1 MKDEHTSKNKAS
13 FQPDRKNK
21 YSIRKFTV
29 GTASIL
35 VGAILLFGVNT
46 QDAKAAET
54 STTSTVNATT
64 PDKDTNVEVN
74 HADAVVNETAVTTS
88 SETTK
93 TDETKEVLQ
102 TEVETTPTNE
112 SKVSTEKVTSANQE
126 VVAPTVEKE
135 AASTPKPQE
144 VSTEKASVETNT
156 AVQKVAET
164 PKVEVPQSILEIQQV
179 QDLNT
184 AAEFYA
190 QSSGVSIE
198 EAQTLIQELNLDS
211 QATPEEIQQ
220 ALLYQ
225 LSHEYETWYK
235 PAVREDLTTEAEQVA
250 DNPDFVKYAVTL
262 PIEPIIIDADAIKN
276 GYVRSGS
283 DELSKTNLI
292 SGRAWMADQGI
303 PSVGT
308 NGLAP
313 VPVNTPVYLQWMD
326 KDGSISPIYRAY
338 THNRNRDDS
347 AQDGPGAYAFDLRQ
361 GWTDATGKHHVYKA
375 FKGQKYRFA
384 IPDFTLPNGNRATML
399 RQAGGFYPGVFVDT
413 FTDNNMGQTPV
424 VGKNIGR
431 TGIFMAEVPV
441 GNYMTKPKNQWITS
455 EGNHSF
461 PEILAIDGY
470 NVVRGK
476 VWIESS
482 GGDRAN
488 SATGPNYNPNLGD
501 RVAAGYKVV
510 LSSLTSQ
517 GAAAYRN
524 EVQRVPVHERAAAAK
539 RLLTEHPEYISATV
553 VSVVDGNGVYAAKFP
568 NGTLD
573 VDHIYGFVL
582 NTKGKLVQ
590 TYSGFTSPEFRKAN
604 QNISFAPISAPYSG
618 VQQWANVNF
627 AVVLSPSDTI
637 DLHTVPYNATNN
649 PAAPGSRVNVK
660 LPNGDVPP
668 MPTHIEWR
676 DPSGQT
682 VHRGPD
688 FTTPKRG
695 EQVSGFTIPK
705 EAQEGDIYTAVLVSG
720 GNDIAGSSVIVH
732 ITEAN
737 KYPPKAQTVTKE
749 FGQPATEEDV
759 MSHVT
764 FPKYPTHLKKPTITI
779 DHPDKLPDGNTPGK
793 VLVPVTVTY
802 PDGSVAHV
810 NVPVVTK
817 AQLDKDKY
825 TPTAG
830 SIEKD
835 FGHKATVDEIK
846 GKVSVPDF
854 PAGGNQPTYTVDE
867 TKIPNGQTPGTVN
880 VPVTVHYPDNSTEVI
895 EVPVTT
901 KAQPDNDKYQPTTEA
916 IHKPFG
922 QKTDENEVK
931 SKVSVPNFPGNVDQ
945 PTYAVDTSK
954 IPDGQIPGTVN
965 VPVTVTY
972 PDGTSEVVNVPVITG
987 PKDSDTYQPT
997 TGEITKPYGQA
1008 TTEQEVKAKVTVPN
1022 FPAEKGTL
1030 TITVDT
1036 SKLPNGQT
1044 SGEFQVP
1051 VTVTYPDKTTDTV
1064 NVKVTVGVQPDN
1076 DKYQPTAGEITKPYG
1091 TPTTEEEVQG
1101 KVSVPDFPKTGEQP
1115 VITVDT
1121 NNLPNGQTS
1130 GVFQVPVTVTYPDKT
1145 TDTVNVKVTVGPK
1158 DSDTYQPTTG
1168 SITKPFGQGTTEQ
1181 EIKAK
1186 VTVPN
1191 FPVEKGTPTI
1201 TVDNPGQIPN
1211 GQTPGTVDVPVT
1223 VTYPDGTKDHV
1234 TVPVTIG
1241 EQPQKDKYEPATG
1254 EITKP
1259 YGTPTTEE
1267 EVKGKVSV
1275 PDFPKEG
1282 TQPVITVDTSKLP
1295 NGQTPGTVDVP
1306 VTVTYPDGT
1315 KDNVKV
1321 PVTVGEQPQKDKYE
1335 PTVGEITKPYG
1346 TPTTEE
1352 EVKGKVSVPDFPKE
1366 KGTPTVTVDNPA
1378 QIPNGQTPGT
1388 VDVSVTVTYP
1398 DGTKDNVKVPV
1409 TVGEQPQKDKYEP
1422 TVGEITKPYGTP
1434 TTEEE
1439 VKGKVSVPDFPE
1451 EKGTPTVT
1459 VDNPAQIPN
1468 GQTPGTVEVP
1478 VTVTYPDGTKDH
1490 VTVPVTVGEQPQKDK
1505 YEPTVGEITKSYGT
1519 PTTAEE
1525 VQGKV
1530 SVPDFPKEKG
1540 TPVVTIA
1547 DPTKLPNGQTSGVF
1561 QVPVTVTYPDKTTD
1575 TVNVKVTVGPKDS
1588 DTYQPTTGEITKHFG
1603 EKATPDEV
1611 KSKVTVPGYP
1621 ENGQP
1626 YTVSV
1631 DESKIPDGQTPGEV
1645 EVPVTVTYPDKTTD
1659 VVNVKVTT
1667 GPKDSDTYEPTTQ
1680 PITKPYG
1687 TPTTAEEVKG
1697 KVSIPNFP
1705 KEGDQP
1711 VITVD
1716 TNNLPNGKTSGK
1728 FEVPVTVTY
1737 PDKTTDTVIVKVT
1750 VGPKDS
1756 DTYEPTVQPIKKP
1769 YGQNTTEQE
1778 VKDKVTVPN
1787 FPVEKGTPTITVDN
1801 PAQIP
1806 NGQTPG
1812 TVEVP
1817 VTVTYPDG
1825 TKDHVKVPVTVGEQ
1839 PQKDKYEPTAG
1850 EITKP
1855 YGTPT
1860 TEDEVKGKVS
1870 VPNFPKEGVQP
1881 VISVDTTKVPNGKTS
1896 GEFEVPVTVTY
1907 PDKTTDTVN
1916 VKVTVGPKDSD
1927 TYEPKFENIT
1937 KPFGQNTTEQEV
1949 KDKVTVPDFP
1959 TDKGTPVVTVD
1970 DPTKIPN
1977 GQTPGVF
1984 DVPVTVTYPDKTTDK
1999 VTVKVTVGEQPD
2011 NVKYDPKAG
2020 EINKHFGEKATPD
2033 EVKSK
2038 VTVPGYPENGQ
2049 PYTVTVDETKIPDG
2063 QTPGEAEVPVTVTY
2077 PDKTTDVIN
2086 VKVTT
2091 GPKDSNV
2098 YEPTTGEINKPYG
2111 TPTTEDEVKGK
2122 VSVPNFPE
2130 EGTQPVIT
2138 VDTSKVPDGQTSGE
2152 FEVPVT
2158 VTYPD
2163 KSTDVVKVK
2172 VTVGPKDSVTY
2183 EPTTQ
2188 PIVKPFGTPTSEDEV
2203 KGNVT
2208 IPNFPKEGTQPVI
2221 TIDDETKVPN
2231 GQTPG
2236 VFDVPVTVTYPDKTT
2251 DKVTV
2256 KVTVGEQPDN
2266 VKYDPKA
2273 GEIIKHFGDKAI
2285 PDEVKS
2291 KVTVPG
2297 YPENGQPYTVTV
2309 DETKI
2314 PDGQTPGEVEVPVTV
2329 TYPDNTTD
2337 IVNVKV
2343 TTGPK
2348 DSDTYEPTTQ
2358 PITKPYGQ
2366 GTTEQEVKDKVT
2378 VPNFPTDKGTPV
2390 VTVDDPTKLPDGNTH
2405 GVFDV
2410 PVTVTYP
2417 DKTTDKVTVKVT
2429 VGDQP
2434 QKDIY
2439 EPTAEEITKPYG
2451 SATTEDEVKGKVS
2464 VPDFPKEGDQPV
2476 ITVDTTKI
2484 PDGQTP
2490 GEFEVPVTV
2499 TYPDN
2504 TTDTVNVK
2512 VTVGPKDSDTYEP
2525 VTQPITKP
2533 YGQGTTEQEVKDKVT
2548 VPNFP
2553 NDKGTPVVTVDDP
2566 TKLPDGNTHG
2576 TFDVPVTVTYPD
2588 KTIDKVTV
2596 KVTVGDQPQKD
2607 IYEPTA
2613 GEIVKPYGTPTTE
2626 DEVKG
2631 KVSVPNFPKEGDQPV
2646 IIVDTTKVPDG
2657 QTPGEFEVPVT
2668 VTYPDKTTDT
2678 VNVKV
2683 TIGQKDSD
2691 IYEPTVQPITKPFGQ
2706 GTTEQEV
2713 KDKVTVPN
2721 FPADK
2726 GTPVVTVDDP
2736 TKVPNG
2742 QTPGEF
2748 DVPVTV
2754 TYPDGTKDHVT
2765 VKVTVTPQPQN
2776 DKYEPTAGE
2785 ITKPYGT
2792 PTTAGE
2798 VKGKVSVPDFPKE
2811 GDQPVI
2817 TVDTTKVPDGKT
2829 SGEFEVPVTVT
2840 YPDKTTDTVIVKVTV
2855 GPKDSDTYE
2864 PKFENITKPFGQGT
2878 TEQEVKDKVTV
2889 PNFPADKGTPVV
2901 TVDEPTKLPDGNT
2914 HGVFDVPVTVTYPD
2928 GTKDHVVV
2936 KVTVGDQPENVKYDP
2951 KAGEVT
2957 KHYGETTTPDE
2968 VKEKVTVPGYP
2979 ENGQPFTVTVDETK
2993 IPDGKTSGE
3002 FEVPVTVT
3010 YPDKT
3015 TDVVNVKVT
3024 VGPKDSDTY
3033 EPTVQPITKPF
3044 GQGTTEQEVKD
3055 KVTVPNFPADK
3066 GTPVVTVDD
3075 PAQIPNGQ
3083 TPGTVDVPVTVTYPD
3098 GTKDH
3103 VIVKVTVTPQ
3113 PQNKKY
3119 EPTAGEIIKP
3129 YGTPTTEDEIKG
3141 KVSVPDFP
3149 EEGDQPVI
3157 TVDTT
3162 KVPDGKTSG
3171 EFEVPVTVTYPDK
3184 TTDTVNVKVTVG
3196 PKDSDTYEPI
3206 TQPIEKPFGQGT
3218 TEEEVK
3224 DKVTVPNFPADKG
3237 TPVVTVDDPTK
3248 VPNGQTPGELDV
3260 PVTVTYP
3267 DGTKDHVTVKV
3278 TVTPQPQN
3286 AKYEPTAG
3294 EIVKP
3299 YGSATTEDEVKGK
3312 VSIPDFPKEG
3322 DQPVITV
3329 DTTKVPDGKTSGEFE
3344 VPVAVT
3350 YPDGTKDHVT
3360 VKVTVTPQ
3368 PQNDKY
3374 EPIAGEVVKPYGT
3387 PTTED
3392 EVKGKVSIP
3401 DFPKEGNQP
3410 VITVDTTKAPDGK
3423 TSGEFEVPVTVT
3435 YPDKTTDVV
3444 NVKVTVGPKDSDTYE
3459 PVTQPITKPFGQG
3472 TTEQEVKDKVTVPN
3486 FPADK
3491 GTPTVTVDDSAQ
3503 VPDGQTPGTFEVP
3516 VTVTYPDGTKDHMV
3530 VKVTVEPKESDTYE
3544 PTVKPIEKPFGQGTT
3559 EQEVKDKVTVPNFP
3573 ADKGTPVVTV
3583 DDPTKVPNG
3592 QTPGTFEVPVTVTY
3606 PDGTKDHVIVKVT
3619 VTPQP
3624 QNDKYEPIAGEIT
3637 KPYGTPTTE
3646 DEIKGKVSVPDF
3658 PKDGDQPV
3666 ISVDTTKVPD
3676 GKTSGEFEVPVTV
3689 TYPDKTTDTITVK
3702 VTVEPKDSDVYEP
3715 VVEEITKSYGTP
3727 TTEDEVKGKVSIP
3740 DFPKDGDQPVITVDT
3755 TKVPDGKTSGEFEVP
3770 VTVTYPDGTKDH
3782 VVVKVTVNPKDSD
3795 TYEPT
3800 VKPIEKPFGQ
3810 GTTEQEVKDKVTVP
3824 NYPADK
3830 GTPVV
3835 TVDDPTKVPNG
3846 QTPGTFEIPVTV
3858 TYPDGTKDHTTVKVT
3873 VEPKDSDVYE
3883 PVVEEITKPYGTPT
3897 TSEEVIGKVTVP
3909 NFPTDGG
3916 KVVVTIDDPTKVP
3929 NGSTSGV
3936 FEVPVTVTYP
3946 DGTKDHVT
3954 VKVVVTPQPENDKY
3968 EPVSKDIEKPYNQ
3981 PTTESEI
3988 VNQVTVPGYPTEG
4001 NQPKVTVDN
4010 PTLIPDGKVPGE
4022 YEVPVTVTYP
4032 DGTKDHVSVKVVVGP
4047 KDSDVFEPVAGKVE
4061 KPYGAPTTIDDVVSK
4076 VTVPGYP
4083 TEGNQPK
4090 VTVDNPTL
4098 IPDGKTPGEYEVPVT
4113 VTYPDGTKDHVSV
4126 KVVIGPKDSDVFE
4139 PVAGKVEKPYGTP
4152 TTIDDVVS
4160 KVTVP
4165 GYSKVDNP
4173 YKVTVDNPS
4182 VLPNGNT
4189 PGVYDVPVTVTYPD
4203 GSIDHVT
4210 VKVTVNPQPENDKYE
4225 PVSKDIEKPYNQPT
4239 TESEIVNQVT
4249 VPGYPTE
4256 GNQPKVTVDNPTLIP
4271 DGKVPG
4277 EYEVPVTVT
4286 YPDGTKDH
4294 VTVKVTVNPQPE
4306 NDKYEPVSKD
4316 IEKPYNQP
4324 TTESEIV
4331 NQVTV
4336 PGYPTEGNQPKITV
4350 DNPTL
4355 IPDGKVP
4362 GEYEVPVTVTYPDGT
4377 KDHVSVKVVVGPKD
4391 SDVFEPVAGKVE
4403 KPYGT
4408 PTTIDDV
4415 VSRVTVPGYS
4425 KVDNPY
4431 KVTVD
4436 DPSVLPNGQ
4445 TPGVYDVPVTVT
4457 YPDGSTDHIIVKVVV
4472 GPKDSDVYEP
4482 TAEPIEKP
4490 YGSHTTIDEI
4500 VGKVTVPGYPDTEK
4514 PYKVTVDDPSLIPSG
4529 SIPGNYD
4536 VPVTVTYPDGTKDY
4550 INVTITVHPQP
4561 DADVYNPGY
4570 NDVQVNPG
4578 VSIEI
4583 PQVKDDVPTGTHFEI
4598 PNESGVDKDW
4608 TVTVNP
4614 DTGKITVTVPENA
4627 TEGDVVTV
4635 TVKVTYPDGST
4646 ENVTVDVTVHDSIAP
4661 EAPVVNPIEAGDRTV
4676 TGTGNEPGTTVTVTF
4691 PDESTV
4697 TTKVDKDGNWKV
4709 DVPTNVTLKDGD
4721 TVKAVITD
4729 EAGNV
4734 SKETVTSVKDTVAP
4748 EAPVVNGIHTGDKVV
4763 TGTAEPGTTVNV
4775 TFPDGTTVTVKVGQ
4789 DGTWSV
4795 DVPSNVTLKDG
4806 DKVTA
4811 VAIDEAGNVSKTSTA
4826 IVVGDKEVA
4835 PVPNKEKIKTPKSD
4849 VNVTSTINTNH
4860 KASNVEVSKVKDKP
4874 SNKTA
4879 EKAKSTAKAL
4889 PDTGKETTNSGLL
4902 FGGLFA
4908 ALGSILLF
4916 RRRRHHDENK

>member
-54 STTSTVNATT
+54 STTSTINATT

-88 SETTK
+88 SEITTP
-93 TDETKEVLQ
+93 DETKEVPK
-102 TEVETTPTNE
+102 TEVESLPT
-112 SKVSTEKVTSANQE
+112 KVSNDSTEKATSDHQE

-135 AASTPKPQE
+135 ATAAPKSQE
-144 VSTEKASVETNT
+144 VSTETAPFETNT
-156 AVQKVAET
+156 TVQKVAET
-164 PKVEVPQSILEIQQV
+164 PKVEVPQSILDIQQV

-198 EAQTLIQELNLDS
+198 EAKTLIQELNLDS

-338 THNRNRDDS
+338 THNKNRDDS
-347 AQDGPGAYAFDLRQ
+347 AQDGPGAFAFDLRQ

-384 IPDFTLPNGNRATML
+384 IPDFTLPNGNKATML

-455 EGNHSF
+455 EGNHSY
-461 PEILAIDGY
+461 PELLAVDGY

-539 RLLTEHPEYISATV
+539 RLLTAHPEYISATV

-604 QNISFAPISAPYSG
+604 QNISFVPISAPYSG

-637 DLHTVPYNATNN
+637 DLHTVPYNATDN

-682 VHRGPD
+682 VHRAPD

-764 FPKYPTHLKKPTITI
+764 FPKYPAHLKKPTITI

-817 AQLDKDKY
+817 AQSDKDKY

-830 SIEKD
+830 SVEKD
-835 FGHKATVDEIK
+835 FGHKATPGEIT

-867 TKIPNGQTPGTVN
+867 TTIPDGQTPGTVN
-880 VPVTVHYPDNSTEVI
+880 VPVTVHYPDNSSEVI

-901 KAQPDNDKYQPTTEA
+901 KVQPDNDKYQPATEA

-931 SKVSVPNFPGNVDQ
+931 SKVSVPNFPGNGNQ
-945 PTYAVDTSK
+945 PTYTVDTST
-954 IPDGQIPGTVN
+954 IPDGQTPGTVN
-965 VPVTVTY
+965 VPVTVQY

-1008 TTEQEVKAKVTVPN
+1008 TTEQEVKDKVAVPN
-1022 FPAEKGTL
+1022 FPKDKGTP

-1091 TPTTEEEVQG
+1091 TPTTSNDVTG
-1101 KVSVPDFPKTGEQP
+1101 KVSVPNFPKTGAQP

-1168 SITKPFGQGTTEQ
+1168 SITKPYGQATTEQ
-1181 EIKAK
+1181 EVKDK
-1186 VTVPN
+1186 VAVPN
-1191 FPVEKGTPTI
+1191 FPKDKGTPTI
-1201 TVDNPGQIPN
+1201 TVDTNN
-1211 GQTPGTVDVPVT
+1211 
-1223 VTYPDGTKDHV
+1223 
-1234 TVPVTIG
+1234 
-1241 EQPQKDKYEPATG
+1241 
-1254 EITKP
+1254 
-1259 YGTPTTEE
+1259 
-1267 EVKGKVSV
+1267 
-1275 PDFPKEG
+1275 
-1282 TQPVITVDTSKLP
+1282 
-1295 NGQTPGTVDVP
+1295 
-1306 VTVTYPDGT
+1306 
-1315 KDNVKV
+1315 
-1321 PVTVGEQPQKDKYE
+1321 
-1335 PTVGEITKPYG
+1335 
-1346 TPTTEE
+1346 
-1352 EVKGKVSVPDFPKE
+1352 
-1366 KGTPTVTVDNPA
+1366 
-1378 QIPNGQTPGT
+1378 
-1388 VDVSVTVTYP
+1388 
-1398 DGTKDNVKVPV
+1398 
-1409 TVGEQPQKDKYEP
+1409 
-1422 TVGEITKPYGTP
+1422 
-1434 TTEEE
+1434 
-1439 VKGKVSVPDFPE
+1439 
-1451 EKGTPTVT
+1451 
-1459 VDNPAQIPN
+1459 
-1468 GQTPGTVEVP
+1468 
-1478 VTVTYPDGTKDH
+1478 
-1490 VTVPVTVGEQPQKDK
+1490 
-1505 YEPTVGEITKSYGT
+1505 
-1519 PTTAEE
+1519 
-1525 VQGKV
+1525 
-1530 SVPDFPKEKG
+1530 
-1540 TPVVTIA
+1540 
-1547 DPTKLPNGQTSGVF
+1547 LPNGQTSGEF

-1588 DTYQPTTGEITKHFG
+1588 DTYQPTTG
-1603 EKATPDEV
+1603 
-1611 KSKVTVPGYP
+1611 S
-1621 ENGQP
+1621 
-1626 YTVSV
+1626 
-1631 DESKIPDGQTPGEV
+1631 
-1645 EVPVTVTYPDKTTD
+1645 
-1659 VVNVKVTT
+1659 
-1667 GPKDSDTYEPTTQ
+1667 
-1680 PITKPYG
+1680 ITKPYG
-1687 TPTTAEEVKG
+1687 QGTTEQEVKD
-1697 KVSIPNFP
+1697 KVAVPNFP
-1705 KEGDQP
+1705 KEKGTP
-1711 VITVD
+1711 TITVD
-1716 TNNLPNGKTSGK
+1716 TSKLPNGQTSGE
-1728 FEVPVTVTY
+1728 FQVPVTVTY
-1737 PDKTTDTVIVKVT
+1737 PDKTTDTVNVKVT

-1756 DTYEPTVQPIKKP
+1756 DTYQPTTGSITKP
-1769 YGQNTTEQE
+1769 YGQGTTEQE
-1778 VKDKVTVPN
+1778 VKDKVTVPD
-1787 FPVEKGTPTITVDN
+1787 FPKDKGTPTIKVDN

-1839 PQKDKYEPTAG
+1839 PQRDKYEPTVGEITKPYGTPTTAEEVQEKVSVPEFPKEKGTPVVTITDPTKLPNGQTSGVFQVPVTVTYPDKTTDTVNVKVTVGPKNSETYQPTTGEITKPYGTPTTVEEVKGKVNVPNFPKEGTQPVITVDTNKLPNGQVSGETQVPVTVTYPDKTTDTVNVKVTVGPKDSDTYEPTIQPIKKPFGQNTTEQEVKDKVTVPDFPTDKGTPTVKVDNPAQIPNGQTPGTVDIPVTVTYPDGTKDHVKVPVTVGDQPQNDKYEPTAG

-1860 TEDEVKGKVS
+1860 TENEVKDKVS
-1870 VPNFPKEGVQP
+1870 IPNFPKEGDQP
-1881 VISVDTTKVPNGKTS
+1881 VISVDTTKVPDGKTS

-1916 VKVTVGPKDSD
+1916 VKVTVGPKNSD

-1970 DPTKIPN
+1970 DSTKIPN
-1977 GQTPGVF
+1977 GQTSGVF

-2020 EINKHFGEKATPD
+2020 EITKHFGEKATPD

-2038 VTVPGYPENGQ
+2038 VTVPGYPENSQ
-2049 PYTVTVDETKIPDG
+2049 PYTVTVDEAKIPDG
-2063 QTPGEAEVPVTVTY
+2063 QTPGEVEVPATVTY
-2077 PDKTTDVIN
+2077 PDKTTDIVN

-2091 GPKDSNV
+2091 GPKDSDT
-2098 YEPTTGEINKPYG
+2098 YEPTTGEIKKPYG
-2111 TPTTEDEVKGK
+2111 TPTTEEEIKGK
-2122 VSVPNFPE
+2122 VSVPDFPK
-2130 EGTQPVIT
+2130 EGDQPVIT

-2163 KSTDVVKVK
+2163 KTTDVVKVK

-2183 EPTTQ
+2183 EPITQ
-2188 PIVKPFGTPTSEDEV
+2188 PIVKPFGTPTTADEV

-2208 IPNFPKEGTQPVI
+2208 IPNLPKEGTQPVI

-2273 GEIIKHFGDKAI
+2273 GEIVKHFGEKAT

-2297 YPENGQPYTVTV
+2297 YPENGQPYTVTI

-2329 TYPDNTTD
+2329 TYPDKTTD

-2358 PITKPYGQ
+2358 PITKPFGQGTTEQEVKDKVTVPNFPADKGTPVVTVDDPTKLPDGNTHGVFDVPVTVTYPDKTTDKVTVKVTVGDQPQKDIYEPTTGEITKPYGTPTTEDEVKGKVSVPDFPKEGNQPVITVDTTKIPNGQTSGEFEVPVTVTYPDKTTDTVNVKVTVGPKDSDTYEPTVQPITKPYGQ

-2378 VPNFPTDKGTPV
+2378 VPNFPVDKGTPV

-2439 EPTAEEITKPYG
+2439 EPTAGEIVKPYG
-2451 SATTEDEVKGKVS
+2451 TPTTEDEVKGKVS

-2490 GEFEVPVTV
+2490 GEFEVPATV
-2499 TYPDN
+2499 TYPDK

-2525 VTQPITKP
+2525 VTQSITKP

-2553 NDKGTPVVTVDDP
+2553 VDKGTPVVTVDDP

-2576 TFDVPVTVTYPD
+2576 VFDVPVTVTYPD
-2588 KTIDKVTV
+2588 KTTDKVTV
-2596 KVTVGDQPQKD
+2596 KVTVGEQPQKD

-2613 GEIVKPYGTPTTE
+2613 GEITKPYGSATTEEEVKGKVSVPGFPQEGDQPIITVDTTKVPDGKTSGKFEVPVTVTYPDKTTDTVNVKVTVGPKDSDTYEPKFENITKPYGQGTTEQEVKDKVTVPNFPADKGTPVVTVDDPTKLPDGNTHGVFDVPVTVTYPDGTKDHVVVKVTVGDQPDNVKYDPKAGEVTKHYGETTTPDEVKGKVTVPGYPENVQPFTVTVDETKIPDGKTSSEFEVPVTVTYPDGTKDHVVVKVTVNPQPQNDKYEPTAGEITKPYGTATTEDEVKGKVSVPDFPKEGDQPVITVDTTKVPDGKTSGEFEVPVTVTYPDKTTDVVKVKVTVGPKDSDTYEPTVKPIEKPFGQGTTEGEVKGKVTVPNFPADKGTPVVTVDDPTKIPNGQTPGEFDVPVTVTYPDGTRDHVTVKVTVTPQPQNDKYEPTAEEIVKPYGTPTTE

-2631 KVSVPNFPKEGDQPV
+2631 KVSVPDFPKEEDQPVITVDTTKIPNGQTPGEFEVPVTVTYPDKTTDVVKVKVTVGPKDSDTYEPTVKPIEKPFGQGTTEGEVKGKVTVPNFPADKGTPVVTVDDPTKIPNGQTPGEFDVPVTVTYPDGTRDHVTVKVTVTPQPQNDKYEPTAGEITKPYGSATTEDEVKGKVSVPDFPKEGDQPV
-2646 IIVDTTKVPDG
+2646 ITVDTTKVPDG
-2657 QTPGEFEVPVT
+2657 KTSGEFEVPVT

-2683 TIGQKDSD
+2683 TVGPKNSD
-2691 IYEPTVQPITKPFGQ
+2691 TYEPTVQPIEKPFGL

-2754 TYPDGTKDHVT
+2754 TYPDGTKDHVV

-2776 DKYEPTAGE
+2776 EKYEPTAGE

-2792 PTTAGE
+2792 PTTPEE
-2798 VKGKVSVPDFPKE
+2798 VKGKVSVPDFPK
-2811 GDQPVI
+2811 
-2817 TVDTTKVPDGKT
+2817 
-2829 SGEFEVPVTVT
+2829 
-2840 YPDKTTDTVIVKVTV
+2840 
-2855 GPKDSDTYE
+2855 
-2864 PKFENITKPFGQGT
+2864 
-2878 TEQEVKDKVTV
+2878 
-2889 PNFPADKGTPVV
+2889 
-2901 TVDEPTKLPDGNT
+2901 
-2914 HGVFDVPVTVTYPD
+2914 
-2928 GTKDHVVV
+2928 
-2936 KVTVGDQPENVKYDP
+2936 
-2951 KAGEVT
+2951 
-2957 KHYGETTTPDE
+2957 
-2968 VKEKVTVPGYP
+2968 
-2979 ENGQPFTVTVDETK
+2979 
-2993 IPDGKTSGE
+2993 
-3002 FEVPVTVT
+3002 
-3010 YPDKT
+3010 
-3015 TDVVNVKVT
+3015 
-3024 VGPKDSDTY
+3024 
-3033 EPTVQPITKPF
+3033 
-3044 GQGTTEQEVKD
+3044 
-3055 KVTVPNFPADK
+3055 
-3066 GTPVVTVDD
+3066 
-3075 PAQIPNGQ
+3075 
-3083 TPGTVDVPVTVTYPD
+3083 
-3098 GTKDH
+3098 
-3103 VIVKVTVTPQ
+3103 
-3113 PQNKKY
+3113 
-3119 EPTAGEIIKP
+3119 
-3129 YGTPTTEDEIKG
+3129 
-3141 KVSVPDFP
+3141 
-3149 EEGDQPVI
+3149 EGDQPVI

-3196 PKDSDTYEPI
+3196 PKDSDTYEP
-3206 TQPIEKPFGQGT
+3206 T
-3218 TEEEVK
+3218 
-3224 DKVTVPNFPADKG
+3224 
-3237 TPVVTVDDPTK
+3237 
-3248 VPNGQTPGELDV
+3248 
-3260 PVTVTYP
+3260 
-3267 DGTKDHVTVKV
+3267 
-3278 TVTPQPQN
+3278 
-3286 AKYEPTAG
+3286 
-3294 EIVKP
+3294 
-3299 YGSATTEDEVKGK
+3299 
-3312 VSIPDFPKEG
+3312 
-3322 DQPVITV
+3322 
-3329 DTTKVPDGKTSGEFE
+3329 
-3344 VPVAVT
+3344 
-3350 YPDGTKDHVT
+3350 
-3360 VKVTVTPQ
+3360 
-3368 PQNDKY
+3368 
-3374 EPIAGEVVKPYGT
+3374 
-3387 PTTED
+3387 
-3392 EVKGKVSIP
+3392 
-3401 DFPKEGNQP
+3401 
-3410 VITVDTTKAPDGK
+3410 
-3423 TSGEFEVPVTVT
+3423 
-3435 YPDKTTDVV
+3435 
-3444 NVKVTVGPKDSDTYE
+3444 
-3459 PVTQPITKPFGQG
+3459 TQPITKPFGQG

-3491 GTPTVTVDDSAQ
+3491 GTPIVTVDDSTK
-3503 VPDGQTPGTFEVP
+3503 VPNGQTPGTFDVP
-3516 VTVTYPDGTKDHMV
+3516 VTVTYPDGTKDYV
-3530 VKVTVEPKESDTYE
+3530 TVKVTVNPQPQNDKYE
-3544 PTVKPIEKPFGQGTT
+3544 PTAGEITKPYGTPT
-3559 EQEVKDKVTVPNFP
+3559 TPEEVKEKVSVPDFP
-3573 ADKGTPVVTV
+3573 KDGGKVVVTI
-3583 DDPTKVPNG
+3583 DDPTTVPSGNASG
-3592 QTPGTFEVPVTVTY
+3592 VFEVPVTVTY
-3606 PDGTKDHVIVKVT
+3606 PDGTKDHVTVKIV

-3624 QNDKYEPIAGEIT
+3624 ENAKYEPVSKDIE
-3637 KPYGTPTTE
+3637 KPYNQPTTVN
-3646 DEIKGKVSVPDF
+3646 EIVNQVTVPDYPTTGNQ
-3658 PKDGDQPV
+3658 PKV
-3666 ISVDTTKVPD
+3666 TVDNPALIPD
-3676 GKTSGEFEVPVTV
+3676 GKVPGE
-3689 TYPDKTTDTITVK
+3689 Y
-3702 VTVEPKDSDVYEP
+3702 
-3715 VVEEITKSYGTP
+3715 
-3727 TTEDEVKGKVSIP
+3727 
-3740 DFPKDGDQPVITVDT
+3740 
-3755 TKVPDGKTSGEFEVP
+3755 
-3770 VTVTYPDGTKDH
+3770 
-3782 VVVKVTVNPKDSD
+3782 
-3795 TYEPT
+3795 
-3800 VKPIEKPFGQ
+3800 
-3810 GTTEQEVKDKVTVP
+3810 
-3824 NYPADK
+3824 
-3830 GTPVV
+3830 
-3835 TVDDPTKVPNG
+3835 
-3846 QTPGTFEIPVTV
+3846 
-3858 TYPDGTKDHTTVKVT
+3858 
-3873 VEPKDSDVYE
+3873 
-3883 PVVEEITKPYGTPT
+3883 
-3897 TSEEVIGKVTVP
+3897 
-3909 NFPTDGG
+3909 
-3916 KVVVTIDDPTKVP
+3916 
-3929 NGSTSGV
+3929 
-3936 FEVPVTVTYP
+3936 EVPVTVTYP

-3968 EPVSKDIEKPYNQ
+3968 EPVSKDIEKPYNH
-3981 PTTESEI
+3981 PTTVNEI
-3988 VNQVTVPGYPTEG
+3988 VNQVTVPDYPTEG

-4010 PTLIPDGKVPGE
+4010 PALIPDGKVPGE

-4032 DGTKDHVSVKVVVGP
+4032 DGTKDHVSVKV
-4047 KDSDVFEPVAGKVE
+4047 
-4061 KPYGAPTTIDDVVSK
+4061 
-4076 VTVPGYP
+4076 TV
-4083 TEGNQPK
+4083 
-4090 VTVDNPTL
+4090 
-4098 IPDGKTPGEYEVPVT
+4098 
-4113 VTYPDGTKDHVSV
+4113 
-4126 KVVIGPKDSDVFE
+4126 GPKDSDVFE

-4152 TTIDDVVS
+4152 TTIEDVVS

-4203 GSIDHVT
+4203 GSTDHVT

-4225 PVSKDIEKPYNQPT
+4225 PVSKDIEKPYNHPT
-4239 TESEIVNQVT
+4239 TVNEITNQVT
-4249 VPGYPTE
+4249 VPGYPDTE
-4256 GNQPKVTVDNPTLIP
+4256 NPYKVTVDNPTLIP
-4271 DGKVPG
+4271 SGSISGVYD
-4277 EYEVPVTVT
+4277 
-4286 YPDGTKDH
+4286 
-4294 VTVKVTVNPQPE
+4294 
-4306 NDKYEPVSKD
+4306 
-4316 IEKPYNQP
+4316 
-4324 TTESEIV
+4324 
-4331 NQVTV
+4331 
-4336 PGYPTEGNQPKITV
+4336 
-4350 DNPTL
+4350 
-4355 IPDGKVP
+4355 
-4362 GEYEVPVTVTYPDGT
+4362 VPVTVTYPDGT
-4377 KDHVSVKVVVGPKD
+4377 KDHVSVKVTVGPKA

-4408 PTTIDDV
+4408 PTTIEDV
-4415 VSRVTVPGYS
+4415 TSKVIVPGYS

-4436 DPSVLPNGQ
+4436 NPSVLPNGN
-4445 TPGVYDVPVTVT
+4445 TSGVYDVPVT
-4457 YPDGSTDHIIVKVVV
+4457 
-4472 GPKDSDVYEP
+4472 
-4482 TAEPIEKP
+4482 
-4490 YGSHTTIDEI
+4490 
-4500 VGKVTVPGYPDTEK
+4500 
-4514 PYKVTVDDPSLIPSG
+4514 
-4529 SIPGNYD
+4529 
-4536 VPVTVTYPDGTKDY
+4536 
-4550 INVTITVHPQP
+4550 
-4561 DADVYNPGY
+4561 
-4570 NDVQVNPG
+4570 
-4578 VSIEI
+4578 
-4583 PQVKDDVPTGTHFEI
+4583 
-4598 PNESGVDKDW
+4598 
-4608 TVTVNP
+4608 
-4614 DTGKITVTVPENA
+4614 
-4627 TEGDVVTV
+4627 
-4635 TVKVTYPDGST
+4635 VTYPDGST

-4676 TGTGNEPGTTVTVTF
+4676 TGTGKEPGSTVTVAF
-4691 PDESTV
+4691 PDGSTV

-4709 DVPTNVTLKDGD
+4709 DVPEAVTLKDGD
-4721 TVKAVITD
+4721 NVKAVITD

-4734 SKETVTSVKDTVAP
+4734 SKETVTPVKDTVAP
-4748 EAPVVNGIHTGDKVV
+4748 EAPVVNVIHAGDKVV
-4763 TGTAEPGTTVNV
+4763 TGTAEPGTTVTV
-4775 TFPDGTTVTVKVGQ
+4775 TFPNGTVVTVKVGQ

-4795 DVPSNVTLKDG
+4795 DVPSNVMLKDG
-4806 DKVTA
+4806 DKVTV
-4811 VAIDEAGNVSKTSTA
+4811 VATDKAGNISKSSTA
-4826 IVVGDKEVA
+4826 IVVGDKEVVPA
-4835 PVPNKEKIKTPKSD
+4835 PNKEKINTPESGGTNTIDTNTTDGNNKS
-4849 VNVTSTINTNH
+4849 
-4860 KASNVEVSKVKDKP
+4860 SKVGVSTVKDES

-4879 EKAKSTAKAL
+4879 DKSKAKSTAKAL
-4889 PDTGKETTNSGLL
+4889 PDTGKDTVNSGVL

-4916 RRRRHHDENK
+4916 RRRRNHDDNK

>member
-54 STTSTVNATT
+54 STTFTINATT

-88 SETTK
+88 SEITTP
-93 TDETKEVLQ
+93 DETKEVPK
-102 TEVETTPTNE
+102 TEVESLPT
-112 SKVSTEKVTSANQE
+112 KVSNDSTEKATSDHQE

-135 AASTPKPQE
+135 ATAAPKSQE
-144 VSTEKASVETNT
+144 VSTETAPFETNT
-156 AVQKVAET
+156 TVQKVAET
-164 PKVEVPQSILEIQQV
+164 PKVEVPQSILDIQQV

-198 EAQTLIQELNLDS
+198 EAKTLIQELNLDS

-338 THNRNRDDS
+338 THNKNRDDS
-347 AQDGPGAYAFDLRQ
+347 AQDGPGAFAFDLRQ

-384 IPDFTLPNGNRATML
+384 IPDFTLPNGNKATML

-455 EGNHSF
+455 EGNHSY
-461 PEILAIDGY
+461 PELLAVDGY

-539 RLLTEHPEYISATV
+539 RLLTAHPEYISATV

-604 QNISFAPISAPYSG
+604 QNISFVPISEPYSG

-637 DLHTVPYNATNN
+637 DLHTVPYNATDN

-682 VHRGPD
+682 VHRAPD

-764 FPKYPTHLKKPTITI
+764 FPKYPAHLKKPTITI

-817 AQLDKDKY
+817 AQSDKDKY

-830 SIEKD
+830 SVEKD
-835 FGHKATVDEIK
+835 FGHKATPGEIT

-867 TKIPNGQTPGTVN
+867 TTIPDGQTPGTVN
-880 VPVTVHYPDNSTEVI
+880 VPVTVHYPDNSSEVI

-901 KAQPDNDKYQPTTEA
+901 KVQPDNDKYQPATEA

-931 SKVSVPNFPGNVDQ
+931 SKVSVPNFPGNGNQ
-945 PTYAVDTSK
+945 PTYTVDTST
-954 IPDGQIPGTVN
+954 IPDGQTPGTVN
-965 VPVTVTY
+965 VPVTVQY

-1008 TTEQEVKAKVTVPN
+1008 TTEQEVKDKVAVPN
-1022 FPAEKGTL
+1022 FPKDKGTP

-1091 TPTTEEEVQG
+1091 TPTTSNDVTG
-1101 KVSVPDFPKTGEQP
+1101 KVSVPNFPKTGAQP

-1168 SITKPFGQGTTEQ
+1168 SITKPYGQATTEQ
-1181 EIKAK
+1181 EVKDK
-1186 VTVPN
+1186 VAVPN
-1191 FPVEKGTPTI
+1191 FPKDKGTPTI
-1201 TVDNPGQIPN
+1201 TVDTNN
-1211 GQTPGTVDVPVT
+1211 
-1223 VTYPDGTKDHV
+1223 
-1234 TVPVTIG
+1234 
-1241 EQPQKDKYEPATG
+1241 
-1254 EITKP
+1254 
-1259 YGTPTTEE
+1259 
-1267 EVKGKVSV
+1267 
-1275 PDFPKEG
+1275 
-1282 TQPVITVDTSKLP
+1282 
-1295 NGQTPGTVDVP
+1295 
-1306 VTVTYPDGT
+1306 
-1315 KDNVKV
+1315 
-1321 PVTVGEQPQKDKYE
+1321 
-1335 PTVGEITKPYG
+1335 
-1346 TPTTEE
+1346 
-1352 EVKGKVSVPDFPKE
+1352 
-1366 KGTPTVTVDNPA
+1366 
-1378 QIPNGQTPGT
+1378 
-1388 VDVSVTVTYP
+1388 
-1398 DGTKDNVKVPV
+1398 
-1409 TVGEQPQKDKYEP
+1409 
-1422 TVGEITKPYGTP
+1422 
-1434 TTEEE
+1434 
-1439 VKGKVSVPDFPE
+1439 
-1451 EKGTPTVT
+1451 
-1459 VDNPAQIPN
+1459 
-1468 GQTPGTVEVP
+1468 
-1478 VTVTYPDGTKDH
+1478 
-1490 VTVPVTVGEQPQKDK
+1490 
-1505 YEPTVGEITKSYGT
+1505 
-1519 PTTAEE
+1519 
-1525 VQGKV
+1525 
-1530 SVPDFPKEKG
+1530 
-1540 TPVVTIA
+1540 
-1547 DPTKLPNGQTSGVF
+1547 LPNGQTSGEF

-1588 DTYQPTTGEITKHFG
+1588 DTYQPTTG
-1603 EKATPDEV
+1603 
-1611 KSKVTVPGYP
+1611 S
-1621 ENGQP
+1621 
-1626 YTVSV
+1626 
-1631 DESKIPDGQTPGEV
+1631 
-1645 EVPVTVTYPDKTTD
+1645 
-1659 VVNVKVTT
+1659 
-1667 GPKDSDTYEPTTQ
+1667 
-1680 PITKPYG
+1680 ITKPYG
-1687 TPTTAEEVKG
+1687 QG
-1697 KVSIPNFP
+1697 
-1705 KEGDQP
+1705 
-1711 VITVD
+1711 
-1716 TNNLPNGKTSGK
+1716 
-1728 FEVPVTVTY
+1728 
-1737 PDKTTDTVIVKVT
+1737 
-1750 VGPKDS
+1750 
-1756 DTYEPTVQPIKKP
+1756 
-1769 YGQNTTEQE
+1769 TTEQE
-1778 VKDKVTVPN
+1778 VKDKVTVPD
-1787 FPVEKGTPTITVDN
+1787 FPKDKGTPTIKVDN

-1839 PQKDKYEPTAG
+1839 PQRDKYEPTVGEITKPYGTPTTAEEVQEKVSVPEFPKEKGTPVVTITDPTKLPNGQTSGVFQVPVTVTYPDKTTDTVNVKVTVGPKNSETYQPTTGEITKPYGTPTTVEEVKGKVNVPNFPKEGTQPVITVDTNKLPNGQVSGETQVPVTVTYPDKTTDTVNVKVTVGPKDSDTYEPTIQPIKKPFGQNTTEQEVKDKVTVPDFPTDKGTPTVKVDNPAQIPNGQTPGTVDIPVTVTYPDGTKDHVKVPVTVGDQPQNDKYEPTAG

-1860 TEDEVKGKVS
+1860 TENEVKDKVS
-1870 VPNFPKEGVQP
+1870 IPNFPKEGDQP
-1881 VISVDTTKVPNGKTS
+1881 VISVDTTKVPDGKTS

-1916 VKVTVGPKDSD
+1916 VKVTVGPKNSD

-1970 DPTKIPN
+1970 DSTKIPN
-1977 GQTPGVF
+1977 GQTSGVF

-2020 EINKHFGEKATPD
+2020 EITKHFGEKATPD

-2038 VTVPGYPENGQ
+2038 VTVPGYPENSQ
-2049 PYTVTVDETKIPDG
+2049 PYTVTVDEAKIPDG
-2063 QTPGEAEVPVTVTY
+2063 QTPGEVEVPATVTY
-2077 PDKTTDVIN
+2077 PDKTTDIVN

-2091 GPKDSNV
+2091 GPKDSDT
-2098 YEPTTGEINKPYG
+2098 YEPTTGEIKKPYG
-2111 TPTTEDEVKGK
+2111 TPTTEEEIKGK
-2122 VSVPNFPE
+2122 VSVPDFPK
-2130 EGTQPVIT
+2130 EGDQPVIT

-2163 KSTDVVKVK
+2163 KTTDVVKVK

-2183 EPTTQ
+2183 EPITQ
-2188 PIVKPFGTPTSEDEV
+2188 PIVKPFGTPTTADEV

-2208 IPNFPKEGTQPVI
+2208 IPNLPKEGTQPVI

-2273 GEIIKHFGDKAI
+2273 GEIVKHFGEKAT

-2297 YPENGQPYTVTV
+2297 YPENGQPYTVTI

-2329 TYPDNTTD
+2329 TYPDKTTD

-2358 PITKPYGQ
+2358 PITKPFGQGTTEQEVKDKVTVPNFPADKGTPVVTVDDPTKLPDGNTHGVFDVPVTVTYPDKTTDKVTVKVTVGDQPQKDIYEPTTGEITKPYGTPTTEDEVKDKVSVPDFPKEGNQPVITVDTTKIPNGQTSGEFEVPVTVTYPDKTTDTVNVKVTVGPKDSDTYEPTVQPITKPYGQ

-2378 VPNFPTDKGTPV
+2378 VPNFPVDKGTPV

-2439 EPTAEEITKPYG
+2439 EPTAGEIVKPYG
-2451 SATTEDEVKGKVS
+2451 TPTTEDEVKGKVS

-2490 GEFEVPVTV
+2490 GEFEVPATV
-2499 TYPDN
+2499 TYPDK

-2525 VTQPITKP
+2525 VTQSITKP
-2533 YGQGTTEQEVKDKVT
+2533 Y
-2548 VPNFP
+2548 
-2553 NDKGTPVVTVDDP
+2553 
-2566 TKLPDGNTHG
+2566 
-2576 TFDVPVTVTYPD
+2576 
-2588 KTIDKVTV
+2588 
-2596 KVTVGDQPQKD
+2596 
-2607 IYEPTA
+2607 
-2613 GEIVKPYGTPTTE
+2613 
-2626 DEVKG
+2626 
-2631 KVSVPNFPKEGDQPV
+2631 
-2646 IIVDTTKVPDG
+2646 
-2657 QTPGEFEVPVT
+2657 
-2668 VTYPDKTTDT
+2668 
-2678 VNVKV
+2678 
-2683 TIGQKDSD
+2683 
-2691 IYEPTVQPITKPFGQ
+2691 GQ

-2726 GTPVVTVDDP
+2726 GTPVVTVDD
-2736 TKVPNG
+2736 
-2742 QTPGEF
+2742 
-2748 DVPVTV
+2748 
-2754 TYPDGTKDHVT
+2754 
-2765 VKVTVTPQPQN
+2765 
-2776 DKYEPTAGE
+2776 
-2785 ITKPYGT
+2785 
-2792 PTTAGE
+2792 
-2798 VKGKVSVPDFPKE
+2798 
-2811 GDQPVI
+2811 
-2817 TVDTTKVPDGKT
+2817 
-2829 SGEFEVPVTVT
+2829 
-2840 YPDKTTDTVIVKVTV
+2840 
-2855 GPKDSDTYE
+2855 
-2864 PKFENITKPFGQGT
+2864 
-2878 TEQEVKDKVTV
+2878 
-2889 PNFPADKGTPVV
+2889 
-2901 TVDEPTKLPDGNT
+2901 PTKLPDGNT

-2957 KHYGETTTPDE
+2957 KHYGETTTLDE

-2993 IPDGKTSGE
+2993 IPDGQTSGE

-3015 TDVVNVKVT
+3015 TDTVNVKVT

-3033 EPTVQPITKPF
+3033 EPTVKPIEKPF

-3075 PAQIPNGQ
+3075 STKVPNGQ
-3083 TPGTVDVPVTVTYPD
+3083 TPGEFDVPVTVTYPD

-3103 VIVKVTVTPQ
+3103 VTVKVTVTPQ
-3113 PQNKKY
+3113 PQNDKY
-3119 EPTAGEIIKP
+3119 EPTAEEIVKP
-3129 YGTPTTEDEIKG
+3129 YGTPTTEDEVKG

-3149 EEGDQPVI
+3149 KEEDQPII

-3196 PKDSDTYEPI
+3196 PKDSDTYEP
-3206 TQPIEKPFGQGT
+3206 TVQPIEKPFGQGT
-3218 TEEEVK
+3218 TEQEVK
-3224 DKVTVPNFPADKG
+3224 DKVTVPNFPVDKG
-3237 TPVVTVDDPTK
+3237 TPVVTVEDPTNLPDGNTHG
-3248 VPNGQTPGELDV
+3248 VFDV

-3267 DGTKDHVTVKV
+3267 DGTKDHVVVKV
-3278 TVTPQPQN
+3278 TVGDQPDNVKYDPKAGEVTKHYGETTTPDEVKGKVTVPGYPENVQPFTVTVDETKIPDGKTSSEFEVPVTVTYPDGTKDHVVVKVTVNPQPQN
-3286 AKYEPTAG
+3286 DKYEPTAG
-3294 EIVKP
+3294 EITKP
-3299 YGSATTEDEVKGK
+3299 YGTATTEDEVKGK
-3312 VSIPDFPKEG
+3312 VSVPDFPKEG

-3344 VPVAVT
+3344 VPV
-3350 YPDGTKDHVT
+3350 
-3360 VKVTVTPQ
+3360 
-3368 PQNDKY
+3368 
-3374 EPIAGEVVKPYGT
+3374 
-3387 PTTED
+3387 
-3392 EVKGKVSIP
+3392 
-3401 DFPKEGNQP
+3401 
-3410 VITVDTTKAPDGK
+3410 
-3423 TSGEFEVPVTVT
+3423 TVT

-3444 NVKVTVGPKDSDTYE
+3444 KVKVTVG
-3459 PVTQPITKPFGQG
+3459 
-3472 TTEQEVKDKVTVPN
+3472 
-3486 FPADK
+3486 
-3491 GTPTVTVDDSAQ
+3491 
-3503 VPDGQTPGTFEVP
+3503 
-3516 VTVTYPDGTKDHMV
+3516 
-3530 VKVTVEPKESDTYE
+3530 
-3544 PTVKPIEKPFGQGTT
+3544 
-3559 EQEVKDKVTVPNFP
+3559 
-3573 ADKGTPVVTV
+3573 
-3583 DDPTKVPNG
+3583 
-3592 QTPGTFEVPVTVTY
+3592 
-3606 PDGTKDHVIVKVT
+3606 
-3619 VTPQP
+3619 
-3624 QNDKYEPIAGEIT
+3624 
-3637 KPYGTPTTE
+3637 
-3646 DEIKGKVSVPDF
+3646 
-3658 PKDGDQPV
+3658 
-3666 ISVDTTKVPD
+3666 
-3676 GKTSGEFEVPVTV
+3676 
-3689 TYPDKTTDTITVK
+3689 
-3702 VTVEPKDSDVYEP
+3702 
-3715 VVEEITKSYGTP
+3715 
-3727 TTEDEVKGKVSIP
+3727 
-3740 DFPKDGDQPVITVDT
+3740 
-3755 TKVPDGKTSGEFEVP
+3755 
-3770 VTVTYPDGTKDH
+3770 
-3782 VVVKVTVNPKDSD
+3782 
-3795 TYEPT
+3795 
-3800 VKPIEKPFGQ
+3800 
-3810 GTTEQEVKDKVTVP
+3810 
-3824 NYPADK
+3824 
-3830 GTPVV
+3830 
-3835 TVDDPTKVPNG
+3835 
-3846 QTPGTFEIPVTV
+3846 
-3858 TYPDGTKDHTTVKVT
+3858 
-3873 VEPKDSDVYE
+3873 
-3883 PVVEEITKPYGTPT
+3883 
-3897 TSEEVIGKVTVP
+3897 
-3909 NFPTDGG
+3909 
-3916 KVVVTIDDPTKVP
+3916 
-3929 NGSTSGV
+3929 
-3936 FEVPVTVTYP
+3936 
-3946 DGTKDHVT
+3946 
-3954 VKVVVTPQPENDKY
+3954 
-3968 EPVSKDIEKPYNQ
+3968 
-3981 PTTESEI
+3981 
-3988 VNQVTVPGYPTEG
+3988 
-4001 NQPKVTVDN
+4001 
-4010 PTLIPDGKVPGE
+4010 
-4022 YEVPVTVTYP
+4022 
-4032 DGTKDHVSVKVVVGP
+4032 
-4047 KDSDVFEPVAGKVE
+4047 
-4061 KPYGAPTTIDDVVSK
+4061 
-4076 VTVPGYP
+4076 
-4083 TEGNQPK
+4083 
-4090 VTVDNPTL
+4090 
-4098 IPDGKTPGEYEVPVT
+4098 
-4113 VTYPDGTKDHVSV
+4113 
-4126 KVVIGPKDSDVFE
+4126 
-4139 PVAGKVEKPYGTP
+4139 
-4152 TTIDDVVS
+4152 
-4160 KVTVP
+4160 
-4165 GYSKVDNP
+4165 
-4173 YKVTVDNPS
+4173 
-4182 VLPNGNT
+4182 
-4189 PGVYDVPVTVTYPD
+4189 
-4203 GSIDHVT
+4203 
-4210 VKVTVNPQPENDKYE
+4210 
-4225 PVSKDIEKPYNQPT
+4225 
-4239 TESEIVNQVT
+4239 
-4249 VPGYPTE
+4249 
-4256 GNQPKVTVDNPTLIP
+4256 
-4271 DGKVPG
+4271 
-4277 EYEVPVTVT
+4277 
-4286 YPDGTKDH
+4286 
-4294 VTVKVTVNPQPE
+4294 
-4306 NDKYEPVSKD
+4306 
-4316 IEKPYNQP
+4316 
-4324 TTESEIV
+4324 
-4331 NQVTV
+4331 
-4336 PGYPTEGNQPKITV
+4336 
-4350 DNPTL
+4350 
-4355 IPDGKVP
+4355 
-4362 GEYEVPVTVTYPDGT
+4362 
-4377 KDHVSVKVVVGPKD
+4377 
-4391 SDVFEPVAGKVE
+4391 
-4403 KPYGT
+4403 
-4408 PTTIDDV
+4408 
-4415 VSRVTVPGYS
+4415 
-4425 KVDNPY
+4425 
-4431 KVTVD
+4431 
-4436 DPSVLPNGQ
+4436 
-4445 TPGVYDVPVTVT
+4445 
-4457 YPDGSTDHIIVKVVV
+4457 
-4472 GPKDSDVYEP
+4472 
-4482 TAEPIEKP
+4482 
-4490 YGSHTTIDEI
+4490 
-4500 VGKVTVPGYPDTEK
+4500 
-4514 PYKVTVDDPSLIPSG
+4514 
-4529 SIPGNYD
+4529 
-4536 VPVTVTYPDGTKDY
+4536 
-4550 INVTITVHPQP
+4550 
-4561 DADVYNPGY
+4561 
-4570 NDVQVNPG
+4570 
-4578 VSIEI
+4578 
-4583 PQVKDDVPTGTHFEI
+4583 
-4598 PNESGVDKDW
+4598 
-4608 TVTVNP
+4608 
-4614 DTGKITVTVPENA
+4614 
-4627 TEGDVVTV
+4627 
-4635 TVKVTYPDGST
+4635 
-4646 ENVTVDVTVHDSIAP
+4646 
-4661 EAPVVNPIEAGDRTV
+4661 
-4676 TGTGNEPGTTVTVTF
+4676 
-4691 PDESTV
+4691 
-4697 TTKVDKDGNWKV
+4697 
-4709 DVPTNVTLKDGD
+4709 
-4721 TVKAVITD
+4721 
-4729 EAGNV
+4729 
-4734 SKETVTSVKDTVAP
+4734 
-4748 EAPVVNGIHTGDKVV
+4748 
-4763 TGTAEPGTTVNV
+4763 
-4775 TFPDGTTVTVKVGQ
+4775 
-4789 DGTWSV
+4789 
-4795 DVPSNVTLKDG
+4795 
-4806 DKVTA
+4806 
-4811 VAIDEAGNVSKTSTA
+4811 
-4826 IVVGDKEVA
+4826 
-4835 PVPNKEKIKTPKSD
+4835 
-4849 VNVTSTINTNH
+4849 
-4860 KASNVEVSKVKDKP
+4860 
-4874 SNKTA
+4874 
-4879 EKAKSTAKAL
+4879 
-4889 PDTGKETTNSGLL
+4889 
-4902 FGGLFA
+4902 
-4908 ALGSILLF
+4908 
-4916 RRRRHHDENK
+4916 

>member
-54 STTSTVNATT
+54 STTSTINATT

-88 SETTK
+88 SEITTP
-93 TDETKEVLQ
+93 DETKEVPK
-102 TEVETTPTNE
+102 TEVESLPTKASND
-112 SKVSTEKVTSANQE
+112 STEKATSDHQE
-126 VVAPTVEKE
+126 VVDPTVEKE
-135 AASTPKPQE
+135 ATAAPKSQE
-144 VSTEKASVETNT
+144 VSTETAPFETNT
-156 AVQKVAET
+156 TVQKVAET
-164 PKVEVPQSILEIQQV
+164 PKVEVPQSILDIQQV

-338 THNRNRDDS
+338 THNKNRDDS
-347 AQDGPGAYAFDLRQ
+347 AQDGPGAFAFDLRQ

-384 IPDFTLPNGNRATML
+384 IPDFTLPNGNKATML

-455 EGNHSF
+455 EGNHSY
-461 PEILAIDGY
+461 PELLAVDGY

-539 RLLTEHPEYISATV
+539 RLLTAHPEYISATV

-604 QNISFAPISAPYSG
+604 QNISFVPISAPYSG

-637 DLHTVPYNATNN
+637 DLHTVPYNATDN

-682 VHRGPD
+682 VHRAPD

-817 AQLDKDKY
+817 AQSDKDKY

-830 SIEKD
+830 SVEKD
-835 FGHKATVDEIK
+835 FGHKATPGEIT

-854 PAGGNQPTYTVDE
+854 PTGGNQPTYTVDE
-867 TKIPNGQTPGTVN
+867 TTIPDGQTPGTVN
-880 VPVTVHYPDNSTEVI
+880 VPVTVHYPDNSSEVI

-901 KAQPDNDKYQPTTEA
+901 KVQPDNDKYQPTTEA

-931 SKVSVPNFPGNVDQ
+931 SKVSVPNFPGNGDQ
-945 PTYAVDTSK
+945 PTYTVDTST
-954 IPDGQIPGTVN
+954 IPDGQTPGTVN
-965 VPVTVTY
+965 VPVTVQY

-987 PKDSDTYQPT
+987 PKDSDTYQPI

-1008 TTEQEVKAKVTVPN
+1008 TTEQEVKDKVAVPN
-1022 FPAEKGTL
+1022 FPKDKGTP

-1076 DKYQPTAGEITKPYG
+1076 DKYQPTAGEIAKPYG
-1091 TPTTEEEVQG
+1091 TPTTSNDVTG
-1101 KVSVPDFPKTGEQP
+1101 KVSVPNFPKTGAQP

-1168 SITKPFGQGTTEQ
+1168 SITKPYGQATTEQ
-1181 EIKAK
+1181 EVKDK
-1186 VTVPN
+1186 VAVPN
-1191 FPVEKGTPTI
+1191 FPKDKGTPTI
-1201 TVDNPGQIPN
+1201 TVDTNN
-1211 GQTPGTVDVPVT
+1211 
-1223 VTYPDGTKDHV
+1223 
-1234 TVPVTIG
+1234 
-1241 EQPQKDKYEPATG
+1241 
-1254 EITKP
+1254 
-1259 YGTPTTEE
+1259 
-1267 EVKGKVSV
+1267 
-1275 PDFPKEG
+1275 
-1282 TQPVITVDTSKLP
+1282 
-1295 NGQTPGTVDVP
+1295 
-1306 VTVTYPDGT
+1306 
-1315 KDNVKV
+1315 
-1321 PVTVGEQPQKDKYE
+1321 
-1335 PTVGEITKPYG
+1335 
-1346 TPTTEE
+1346 
-1352 EVKGKVSVPDFPKE
+1352 
-1366 KGTPTVTVDNPA
+1366 
-1378 QIPNGQTPGT
+1378 
-1388 VDVSVTVTYP
+1388 
-1398 DGTKDNVKVPV
+1398 
-1409 TVGEQPQKDKYEP
+1409 
-1422 TVGEITKPYGTP
+1422 
-1434 TTEEE
+1434 
-1439 VKGKVSVPDFPE
+1439 
-1451 EKGTPTVT
+1451 
-1459 VDNPAQIPN
+1459 
-1468 GQTPGTVEVP
+1468 
-1478 VTVTYPDGTKDH
+1478 
-1490 VTVPVTVGEQPQKDK
+1490 
-1505 YEPTVGEITKSYGT
+1505 
-1519 PTTAEE
+1519 
-1525 VQGKV
+1525 
-1530 SVPDFPKEKG
+1530 
-1540 TPVVTIA
+1540 
-1547 DPTKLPNGQTSGVF
+1547 LPNGQTSGEF

-1588 DTYQPTTGEITKHFG
+1588 DTYQPTTG
-1603 EKATPDEV
+1603 
-1611 KSKVTVPGYP
+1611 S
-1621 ENGQP
+1621 
-1626 YTVSV
+1626 
-1631 DESKIPDGQTPGEV
+1631 
-1645 EVPVTVTYPDKTTD
+1645 
-1659 VVNVKVTT
+1659 
-1667 GPKDSDTYEPTTQ
+1667 
-1680 PITKPYG
+1680 ITKPYG
-1687 TPTTAEEVKG
+1687 QG
-1697 KVSIPNFP
+1697 
-1705 KEGDQP
+1705 
-1711 VITVD
+1711 
-1716 TNNLPNGKTSGK
+1716 
-1728 FEVPVTVTY
+1728 
-1737 PDKTTDTVIVKVT
+1737 
-1750 VGPKDS
+1750 
-1756 DTYEPTVQPIKKP
+1756 
-1769 YGQNTTEQE
+1769 TTEQE
-1778 VKDKVTVPN
+1778 VKDKVTVPD
-1787 FPVEKGTPTITVDN
+1787 FPKDKGTPTIKVDN

-1839 PQKDKYEPTAG
+1839 PQKDKYEPTVGEITKPYGTPTTAEEVQEKVSVPEFPKEKGTPVVTITDPTKLPNGQTSGVFQVPVTVTYPDKTTDTVNVKVTVGPKDSDTYEPTIQPIKKPFGQNTTEQEVEDKVTVPDFPTDKGTPTVKVDNPTQIPNGQTPGTVEVPVTVTYPDGTKDHVKVPVTVGEQPQKDKYEPTVQPITKPYGQGTTEQEVKDKVTVPDFPKEKGTPTIKVDNPTQIPNGQTPGTVDVPVTVTYPDGTKDHVKVPVTVGEQPQKDKYEPTVQPITKPFGQGTTEQEVKDKVTVPDFPKDKGTPTVKVDNPAQIPNGQTPGTVDVPVTVTYPDGTKDHVKVSVTVGEQPQKDKYEPTAG

-1860 TEDEVKGKVS
+1860 TEQEVKGKVS
-1870 VPNFPKEGVQP
+1870 VPNFPKEGDQPVITVDTSKLPNGQTSGETQVPVTVTYPDKTTDTVNVKVTVGPKNSETYQPTTGEITKHFGEKATPDEVKSKVTVPGYPENGQPYTVSVDEAKIPDGQTPGEVEVPVTVTYPDNTTDIVNVKVTTGPKDSDTYEPTIQPIKKPFGQGTTEQEVKDKVTVPDFPKEKGTPTVTVDNPAQIPNGQTPGTVDVPVTVTYPDGTKDHVKVPVTVGEQPQKDKYEPTVQPIKKPFGQGTTEQEVKDKVTVPDFPNEKGTPTVTVDNPAQIPNGQTPGTVDVPVTVTYPDGTKDHVKVPVTVGDQPQKDKYEPTAGEITKPYGTPTTENEVKDKVSIPNFPKEGDQP
-1881 VISVDTTKVPNGKTS
+1881 VISVDTTKVPDGKTS

-1916 VKVTVGPKDSD
+1916 VKVTVGPKNSD

-1977 GQTPGVF
+1977 GQTSGVF

-2020 EINKHFGEKATPD
+2020 EITKHFGEKATPD

-2038 VTVPGYPENGQ
+2038 VTVPGYPEN
-2049 PYTVTVDETKIPDG
+2049 
-2063 QTPGEAEVPVTVTY
+2063 
-2077 PDKTTDVIN
+2077 
-2086 VKVTT
+2086 
-2091 GPKDSNV
+2091 S
-2098 YEPTTGEINKPYG
+2098 
-2111 TPTTEDEVKGK
+2111 
-2122 VSVPNFPE
+2122 
-2130 EGTQPVIT
+2130 
-2138 VDTSKVPDGQTSGE
+2138 
-2152 FEVPVT
+2152 
-2158 VTYPD
+2158 
-2163 KSTDVVKVK
+2163 
-2172 VTVGPKDSVTY
+2172 
-2183 EPTTQ
+2183 
-2188 PIVKPFGTPTSEDEV
+2188 
-2203 KGNVT
+2203 
-2208 IPNFPKEGTQPVI
+2208 
-2221 TIDDETKVPN
+2221 
-2231 GQTPG
+2231 
-2236 VFDVPVTVTYPDKTT
+2236 
-2251 DKVTV
+2251 
-2256 KVTVGEQPDN
+2256 
-2266 VKYDPKA
+2266 
-2273 GEIIKHFGDKAI
+2273 
-2285 PDEVKS
+2285 
-2291 KVTVPG
+2291 
-2297 YPENGQPYTVTV
+2297 QPYTVTV

-2314 PDGQTPGEVEVPVTV
+2314 PDGQTPGEVEVPATV
-2329 TYPDNTTD
+2329 TYPDKTTD

-2348 DSDTYEPTTQ
+2348 DSDTYEPTT
-2358 PITKPYGQ
+2358 
-2366 GTTEQEVKDKVT
+2366 
-2378 VPNFPTDKGTPV
+2378 
-2390 VTVDDPTKLPDGNTH
+2390 
-2405 GVFDV
+2405 
-2410 PVTVTYP
+2410 
-2417 DKTTDKVTVKVT
+2417 
-2429 VGDQP
+2429 
-2434 QKDIY
+2434 
-2439 EPTAEEITKPYG
+2439 
-2451 SATTEDEVKGKVS
+2451 
-2464 VPDFPKEGDQPV
+2464 
-2476 ITVDTTKI
+2476 
-2484 PDGQTP
+2484 
-2490 GEFEVPVTV
+2490 
-2499 TYPDN
+2499 
-2504 TTDTVNVK
+2504 
-2512 VTVGPKDSDTYEP
+2512 
-2525 VTQPITKP
+2525 
-2533 YGQGTTEQEVKDKVT
+2533 
-2548 VPNFP
+2548 
-2553 NDKGTPVVTVDDP
+2553 
-2566 TKLPDGNTHG
+2566 
-2576 TFDVPVTVTYPD
+2576 
-2588 KTIDKVTV
+2588 
-2596 KVTVGDQPQKD
+2596 
-2607 IYEPTA
+2607 
-2613 GEIVKPYGTPTTE
+2613 
-2626 DEVKG
+2626 
-2631 KVSVPNFPKEGDQPV
+2631 
-2646 IIVDTTKVPDG
+2646 
-2657 QTPGEFEVPVT
+2657 
-2668 VTYPDKTTDT
+2668 
-2678 VNVKV
+2678 
-2683 TIGQKDSD
+2683 
-2691 IYEPTVQPITKPFGQ
+2691 QPITKPFGQ

-2736 TKVPNG
+2736 TKL
-2742 QTPGEF
+2742 
-2748 DVPVTV
+2748 
-2754 TYPDGTKDHVT
+2754 PDGNTHGVFD
-2765 VKVTVTPQPQN
+2765 
-2776 DKYEPTAGE
+2776 
-2785 ITKPYGT
+2785 
-2792 PTTAGE
+2792 
-2798 VKGKVSVPDFPKE
+2798 
-2811 GDQPVI
+2811 
-2817 TVDTTKVPDGKT
+2817 
-2829 SGEFEVPVTVT
+2829 VPVTVT
-2840 YPDKTTDTVIVKVTV
+2840 YPDKTTDTVNVKVTV

-2864 PKFENITKPFGQGT
+2864 PTVQPIEKPFGQGT

-2889 PNFPADKGTPVV
+2889 PNFPVDKGTPVV
-2901 TVDEPTKLPDGNT
+2901 TVEDPTNLPDGNT

-2936 KVTVGDQPENVKYDP
+2936 KVTVGDQPDNVKYDP

-2968 VKEKVTVPGYP
+2968 VKGKVTVPGYP
-2979 ENGQPFTVTVDETK
+2979 ENVQPFTVTVDETK

-3010 YPDKT
+3010 YPD
-3015 TDVVNVKVT
+3015 
-3024 VGPKDSDTY
+3024 
-3033 EPTVQPITKPF
+3033 
-3044 GQGTTEQEVKD
+3044 
-3055 KVTVPNFPADK
+3055 
-3066 GTPVVTVDD
+3066 
-3075 PAQIPNGQ
+3075 
-3083 TPGTVDVPVTVTYPD
+3083 

-3103 VIVKVTVTPQ
+3103 VVVKVTVNPQ
-3113 PQNKKY
+3113 PQNDKY
-3119 EPTAGEIIKP
+3119 EPTAGEITKP
-3129 YGTPTTEDEIKG
+3129 YGSATTEDEVKG

-3149 EEGDQPVI
+3149 KEGDQPVI

-3196 PKDSDTYEPI
+3196 PKDSDTYEP
-3206 TQPIEKPFGQGT
+3206 TVKPIEKPFGQGT
-3218 TEEEVK
+3218 TEGEVK
-3224 DKVTVPNFPADKG
+3224 GKVTVPNFPADKG

-3248 VPNGQTPGELDV
+3248 IPNGQTPGEFDV

-3267 DGTKDHVTVKV
+3267 DGTKDHVVVKV

-3286 AKYEPTAG
+3286 EKYEPTAG
-3294 EIVKP
+3294 EITKP
-3299 YGSATTEDEVKGK
+3299 YGTPTTPEEVKGK
-3312 VSIPDFPKEG
+3312 VSVPDLPKEG

-3344 VPVAVT
+3344 VPV
-3350 YPDGTKDHVT
+3350 
-3360 VKVTVTPQ
+3360 
-3368 PQNDKY
+3368 
-3374 EPIAGEVVKPYGT
+3374 
-3387 PTTED
+3387 
-3392 EVKGKVSIP
+3392 
-3401 DFPKEGNQP
+3401 
-3410 VITVDTTKAPDGK
+3410 
-3423 TSGEFEVPVTVT
+3423 TVT
-3435 YPDKTTDVV
+3435 YPDKTTDTV
-3444 NVKVTVGPKDSDTYE
+3444 NVKVTVGPKDSDTYG
-3459 PVTQPITKPFGQG
+3459 PTTQPITKPFGQG

-3491 GTPTVTVDDSAQ
+3491 GTPIVTVDDSTK
-3503 VPDGQTPGTFEVP
+3503 VPNGQTPGTFDVP
-3516 VTVTYPDGTKDHMV
+3516 VTVTYPDGTKDYV
-3530 VKVTVEPKESDTYE
+3530 TVKVTVNPQPQNDKYE
-3544 PTVKPIEKPFGQGTT
+3544 PTAGEITKPYGTPT
-3559 EQEVKDKVTVPNFP
+3559 TPEEVKEKVSVPDFP
-3573 ADKGTPVVTV
+3573 KDGGKVVVTI
-3583 DDPTKVPNG
+3583 DDPTTVPSGNASG
-3592 QTPGTFEVPVTVTY
+3592 VFEVPVTVTY
-3606 PDGTKDHVIVKVT
+3606 PDGTKDHVTVKIV

-3624 QNDKYEPIAGEIT
+3624 ENAKYEPVSKDIE
-3637 KPYGTPTTE
+3637 KPYNQPTTVN
-3646 DEIKGKVSVPDF
+3646 EIVNQVTVPDYPTTGNQ
-3658 PKDGDQPV
+3658 PKV
-3666 ISVDTTKVPD
+3666 TVDNPALIPD
-3676 GKTSGEFEVPVTV
+3676 GKVPGE
-3689 TYPDKTTDTITVK
+3689 Y
-3702 VTVEPKDSDVYEP
+3702 
-3715 VVEEITKSYGTP
+3715 
-3727 TTEDEVKGKVSIP
+3727 
-3740 DFPKDGDQPVITVDT
+3740 
-3755 TKVPDGKTSGEFEVP
+3755 
-3770 VTVTYPDGTKDH
+3770 
-3782 VVVKVTVNPKDSD
+3782 
-3795 TYEPT
+3795 
-3800 VKPIEKPFGQ
+3800 
-3810 GTTEQEVKDKVTVP
+3810 
-3824 NYPADK
+3824 
-3830 GTPVV
+3830 
-3835 TVDDPTKVPNG
+3835 
-3846 QTPGTFEIPVTV
+3846 
-3858 TYPDGTKDHTTVKVT
+3858 
-3873 VEPKDSDVYE
+3873 
-3883 PVVEEITKPYGTPT
+3883 
-3897 TSEEVIGKVTVP
+3897 
-3909 NFPTDGG
+3909 
-3916 KVVVTIDDPTKVP
+3916 
-3929 NGSTSGV
+3929 
-3936 FEVPVTVTYP
+3936 EVPVTVTYP

-3981 PTTESEI
+3981 PTTVNEI
-3988 VNQVTVPGYPTEG
+3988 VNQVTVPDYPTEG

-4010 PTLIPDGKVPGE
+4010 PALIPDGKVPGE

-4047 KDSDVFEPVAGKVE
+4047 KDSD
-4061 KPYGAPTTIDDVVSK
+4061 T
-4076 VTVPGYP
+4076 
-4083 TEGNQPK
+4083 
-4090 VTVDNPTL
+4090 
-4098 IPDGKTPGEYEVPVT
+4098 
-4113 VTYPDGTKDHVSV
+4113 
-4126 KVVIGPKDSDVFE
+4126 
-4139 PVAGKVEKPYGTP
+4139 
-4152 TTIDDVVS
+4152 
-4160 KVTVP
+4160 
-4165 GYSKVDNP
+4165 
-4173 YKVTVDNPS
+4173 
-4182 VLPNGNT
+4182 
-4189 PGVYDVPVTVTYPD
+4189 
-4203 GSIDHVT
+4203 
-4210 VKVTVNPQPENDKYE
+4210 
-4225 PVSKDIEKPYNQPT
+4225 
-4239 TESEIVNQVT
+4239 
-4249 VPGYPTE
+4249 
-4256 GNQPKVTVDNPTLIP
+4256 
-4271 DGKVPG
+4271 
-4277 EYEVPVTVT
+4277 
-4286 YPDGTKDH
+4286 
-4294 VTVKVTVNPQPE
+4294 
-4306 NDKYEPVSKD
+4306 
-4316 IEKPYNQP
+4316 
-4324 TTESEIV
+4324 
-4331 NQVTV
+4331 
-4336 PGYPTEGNQPKITV
+4336 
-4350 DNPTL
+4350 
-4355 IPDGKVP
+4355 
-4362 GEYEVPVTVTYPDGT
+4362 
-4377 KDHVSVKVVVGPKD
+4377 
-4391 SDVFEPVAGKVE
+4391 
-4403 KPYGT
+4403 
-4408 PTTIDDV
+4408 
-4415 VSRVTVPGYS
+4415 
-4425 KVDNPY
+4425 
-4431 KVTVD
+4431 
-4436 DPSVLPNGQ
+4436 
-4445 TPGVYDVPVTVT
+4445 
-4457 YPDGSTDHIIVKVVV
+4457 
-4472 GPKDSDVYEP
+4472 YEP
-4482 TAEPIEKP
+4482 TTQPIEKP

-4514 PYKVTVDDPSLIPSG
+4514 PYKVTVDNPTLIPSG
-4529 SIPGNYD
+4529 SIPGVYD
-4536 VPVTVTYPDGTKDY
+4536 VPVTVTYPDGTTDH

-4578 VSIEI
+4578 ESIEI
-4583 PQVKDDVPTGTHFEI
+4583 PQVKDDVPTGTRFEI
-4598 PNESGVDKDW
+4598 PSESGIDKDW

-4614 DTGKITVTVPENA
+4614 DTGKITVTVPEDA
-4627 TEGDVVTV
+4627 AEGDVVTV
-4635 TVKVTYPDGST
+4635 IVKVTYPDGST

-4676 TGTGNEPGTTVTVTF
+4676 TGTGKEPGSTVTVAF
-4691 PDESTV
+4691 PDGSTV

-4709 DVPTNVTLKDGD
+4709 DVPEAVTLKDGD
-4721 TVKAVITD
+4721 NVKAVITD

-4734 SKETVTSVKDTVAP
+4734 SKETVTPVKDTVAP
-4748 EAPVVNGIHTGDKVV
+4748 EAPVVNVIHAGDKVV
-4763 TGTAEPGTTVNV
+4763 TGTAEPGTTVTV
-4775 TFPDGTTVTVKVGQ
+4775 TFPNGTVVTVKVGQ

-4795 DVPSNVTLKDG
+4795 DVPSNVMLKDG
-4806 DKVTA
+4806 DKVTV
-4811 VAIDEAGNVSKTSTA
+4811 VATDEAGNVSESSTA
-4826 IVVGDKEVA
+4826 IVVGDKEV
-4835 PVPNKEKIKTPKSD
+4835 VPAQNKEKIKTPESGG
-4849 VNVTSTINTNH
+4849 TSTIDTN
-4860 KASNVEVSKVKDKP
+4860 KTDANNKSSKVGVSTVKDES

-4879 EKAKSTAKAL
+4879 DKAKSKSTAKAL
-4889 PDTGKETTNSGLL
+4889 PDTGKDTVNSGVL

-4916 RRRRHHDENK
+4916 RRRRNHDDNK

>member
-1 MKDEHTSKNKAS
+1 MSRLKDEHTFKNKAS

-88 SETTK
+88 SEITTP
-93 TDETKEVLQ
+93 DETKEVSK
-102 TEVETTPTNE
+102 TEVESLPTKASND
-112 SKVSTEKVTSANQE
+112 STEKATSDHQE
-126 VVAPTVEKE
+126 VVDPTVEKE
-135 AASTPKPQE
+135 ATAAPKSQE
-144 VSTEKASVETNT
+144 VSTETAPFETNT
-156 AVQKVAET
+156 TVQKVAET
-164 PKVEVPQSILEIQQV
+164 PKVEVPQSILDIQQV

-338 THNRNRDDS
+338 THNKNRDDS
-347 AQDGPGAYAFDLRQ
+347 AQDGPGAFAFDLRQ

-384 IPDFTLPNGNRATML
+384 IPDFTLPNGNKATML

-455 EGNHSF
+455 EGNHSA
-461 PEILAIDGY
+461 PELLAVDGY

-539 RLLTEHPEYISATV
+539 RLLTAHPEYISATV

-637 DLHTVPYNATNN
+637 DLHTVPYNATDN

-682 VHRGPD
+682 VHRAPD

-720 GNDIAGSSVIVH
+720 GNDIAGSSVNVH

-817 AQLDKDKY
+817 AQSDKDKY

-830 SIEKD
+830 SVEKD
-835 FGHKATVDEIK
+835 FGHKATPGEIT

-854 PAGGNQPTYTVDE
+854 PTGGNQPTYTVDE
-867 TKIPNGQTPGTVN
+867 TTIPDGQTPGTVN
-880 VPVTVHYPDNSTEVI
+880 VPVTVHYPDNSSEVI

-901 KAQPDNDKYQPTTEA
+901 KVQPDNDKYQPTTEA

-931 SKVSVPNFPGNVDQ
+931 SKVSVPNFPGNGNQ
-945 PTYAVDTSK
+945 PTYTVDTST
-954 IPDGQIPGTVN
+954 IPDGQTPGTVN
-965 VPVTVTY
+965 VPVTVQY

-1008 TTEQEVKAKVTVPN
+1008 TTEQEVKDKVAVPN
-1022 FPAEKGTL
+1022 FPKDKGTPTITVDTSKLPNGQTSGEFQVPVTVTYPDKTMDTVNVKVTVGVQPDNDKYQPTAGEIAKPYGQGTTEQEVKDKVAVPNFPKEKGTP

-1064 NVKVTVGVQPDN
+1064 NVKVTVGPKDS
-1076 DKYQPTAGEITKPYG
+1076 DTYQPTTGSITKPYG
-1091 TPTTEEEVQG
+1091 QGTTEQEVKDKVAVPNFPKDKGTPT
-1101 KVSVPDFPKTGEQP
+1101 
-1115 VITVDT
+1115 ITVDT
-1121 NNLPNGQTS
+1121 SKLPNGQTS
-1130 GVFQVPVTVTYPDKT
+1130 GEFQVPVTVTYPDKT

-1168 SITKPFGQGTTEQ
+1168 SITKPYGQG
-1181 EIKAK
+1181 
-1186 VTVPN
+1186 
-1191 FPVEKGTPTI
+1191 
-1201 TVDNPGQIPN
+1201 
-1211 GQTPGTVDVPVT
+1211 
-1223 VTYPDGTKDHV
+1223 
-1234 TVPVTIG
+1234 
-1241 EQPQKDKYEPATG
+1241 
-1254 EITKP
+1254 
-1259 YGTPTTEE
+1259 
-1267 EVKGKVSV
+1267 
-1275 PDFPKEG
+1275 
-1282 TQPVITVDTSKLP
+1282 
-1295 NGQTPGTVDVP
+1295 
-1306 VTVTYPDGT
+1306 
-1315 KDNVKV
+1315 
-1321 PVTVGEQPQKDKYE
+1321 
-1335 PTVGEITKPYG
+1335 
-1346 TPTTEE
+1346 
-1352 EVKGKVSVPDFPKE
+1352 
-1366 KGTPTVTVDNPA
+1366 
-1378 QIPNGQTPGT
+1378 
-1388 VDVSVTVTYP
+1388 
-1398 DGTKDNVKVPV
+1398 
-1409 TVGEQPQKDKYEP
+1409 
-1422 TVGEITKPYGTP
+1422 
-1434 TTEEE
+1434 
-1439 VKGKVSVPDFPE
+1439 
-1451 EKGTPTVT
+1451 
-1459 VDNPAQIPN
+1459 
-1468 GQTPGTVEVP
+1468 
-1478 VTVTYPDGTKDH
+1478 
-1490 VTVPVTVGEQPQKDK
+1490 
-1505 YEPTVGEITKSYGT
+1505 
-1519 PTTAEE
+1519 
-1525 VQGKV
+1525 
-1530 SVPDFPKEKG
+1530 
-1540 TPVVTIA
+1540 
-1547 DPTKLPNGQTSGVF
+1547 
-1561 QVPVTVTYPDKTTD
+1561 
-1575 TVNVKVTVGPKDS
+1575 
-1588 DTYQPTTGEITKHFG
+1588 
-1603 EKATPDEV
+1603 
-1611 KSKVTVPGYP
+1611 
-1621 ENGQP
+1621 
-1626 YTVSV
+1626 
-1631 DESKIPDGQTPGEV
+1631 
-1645 EVPVTVTYPDKTTD
+1645 
-1659 VVNVKVTT
+1659 
-1667 GPKDSDTYEPTTQ
+1667 
-1680 PITKPYG
+1680 
-1687 TPTTAEEVKG
+1687 
-1697 KVSIPNFP
+1697 
-1705 KEGDQP
+1705 
-1711 VITVD
+1711 
-1716 TNNLPNGKTSGK
+1716 
-1728 FEVPVTVTY
+1728 
-1737 PDKTTDTVIVKVT
+1737 
-1750 VGPKDS
+1750 
-1756 DTYEPTVQPIKKP
+1756 
-1769 YGQNTTEQE
+1769 TTEQE
-1778 VKDKVTVPN
+1778 VKDKVTVPD
-1787 FPVEKGTPTITVDN
+1787 FPKDKGTPTIKVDN

-1839 PQKDKYEPTAG
+1839 PQKDKYEPTVGEITKPYGTPTTAEEVQEKVSVPEFPKEKGTPVVTITDPTKLPNGQTSGMFQVPVTVTYPDKTTDTVNVKVTVGQKNSETYQPTTGEITKPYGTPTTVEEVKGKVNVPNFPKEGTQPVITVDTNKLPNGQVSGETQVPVTVTYPDKTTDTVNVKVTVGPKDSDTYEPTIQPIKKPFGQNTTEQEVEDKVTVPDFPTDKGTPTVKVDNPTQIPNGQTPGTVEVPVTVTYPDGTKDHVKVPVTVGEQPQKDKYEPTVQPIAKPYGQGTTEQEVKDKVTVPDFPKDKGTPTIKVDNPTQIPNGQTPGTVEVPVTVTYPDGTKDYVNVPVTVGEQPQKDKYEPTVQPIKKPFGQGTTEQEVKDKVTVPDFPKEKGTPTVTVDNPAQIPNGQTPGTVDVPVTVTYPDGTKDHVKVPVTVGEQPQKDKYEPTVQPIKKPFGQGTTEQEVKDKVTVPDFPNEKGTPTVTVDNPAQIPNGQTPGTVDIPVTVTYPDGTKDYVKVPVTVGDQPQKDKYEPTAG

-1860 TEDEVKGKVS
+1860 TENEVKDKVS
-1870 VPNFPKEGVQP
+1870 IPNFPKEGDQP
-1881 VISVDTTKVPNGKTS
+1881 VISVDTTKVPDGKTS

-1916 VKVTVGPKDSD
+1916 VKVTVGPKNSY

-1977 GQTPGVF
+1977 GQTSGVF

-2020 EINKHFGEKATPD
+2020 EITKHFGEKATPD

-2038 VTVPGYPENGQ
+2038 VTVPGYPENSQ
-2049 PYTVTVDETKIPDG
+2049 PYTVTVDEAKIPDG
-2063 QTPGEAEVPVTVTY
+2063 QTPGEVEVPATVTY
-2077 PDKTTDVIN
+2077 PDKTTDIVN

-2091 GPKDSNV
+2091 GPKDSDT
-2098 YEPTTGEINKPYG
+2098 YEPTTGEIKKPYG
-2111 TPTTEDEVKGK
+2111 TPTTEEEIKGK
-2122 VSVPNFPE
+2122 VSVPDFPK
-2130 EGTQPVIT
+2130 EGDQPVIT

-2163 KSTDVVKVK
+2163 KTTDVVKVK

-2188 PIVKPFGTPTSEDEV
+2188 PIVKPFGTPTTADEV

-2273 GEIIKHFGDKAI
+2273 GEIVKHFGEKAT

-2297 YPENGQPYTVTV
+2297 YPENGQPYTVTI

-2329 TYPDNTTD
+2329 TYPDKTTD

-2358 PITKPYGQ
+2358 PITKPFGQGTTEQEVKDKVTVPNFPADKGTPVVTVDDPTKLPDGNTHGVFDVPVTVTYPDKTTDKVTVKVTVGEQPQKDIYEPTTGEITKPYGTPTTEDEVKGKVSIPDFPKEGNQPVITVDTTKIPNGQTSGEFEVPVTVTYPDKTTDTVNVKVTVGPKDSDTYEPTVQPITKPYGQ

-2378 VPNFPTDKGTPV
+2378 VPNFPVDKGTPV

-2439 EPTAEEITKPYG
+2439 EPTAGEIVKPYG
-2451 SATTEDEVKGKVS
+2451 TPTTEDEVKGKVS

-2490 GEFEVPVTV
+2490 GEFEVPATV
-2499 TYPDN
+2499 TYPDK

-2525 VTQPITKP
+2525 
-2533 YGQGTTEQEVKDKVT
+2533 
-2548 VPNFP
+2548 
-2553 NDKGTPVVTVDDP
+2553 
-2566 TKLPDGNTHG
+2566 
-2576 TFDVPVTVTYPD
+2576 
-2588 KTIDKVTV
+2588 
-2596 KVTVGDQPQKD
+2596 
-2607 IYEPTA
+2607 
-2613 GEIVKPYGTPTTE
+2613 
-2626 DEVKG
+2626 
-2631 KVSVPNFPKEGDQPV
+2631 
-2646 IIVDTTKVPDG
+2646 
-2657 QTPGEFEVPVT
+2657 
-2668 VTYPDKTTDT
+2668 
-2678 VNVKV
+2678 
-2683 TIGQKDSD
+2683 
-2691 IYEPTVQPITKPFGQ
+2691 TVQPITKPYGQ

-2748 DVPVTV
+2748 EVPVTV
-2754 TYPDGTKDHVT
+2754 TYPDGTKDRVT

-2792 PTTAGE
+2792 PTTADE
-2798 VKGKVSVPDFPKE
+2798 VKGKVSIPDFPKE

-2817 TVDTTKVPDGKT
+2817 TVDTTKVPDGNISGEFEVPVTITYPDKTTDVVKVKVTVGPKDADTYEPKFENITKPYGQGTTEQEVKDKVTVPNFPVDKGTPVVTVDDPTKLPDGNTHGVFDVPVTVTYPDKTTDKVTVKVTVGDQPQKDIYEPTAGEITKPYGSATTEEVKGKVSVPGFPQEGDQPIITVDTTKVPDGKT
-2829 SGEFEVPVTVT
+2829 SGKFEVPVTVT
-2840 YPDKTTDTVIVKVTV
+2840 YPDKTTDTVNVKVTV

-2864 PKFENITKPFGQGT
+2864 PKFENITKPYGQGT

-2901 TVDEPTKLPDGNT
+2901 TVDDPTKLPDGNT

-2957 KHYGETTTPDE
+2957 KHYGETTTLDE

-2993 IPDGKTSGE
+2993 IPDGQTSGE
-3002 FEVPVTVT
+3002 FEVPVIVT

-3015 TDVVNVKVT
+3015 TDTVNVKVT

-3033 EPTVQPITKPF
+3033 EPTVKPIEKPF

-3075 PAQIPNGQ
+3075 STKVPNGQ
-3083 TPGTVDVPVTVTYPD
+3083 TPGEFDVPVTVTYPD

-3103 VIVKVTVTPQ
+3103 VTVKVTVTPQ
-3113 PQNKKY
+3113 PQNDKY
-3119 EPTAGEIIKP
+3119 EPVAGEITKP
-3129 YGTPTTEDEIKG
+3129 YGTPTTEDEVKG

-3149 EEGDQPVI
+3149 KEGDQPIITVDTTKVPDGKTSGEFEVPVTVTYPDKTTDTVNVKVTVGPKDSDTYEPTVQPIEKPFGQGTTEQEVKDKVTVPNFPVDKGTPVVTVEDPTNLPDGNTHGVFDVPVTVTYPDGTKDHVVVKVTVGDQPDNVKYDPKAGEVTKHYGETTTPDEVKGKVTVPGYPENVQPFTVTVDETKIPDGKTSGEFEVPVTVTYPDGTKDHVVVKVTVNPQPQNDKYEPTAGEITKPYGTATTEDEVKGKVSVPDFPKEGDQPVI

-3196 PKDSDTYEPI
+3196 PKDSDTYEP
-3206 TQPIEKPFGQGT
+3206 T
-3218 TEEEVK
+3218 
-3224 DKVTVPNFPADKG
+3224 
-3237 TPVVTVDDPTK
+3237 
-3248 VPNGQTPGELDV
+3248 
-3260 PVTVTYP
+3260 
-3267 DGTKDHVTVKV
+3267 
-3278 TVTPQPQN
+3278 
-3286 AKYEPTAG
+3286 
-3294 EIVKP
+3294 
-3299 YGSATTEDEVKGK
+3299 
-3312 VSIPDFPKEG
+3312 
-3322 DQPVITV
+3322 
-3329 DTTKVPDGKTSGEFE
+3329 
-3344 VPVAVT
+3344 
-3350 YPDGTKDHVT
+3350 
-3360 VKVTVTPQ
+3360 
-3368 PQNDKY
+3368 
-3374 EPIAGEVVKPYGT
+3374 
-3387 PTTED
+3387 
-3392 EVKGKVSIP
+3392 
-3401 DFPKEGNQP
+3401 
-3410 VITVDTTKAPDGK
+3410 
-3423 TSGEFEVPVTVT
+3423 
-3435 YPDKTTDVV
+3435 
-3444 NVKVTVGPKDSDTYE
+3444 
-3459 PVTQPITKPFGQG
+3459 TQPITKPFGQG

-3491 GTPTVTVDDSAQ
+3491 GTPIVTVDDSTK
-3503 VPDGQTPGTFEVP
+3503 VPNGQTPGTFDVP
-3516 VTVTYPDGTKDHMV
+3516 VTVTYPDGTKDYV
-3530 VKVTVEPKESDTYE
+3530 TVKVTVNPQPQNDKYE
-3544 PTVKPIEKPFGQGTT
+3544 PTAGEITKPYGTPT
-3559 EQEVKDKVTVPNFP
+3559 TPEEVKEKVSVPDFP
-3573 ADKGTPVVTV
+3573 KDGGKVVVTI
-3583 DDPTKVPNG
+3583 DDPTTVPSGNASG
-3592 QTPGTFEVPVTVTY
+3592 VFEVPVTVTY
-3606 PDGTKDHVIVKVT
+3606 PDGTKDHVTVKIV

-3624 QNDKYEPIAGEIT
+3624 ENAKYEPVSKDIE
-3637 KPYGTPTTE
+3637 KPYNQPTTVN
-3646 DEIKGKVSVPDF
+3646 EIVNQVTVLDYPTTGNQPKVT
-3658 PKDGDQPV
+3658 
-3666 ISVDTTKVPD
+3666 VDNPALIPD
-3676 GKTSGEFEVPVTV
+3676 GKVPGE
-3689 TYPDKTTDTITVK
+3689 Y
-3702 VTVEPKDSDVYEP
+3702 
-3715 VVEEITKSYGTP
+3715 
-3727 TTEDEVKGKVSIP
+3727 
-3740 DFPKDGDQPVITVDT
+3740 
-3755 TKVPDGKTSGEFEVP
+3755 
-3770 VTVTYPDGTKDH
+3770 
-3782 VVVKVTVNPKDSD
+3782 
-3795 TYEPT
+3795 
-3800 VKPIEKPFGQ
+3800 
-3810 GTTEQEVKDKVTVP
+3810 
-3824 NYPADK
+3824 
-3830 GTPVV
+3830 
-3835 TVDDPTKVPNG
+3835 
-3846 QTPGTFEIPVTV
+3846 
-3858 TYPDGTKDHTTVKVT
+3858 
-3873 VEPKDSDVYE
+3873 
-3883 PVVEEITKPYGTPT
+3883 
-3897 TSEEVIGKVTVP
+3897 
-3909 NFPTDGG
+3909 
-3916 KVVVTIDDPTKVP
+3916 
-3929 NGSTSGV
+3929 
-3936 FEVPVTVTYP
+3936 EVPVTVTYP

-3968 EPVSKDIEKPYNQ
+3968 EPVSKDIEKPYNH
-3981 PTTESEI
+3981 PTTVNEI
-3988 VNQVTVPGYPTEG
+3988 TNQVTVPGYPDTE
-4001 NQPKVTVDN
+4001 NPYKVTVDN
-4010 PTLIPDGKVPGE
+4010 PTLIPSGSISGVYD
-4022 YEVPVTVTYP
+4022 VPVTVTYP
-4032 DGTKDHVSVKVVVGP
+4032 DGTKDHVSVKVTVGP
-4047 KDSDVFEPVAGKVE
+4047 KA
-4061 KPYGAPTTIDDVVSK
+4061 
-4076 VTVPGYP
+4076 
-4083 TEGNQPK
+4083 
-4090 VTVDNPTL
+4090 
-4098 IPDGKTPGEYEVPVT
+4098 
-4113 VTYPDGTKDHVSV
+4113 
-4126 KVVIGPKDSDVFE
+4126 SDVFE

-4152 TTIDDVVS
+4152 TTIEDVTS
-4160 KVTVP
+4160 KVIVP

-4189 PGVYDVPVTVTYPD
+4189 
-4203 GSIDHVT
+4203 S
-4210 VKVTVNPQPENDKYE
+4210 
-4225 PVSKDIEKPYNQPT
+4225 
-4239 TESEIVNQVT
+4239 
-4249 VPGYPTE
+4249 
-4256 GNQPKVTVDNPTLIP
+4256 
-4271 DGKVPG
+4271 
-4277 EYEVPVTVT
+4277 
-4286 YPDGTKDH
+4286 
-4294 VTVKVTVNPQPE
+4294 
-4306 NDKYEPVSKD
+4306 
-4316 IEKPYNQP
+4316 
-4324 TTESEIV
+4324 
-4331 NQVTV
+4331 
-4336 PGYPTEGNQPKITV
+4336 
-4350 DNPTL
+4350 
-4355 IPDGKVP
+4355 
-4362 GEYEVPVTVTYPDGT
+4362 
-4377 KDHVSVKVVVGPKD
+4377 
-4391 SDVFEPVAGKVE
+4391 
-4403 KPYGT
+4403 
-4408 PTTIDDV
+4408 
-4415 VSRVTVPGYS
+4415 
-4425 KVDNPY
+4425 
-4431 KVTVD
+4431 
-4436 DPSVLPNGQ
+4436 
-4445 TPGVYDVPVTVT
+4445 GVYDVPVTVT

-4472 GPKDSDVYEP
+4472 GPKDSDTYEP
-4482 TAEPIEKP
+4482 TTQPIEKP

-4514 PYKVTVDDPSLIPSG
+4514 PYKVTVDNPTLIPSG
-4529 SIPGNYD
+4529 SIPGVYD
-4536 VPVTVTYPDGTKDY
+4536 VPVTVTYPDGTTDH

-4578 VSIEI
+4578 ESIEI

-4598 PNESGVDKDW
+4598 PSESGIDKDW

-4614 DTGKITVTVPENA
+4614 DTGKITVTVPEDA
-4627 TEGDVVTV
+4627 AEGDVVTV
-4635 TVKVTYPDGST
+4635 IVKVTYPDGST

-4676 TGTGNEPGTTVTVTF
+4676 TGTGKEPGSTVTVTF
-4691 PDESTV
+4691 PDGSTV

-4709 DVPTNVTLKDGD
+4709 DVPEAVTLKDGD
-4721 TVKAVITD
+4721 NVKAVITD

-4734 SKETVTSVKDTVAP
+4734 SKETVTPVKDTVAP
-4748 EAPVVNGIHTGDKVV
+4748 EAPVVNVIHAGDKVV
-4763 TGTAEPGTTVNV
+4763 TGTAEPGTTVTV
-4775 TFPDGTTVTVKVGQ
+4775 TFPNGTVVTVKVGQ

-4795 DVPSNVTLKDG
+4795 DVPSNVMLKDG
-4806 DKVTA
+4806 DKVTV
-4811 VAIDEAGNVSKTSTA
+4811 VATDEAGNISKSSTA
-4826 IVVGDKEVA
+4826 IVVGDKEVVPA
-4835 PVPNKEKIKTPKSD
+4835 PNKEKIKTPESGG
-4849 VNVTSTINTNH
+4849 TSTIDTN
-4860 KASNVEVSKVKDKP
+4860 KTDTNNKSSKVGVSTVKDES

-4879 EKAKSTAKAL
+4879 DKSKAKSTAKAL
-4889 PDTGKETTNSGLL
+4889 PDTGKDTVNSGVL

-4916 RRRRHHDENK
+4916 RRRRNHDDNK

>member
-88 SETTK
+88 SEITTP
-93 TDETKEVLQ
+93 DETKEVPK
-102 TEVETTPTNE
+102 TEVESLPTKASND
-112 SKVSTEKVTSANQE
+112 STEKATSDHQE
-126 VVAPTVEKE
+126 VVDPTVEKE
-135 AASTPKPQE
+135 ATAAPKSQE
-144 VSTEKASVETNT
+144 VSTETAPFETNT
-156 AVQKVAET
+156 TVQKVAET
-164 PKVEVPQSILEIQQV
+164 PKVEVPQSILGIQQV

-338 THNRNRDDS
+338 THNKNRDDS
-347 AQDGPGAYAFDLRQ
+347 AQDGPGAFAFDLRQ

-384 IPDFTLPNGNRATML
+384 IPDFTLPNGNKATML

-455 EGNHSF
+455 EGNHSY
-461 PEILAIDGY
+461 PELLAVDGY

-539 RLLTEHPEYISATV
+539 RLLTAHPEYISATV

-604 QNISFAPISAPYSG
+604 QNISFVPISAPYSG

-637 DLHTVPYNATNN
+637 DLHTVPYNATDN

-682 VHRGPD
+682 VHRAPD

-817 AQLDKDKY
+817 AQSDKDKY

-830 SIEKD
+830 SVEKD
-835 FGHKATVDEIK
+835 FGHKATPGEIT

-854 PAGGNQPTYTVDE
+854 PTGGNQPTYTVDE
-867 TKIPNGQTPGTVN
+867 TTIPDGQTPGTVN
-880 VPVTVHYPDNSTEVI
+880 VPVTVHYPDNSSEVI

-901 KAQPDNDKYQPTTEA
+901 KVQPDNDKYQPTTEA

-931 SKVSVPNFPGNVDQ
+931 SKVSVPNFPGNGNQ
-945 PTYAVDTSK
+945 PTYTVDTST
-954 IPDGQIPGTVN
+954 IPDGQTPGTVN
-965 VPVTVTY
+965 VPVTVQY

-1008 TTEQEVKAKVTVPN
+1008 TTEQEVKDKVTVPN
-1022 FPAEKGTL
+1022 FPKDKGTP

-1091 TPTTEEEVQG
+1091 TPTTSNDVTG
-1101 KVSVPDFPKTGEQP
+1101 KVSVPNFPKTGAQP

-1168 SITKPFGQGTTEQ
+1168 SITKPYGQATTEQ
-1181 EIKAK
+1181 EVKDK
-1186 VTVPN
+1186 VAVPN
-1191 FPVEKGTPTI
+1191 FPKDKGTPTI
-1201 TVDNPGQIPN
+1201 TVDTNN
-1211 GQTPGTVDVPVT
+1211 
-1223 VTYPDGTKDHV
+1223 
-1234 TVPVTIG
+1234 
-1241 EQPQKDKYEPATG
+1241 
-1254 EITKP
+1254 
-1259 YGTPTTEE
+1259 
-1267 EVKGKVSV
+1267 
-1275 PDFPKEG
+1275 
-1282 TQPVITVDTSKLP
+1282 
-1295 NGQTPGTVDVP
+1295 
-1306 VTVTYPDGT
+1306 
-1315 KDNVKV
+1315 
-1321 PVTVGEQPQKDKYE
+1321 
-1335 PTVGEITKPYG
+1335 
-1346 TPTTEE
+1346 
-1352 EVKGKVSVPDFPKE
+1352 
-1366 KGTPTVTVDNPA
+1366 
-1378 QIPNGQTPGT
+1378 
-1388 VDVSVTVTYP
+1388 
-1398 DGTKDNVKVPV
+1398 
-1409 TVGEQPQKDKYEP
+1409 
-1422 TVGEITKPYGTP
+1422 
-1434 TTEEE
+1434 
-1439 VKGKVSVPDFPE
+1439 
-1451 EKGTPTVT
+1451 
-1459 VDNPAQIPN
+1459 
-1468 GQTPGTVEVP
+1468 
-1478 VTVTYPDGTKDH
+1478 
-1490 VTVPVTVGEQPQKDK
+1490 
-1505 YEPTVGEITKSYGT
+1505 
-1519 PTTAEE
+1519 
-1525 VQGKV
+1525 
-1530 SVPDFPKEKG
+1530 
-1540 TPVVTIA
+1540 
-1547 DPTKLPNGQTSGVF
+1547 LPNGQTSGEF

-1588 DTYQPTTGEITKHFG
+1588 DTYQPTTG
-1603 EKATPDEV
+1603 
-1611 KSKVTVPGYP
+1611 S
-1621 ENGQP
+1621 
-1626 YTVSV
+1626 
-1631 DESKIPDGQTPGEV
+1631 
-1645 EVPVTVTYPDKTTD
+1645 
-1659 VVNVKVTT
+1659 
-1667 GPKDSDTYEPTTQ
+1667 
-1680 PITKPYG
+1680 ITKPYG
-1687 TPTTAEEVKG
+1687 QG
-1697 KVSIPNFP
+1697 
-1705 KEGDQP
+1705 
-1711 VITVD
+1711 
-1716 TNNLPNGKTSGK
+1716 
-1728 FEVPVTVTY
+1728 
-1737 PDKTTDTVIVKVT
+1737 
-1750 VGPKDS
+1750 
-1756 DTYEPTVQPIKKP
+1756 
-1769 YGQNTTEQE
+1769 TTEQE
-1778 VKDKVTVPN
+1778 VKDKVAVPN
-1787 FPVEKGTPTITVDN
+1787 FPKEKGTPTITVDTSKL
-1801 PAQIP
+1801 P
-1806 NGQTPG
+1806 NGQT
-1812 TVEVP
+1812 
-1817 VTVTYPDG
+1817 
-1825 TKDHVKVPVTVGEQ
+1825 
-1839 PQKDKYEPTAG
+1839 
-1850 EITKP
+1850 
-1855 YGTPT
+1855 
-1860 TEDEVKGKVS
+1860 
-1870 VPNFPKEGVQP
+1870 
-1881 VISVDTTKVPNGKTS
+1881 S
-1896 GEFEVPVTVTY
+1896 GEFQVPVTVTY

-1927 TYEPKFENIT
+1927 TYQPTTGSIT
-1937 KPFGQNTTEQEV
+1937 KPYGQGTTEQEV

-1959 TDKGTPVVTVD
+1959 KDKGTPTIKVD
-1970 DPTKIPN
+1970 NPAQIPN
-1977 GQTPGVF
+1977 GQTPGEVE
-1984 DVPVTVTYPDKTTDK
+1984 VPATVTYPDKTTDI
-1999 VTVKVTVGEQPD
+1999 V
-2011 NVKYDPKAG
+2011 
-2020 EINKHFGEKATPD
+2020 
-2033 EVKSK
+2033 
-2038 VTVPGYPENGQ
+2038 
-2049 PYTVTVDETKIPDG
+2049 
-2063 QTPGEAEVPVTVTY
+2063 
-2077 PDKTTDVIN
+2077 N

-2091 GPKDSNV
+2091 GPKDSDT
-2098 YEPTTGEINKPYG
+2098 YEPTTGEIKKPYG
-2111 TPTTEDEVKGK
+2111 TPTTEEDIKGK
-2122 VSVPNFPE
+2122 VSVPDFPK
-2130 EGTQPVIT
+2130 EGDQPVIT

-2163 KSTDVVKVK
+2163 KTTDVVKVK

-2183 EPTTQ
+2183 EPITQ
-2188 PIVKPFGTPTSEDEV
+2188 PIVKPFGTPTTADEV

-2273 GEIIKHFGDKAI
+2273 GEIVKHFGEKAT

-2297 YPENGQPYTVTV
+2297 YPENGQPYTVTI

-2329 TYPDNTTD
+2329 TYPDKTTD

-2358 PITKPYGQ
+2358 PITKPFGQGTTEQEVKDKVTVPNFPADKGTPVVTVDDPTKLPDGNTHGVFDVPVTVTYPDKTTDKVTVKVTVGEQPQKDIYEPTTGEITKPYGTPTTEDEVKGKVSIPDFPKEGNQPVITVDTTKIPNGQTSGEFEVPVTVTYPDKTTDTVNVKVTVGPKDSDTYEPTVQPITKPYGQ

-2378 VPNFPTDKGTPV
+2378 VPNFPVDKGTPV

-2439 EPTAEEITKPYG
+2439 EPTAGEIVKPYG
-2451 SATTEDEVKGKVS
+2451 TPTTEDEVKGKVS

-2490 GEFEVPVTV
+2490 GEFEVP
-2499 TYPDN
+2499 
-2504 TTDTVNVK
+2504 
-2512 VTVGPKDSDTYEP
+2512 
-2525 VTQPITKP
+2525 
-2533 YGQGTTEQEVKDKVT
+2533 
-2548 VPNFP
+2548 
-2553 NDKGTPVVTVDDP
+2553 
-2566 TKLPDGNTHG
+2566 
-2576 TFDVPVTVTYPD
+2576 
-2588 KTIDKVTV
+2588 
-2596 KVTVGDQPQKD
+2596 
-2607 IYEPTA
+2607 A
-2613 GEIVKPYGTPTTE
+2613 
-2626 DEVKG
+2626 
-2631 KVSVPNFPKEGDQPV
+2631 
-2646 IIVDTTKVPDG
+2646 
-2657 QTPGEFEVPVT
+2657 T

-2683 TIGQKDSD
+2683 TVGQKDSD
-2691 IYEPTVQPITKPFGQ
+2691 TYEPVTQSITKPYGQ

-2748 DVPVTV
+2748 EVPVTV

-2792 PTTAGE
+2792 PTTADE
-2798 VKGKVSVPDFPKE
+2798 VKGKVSIPDFPKE

-2817 TVDTTKVPDGKT
+2817 TVDTTKVPDGNI
-2829 SGEFEVPVTVT
+2829 SGEFEVPVTIT
-2840 YPDKTTDTVIVKVTV
+2840 YPDKTTDVVKVKVTV
-2855 GPKDSDTYE
+2855 GPKDADTYE
-2864 PKFENITKPFGQGT
+2864 PKFENITKPYGQGT

-2889 PNFPADKGTPVV
+2889 PNFPVDKGTPVV
-2901 TVDEPTKLPDGNT
+2901 TVEDPTNLPDGNT

-2936 KVTVGDQPENVKYDP
+2936 KVTVGDQPDNVKYDP

-2968 VKEKVTVPGYP
+2968 VKGKVTVPGYP
-2979 ENGQPFTVTVDETK
+2979 ENVQPFTVTVDETK

-3010 YPDKT
+3010 YPD
-3015 TDVVNVKVT
+3015 
-3024 VGPKDSDTY
+3024 
-3033 EPTVQPITKPF
+3033 
-3044 GQGTTEQEVKD
+3044 
-3055 KVTVPNFPADK
+3055 
-3066 GTPVVTVDD
+3066 
-3075 PAQIPNGQ
+3075 
-3083 TPGTVDVPVTVTYPD
+3083 

-3103 VIVKVTVTPQ
+3103 VVVKVTVTPQ
-3113 PQNKKY
+3113 PQNDKY
-3119 EPTAGEIIKP
+3119 EPTAGEITKP
-3129 YGTPTTEDEIKG
+3129 YGTATTEDEVKG

-3149 EEGDQPVI
+3149 KEGDQPVI

-3196 PKDSDTYEPI
+3196 PKDSDTYEP
-3206 TQPIEKPFGQGT
+3206 TVQPIEKPFGQGT
-3218 TEEEVK
+3218 TEGEVK
-3224 DKVTVPNFPADKG
+3224 GKVTVPNFPADKG

-3248 VPNGQTPGELDV
+3248 IPNGQTPGEFDV

-3267 DGTKDHVTVKV
+3267 DGTRDHVTVKV

-3286 AKYEPTAG
+3286 DKYEPTAG
-3294 EIVKP
+3294 EITKP

-3312 VSIPDFPKEG
+3312 VSVPDFPKEG

-3344 VPVAVT
+3344 VPV
-3350 YPDGTKDHVT
+3350 
-3360 VKVTVTPQ
+3360 
-3368 PQNDKY
+3368 
-3374 EPIAGEVVKPYGT
+3374 
-3387 PTTED
+3387 
-3392 EVKGKVSIP
+3392 
-3401 DFPKEGNQP
+3401 
-3410 VITVDTTKAPDGK
+3410 
-3423 TSGEFEVPVTVT
+3423 TVT
-3435 YPDKTTDVV
+3435 YPDKTTDTV

-3459 PVTQPITKPFGQG
+3459 PTTQPITKPFGQG

-3491 GTPTVTVDDSAQ
+3491 GTPIVTVDDSTK
-3503 VPDGQTPGTFEVP
+3503 VPNGQTPGTFDVP
-3516 VTVTYPDGTKDHMV
+3516 VTVTYPDGTKDYV
-3530 VKVTVEPKESDTYE
+3530 TVKVTVNPQPQNEKYE
-3544 PTVKPIEKPFGQGTT
+3544 PTAGEITKPYGTPT
-3559 EQEVKDKVTVPNFP
+3559 TPEEVKEKVSVPDFP
-3573 ADKGTPVVTV
+3573 KDGGKVVVTI
-3583 DDPTKVPNG
+3583 DDPTTVPSGNASG
-3592 QTPGTFEVPVTVTY
+3592 VFEVPVTVTY
-3606 PDGTKDHVIVKVT
+3606 PDGTKDHVTVKIV

-3624 QNDKYEPIAGEIT
+3624 ENAKYEPVSKDIE
-3637 KPYGTPTTE
+3637 KPYNQPTTVN
-3646 DEIKGKVSVPDF
+3646 EIVNQVTVPDYPTTGNQ
-3658 PKDGDQPV
+3658 PKV
-3666 ISVDTTKVPD
+3666 TVDNPALIPD
-3676 GKTSGEFEVPVTV
+3676 GKVPGE
-3689 TYPDKTTDTITVK
+3689 Y
-3702 VTVEPKDSDVYEP
+3702 
-3715 VVEEITKSYGTP
+3715 
-3727 TTEDEVKGKVSIP
+3727 
-3740 DFPKDGDQPVITVDT
+3740 
-3755 TKVPDGKTSGEFEVP
+3755 
-3770 VTVTYPDGTKDH
+3770 
-3782 VVVKVTVNPKDSD
+3782 
-3795 TYEPT
+3795 
-3800 VKPIEKPFGQ
+3800 
-3810 GTTEQEVKDKVTVP
+3810 
-3824 NYPADK
+3824 
-3830 GTPVV
+3830 
-3835 TVDDPTKVPNG
+3835 
-3846 QTPGTFEIPVTV
+3846 
-3858 TYPDGTKDHTTVKVT
+3858 
-3873 VEPKDSDVYE
+3873 
-3883 PVVEEITKPYGTPT
+3883 
-3897 TSEEVIGKVTVP
+3897 
-3909 NFPTDGG
+3909 
-3916 KVVVTIDDPTKVP
+3916 
-3929 NGSTSGV
+3929 
-3936 FEVPVTVTYP
+3936 EVPVTVTYP

-3981 PTTESEI
+3981 PTTVNEI
-3988 VNQVTVPGYPTEG
+3988 VNQVTVPDYPTTG
-4001 NQPKVTVDN
+4001 DQPKVTVDN

-4032 DGTKDHVSVKVVVGP
+4032 DGTKDHVSVKV
-4047 KDSDVFEPVAGKVE
+4047 
-4061 KPYGAPTTIDDVVSK
+4061 
-4076 VTVPGYP
+4076 TV
-4083 TEGNQPK
+4083 
-4090 VTVDNPTL
+4090 
-4098 IPDGKTPGEYEVPVT
+4098 
-4113 VTYPDGTKDHVSV
+4113 
-4126 KVVIGPKDSDVFE
+4126 GPKDSDVFE

-4152 TTIDDVVS
+4152 TTIEDVVS

-4203 GSIDHVT
+4203 GSTDHVT

-4225 PVSKDIEKPYNQPT
+4225 PVSKDIEKPYNHPT
-4239 TESEIVNQVT
+4239 TVNEITNQVT
-4249 VPGYPTE
+4249 VPGYPDTE
-4256 GNQPKVTVDNPTLIP
+4256 NPYKVTVDNPTLIP
-4271 DGKVPG
+4271 SGSISGVYD
-4277 EYEVPVTVT
+4277 
-4286 YPDGTKDH
+4286 
-4294 VTVKVTVNPQPE
+4294 
-4306 NDKYEPVSKD
+4306 
-4316 IEKPYNQP
+4316 
-4324 TTESEIV
+4324 
-4331 NQVTV
+4331 
-4336 PGYPTEGNQPKITV
+4336 
-4350 DNPTL
+4350 
-4355 IPDGKVP
+4355 
-4362 GEYEVPVTVTYPDGT
+4362 VPVTVTYPDGT
-4377 KDHVSVKVVVGPKD
+4377 KDHVSVKVTVGPKA

-4408 PTTIDDV
+4408 PTTIEDV
-4415 VSRVTVPGYS
+4415 TSKVIVPGYS

-4436 DPSVLPNGQ
+4436 NPSVLPNGN
-4445 TPGVYDVPVTVT
+4445 TSGVYDVPVTVT

-4472 GPKDSDVYEP
+4472 GPKDSDTYEP
-4482 TAEPIEKP
+4482 TTQPIEKP

-4514 PYKVTVDDPSLIPSG
+4514 PYKVTVDNPTLIPSG
-4529 SIPGNYD
+4529 SIPGVYD
-4536 VPVTVTYPDGTKDY
+4536 VPVTVTYPDGTTDH
-4550 INVTITVHPQP
+4550 INVTITVYPQP
-4561 DADVYNPGY
+4561 DADIYNPGY
-4570 NDVQVNPG
+4570 NDVQVNPEE
-4578 VSIEI
+4578 SIEI
-4583 PQVKDDVPTGTHFEI
+4583 PQVKDDVPTGTRFEI
-4598 PNESGVDKDW
+4598 PSESGIDKDW

-4614 DTGKITVTVPENA
+4614 DTGKITVTVPEDA
-4627 TEGDVVTV
+4627 AEGDVVTV
-4635 TVKVTYPDGST
+4635 IVKVTYPDGST

-4676 TGTGNEPGTTVTVTF
+4676 TGTGKEPGSTVTVTF
-4691 PDESTV
+4691 PDGSTV

-4709 DVPTNVTLKDGD
+4709 DVPEAVTLKDGD
-4721 TVKAVITD
+4721 NVKAVITD

-4734 SKETVTSVKDTVAP
+4734 SKETVTPVKDTVAP
-4748 EAPVVNGIHTGDKVV
+4748 EAPVVNVIHAGDKVV
-4763 TGTAEPGTTVNV
+4763 TGTAEPGTTVTV
-4775 TFPDGTTVTVKVGQ
+4775 TFPNGTVVTVKVGQ

-4795 DVPSNVTLKDG
+4795 DVPSDVMLKDG
-4806 DKVTA
+4806 DKVTV
-4811 VAIDEAGNVSKTSTA
+4811 VATDEAGNISKSSTA
-4826 IVVGDKEVA
+4826 IVVGDKEVVPA
-4835 PVPNKEKIKTPKSD
+4835 PNKEKINTPESGGTNTIDTNTTDGNNKS
-4849 VNVTSTINTNH
+4849 
-4860 KASNVEVSKVKDKP
+4860 SKVGVSTVKDES

-4879 EKAKSTAKAL
+4879 DKSKAKSTAKAL
-4889 PDTGKETTNSGLL
+4889 PDTGKDTVNSGVL

-4916 RRRRHHDENK
+4916 RRRRNHDDNK

>member
-88 SETTK
+88 SEITTP
-93 TDETKEVLQ
+93 DETKEVPK
-102 TEVETTPTNE
+102 TEVESLPTKASND
-112 SKVSTEKVTSANQE
+112 STEKATSDHQE

-135 AASTPKPQE
+135 ATAAPKSQE
-144 VSTEKASVETNT
+144 VSTETAPFETNT
-156 AVQKVAET
+156 TAQKVAET
-164 PKVEVPQSILEIQQV
+164 PKVEVPQSILGIQQV

-338 THNRNRDDS
+338 THNKNRDDS
-347 AQDGPGAYAFDLRQ
+347 AQDGPGAFAFDLRQ

-384 IPDFTLPNGNRATML
+384 IPDFTLPNGNKATML

-455 EGNHSF
+455 EGNHSN
-461 PEILAIDGY
+461 PELLAVDGY

-539 RLLTEHPEYISATV
+539 RLLTAHPEYISATV

-604 QNISFAPISAPYSG
+604 QNISFVPISAPYSG
-618 VQQWANVNF
+618 LQQWANVNF

-637 DLHTVPYNATNN
+637 DLHTVPYNATDN

-682 VHRGPD
+682 VHRAPD

-817 AQLDKDKY
+817 AQSDKDKY

-830 SIEKD
+830 SVEKD
-835 FGHKATVDEIK
+835 FGHKATPGEIT

-854 PAGGNQPTYTVDE
+854 PTGGNQPTYTVDE
-867 TKIPNGQTPGTVN
+867 TTIPDGQTPGTVN
-880 VPVTVHYPDNSTEVI
+880 VPVTVHYPDNSSEVI

-901 KAQPDNDKYQPTTEA
+901 KVQPDNDKYQPTTEA

-931 SKVSVPNFPGNVDQ
+931 SKVSVPNFPGNGNQ
-945 PTYAVDTSK
+945 PTYTVDTSK
-954 IPDGQIPGTVN
+954 IPDGQTPGTVN
-965 VPVTVTY
+965 VPVTVQY

-1008 TTEQEVKAKVTVPN
+1008 TTEQEVKDKVAVPN
-1022 FPAEKGTL
+1022 FPKDKGTP

-1091 TPTTEEEVQG
+1091 TPTTSNDVTG
-1101 KVSVPDFPKTGEQP
+1101 KVSVPNFPKTGAQP

-1168 SITKPFGQGTTEQ
+1168 EITKPYGQATTEQ
-1181 EIKAK
+1181 EVKDK
-1186 VTVPN
+1186 VAVPN
-1191 FPVEKGTPTI
+1191 FPKDKGTPTI
-1201 TVDNPGQIPN
+1201 TVDTNN
-1211 GQTPGTVDVPVT
+1211 
-1223 VTYPDGTKDHV
+1223 
-1234 TVPVTIG
+1234 
-1241 EQPQKDKYEPATG
+1241 
-1254 EITKP
+1254 
-1259 YGTPTTEE
+1259 
-1267 EVKGKVSV
+1267 
-1275 PDFPKEG
+1275 
-1282 TQPVITVDTSKLP
+1282 
-1295 NGQTPGTVDVP
+1295 
-1306 VTVTYPDGT
+1306 
-1315 KDNVKV
+1315 
-1321 PVTVGEQPQKDKYE
+1321 
-1335 PTVGEITKPYG
+1335 
-1346 TPTTEE
+1346 
-1352 EVKGKVSVPDFPKE
+1352 
-1366 KGTPTVTVDNPA
+1366 
-1378 QIPNGQTPGT
+1378 
-1388 VDVSVTVTYP
+1388 
-1398 DGTKDNVKVPV
+1398 
-1409 TVGEQPQKDKYEP
+1409 
-1422 TVGEITKPYGTP
+1422 
-1434 TTEEE
+1434 
-1439 VKGKVSVPDFPE
+1439 
-1451 EKGTPTVT
+1451 
-1459 VDNPAQIPN
+1459 
-1468 GQTPGTVEVP
+1468 
-1478 VTVTYPDGTKDH
+1478 
-1490 VTVPVTVGEQPQKDK
+1490 
-1505 YEPTVGEITKSYGT
+1505 
-1519 PTTAEE
+1519 
-1525 VQGKV
+1525 
-1530 SVPDFPKEKG
+1530 
-1540 TPVVTIA
+1540 
-1547 DPTKLPNGQTSGVF
+1547 LPNGQTSGVF

-1588 DTYQPTTGEITKHFG
+1588 DTYQQTTG
-1603 EKATPDEV
+1603 
-1611 KSKVTVPGYP
+1611 S
-1621 ENGQP
+1621 
-1626 YTVSV
+1626 
-1631 DESKIPDGQTPGEV
+1631 
-1645 EVPVTVTYPDKTTD
+1645 
-1659 VVNVKVTT
+1659 
-1667 GPKDSDTYEPTTQ
+1667 
-1680 PITKPYG
+1680 ITKPYG
-1687 TPTTAEEVKG
+1687 QGTIEQEVKD
-1697 KVSIPNFP
+1697 KVAVPNFP
-1705 KEGDQP
+1705 KDKGTP
-1711 VITVD
+1711 TITVD
-1716 TNNLPNGKTSGK
+1716 TNNLPNGQTSGE
-1728 FEVPVTVTY
+1728 FQVPVTVTY
-1737 PDKTTDTVIVKVT
+1737 PDKTTDTVNVKVT

-1756 DTYEPTVQPIKKP
+1756 DTYQPTTGSITKP
-1769 YGQNTTEQE
+1769 YGQGTTEQE
-1778 VKDKVTVPN
+1778 VKDKVTVPD
-1787 FPVEKGTPTITVDN
+1787 FPKDKGTPTIKVDN

-1839 PQKDKYEPTAG
+1839 PQKDKYEPTVGEITKPYGTPTTAEEVQEKVSVPEFPKEKGTPVVTITDPTKLPNGKTSGVFQVPVTVTYPDKTTDTVNVKVTVGPKNSETYQPTTGEITKPYGTPTTEQEVKGKVNVPNFPKEGDQPVITVDTSKLPNGQTSGETQVPVTVTYPDKTTDTVNVKVTVGPKNSETYQPTTGEITKHFGEKATPDEVKSKVTVPGYPENGQPYTVSVDEAKIPDGQTPGEVEVPVTVTYPDNTTDIVNVKVTTGPKDSDTYEPTLQPITKPFGQSTTEQEVKDKVTVPNFPVEKGTPTITVDNPAQIPNGQSPGTVDVPVTVTYPDGTKDHVKVPVTVGEQPQKDKYEPTVQPITKPFGQGTTEQEVKDKVTVPDFPNEKGTPTVTVDNPAQIPNGQTPGTVDVPVTVTYPDGTKDHVKVPVTVGEQPQKDKYEPTVQPITKPFGQSTTEQEVKDKVTVPDFPKDKGTPTVTVDNPAQIPNGQTPGTVDVPVTVTYPDGTKDYVKVPVTVGDQPQKDKYEPTAG

-1860 TEDEVKGKVS
+1860 TENEVKDKVS
-1870 VPNFPKEGVQP
+1870 IPNFPKEGDQP
-1881 VISVDTTKVPNGKTS
+1881 VISVDTTKVPDGKTS

-1916 VKVTVGPKDSD
+1916 VKVTVGPKNSD

-1977 GQTPGVF
+1977 GQTSGVF

-2020 EINKHFGEKATPD
+2020 EITKHFGEKATPD

-2038 VTVPGYPENGQ
+2038 VTVPGYPENSQ
-2049 PYTVTVDETKIPDG
+2049 PYTVTVDEAKIPDG
-2063 QTPGEAEVPVTVTY
+2063 QTPGEVEVPATVTY
-2077 PDKTTDVIN
+2077 PDKTTDVVN

-2091 GPKDSNV
+2091 GPKDSDT
-2098 YEPTTGEINKPYG
+2098 YEPTTGEIKKPYG
-2111 TPTTEDEVKGK
+2111 TPTTEEEIKGK
-2122 VSVPNFPE
+2122 VSVPDFPK
-2130 EGTQPVIT
+2130 EGDQPVIT

-2163 KSTDVVKVK
+2163 KTTDVVKVK

-2188 PIVKPFGTPTSEDEV
+2188 PIVKPFGTPTTADEV
-2203 KGNVT
+2203 KGHVT

-2273 GEIIKHFGDKAI
+2273 GEIVKHFGEKAT

-2329 TYPDNTTD
+2329 TYPDKTTD

-2343 TTGPK
+2343 TTEPKDSDTYEPTTQPITKPFGQGTTEQEVKDKVTVPNFPVDKGTPVVTVDDPTKLPDGNTHGVFDVPVTVTYPDKTTDKVTVKVTVGDQPQKDIYEPTTGEITKPYGTPTTEDEVKGKVSVPDFPKEGNQPVITVDTTKIPNGQTSGEFEVPVTVTYPDKTTDTVNVKVTVGPK
-2348 DSDTYEPTTQ
+2348 DSDTYEPTVQ

-2378 VPNFPTDKGTPV
+2378 VPNFPVDKGTPV

-2439 EPTAEEITKPYG
+2439 EPTAGEITKPYG
-2451 SATTEDEVKGKVS
+2451 SATTEEEVKGKVS
-2464 VPDFPKEGDQPV
+2464 VPGFPQEGDQPI
-2476 ITVDTTKI
+2476 ITVDTTKV
-2484 PDGQTP
+2484 PDGKTS
-2490 GEFEVPVTV
+2490 GKFEVPVTV
-2499 TYPDN
+2499 TYPDK

-2525 VTQPITKP
+2525 KFENITKP

-2553 NDKGTPVVTVDDP
+2553 ADKGTPVVTVDDP

-2576 TFDVPVTVTYPD
+2576 VFDVPVTVTYPD
-2588 KTIDKVTV
+2588 GTKDHVVV
-2596 KVTVGDQPQKD
+2596 KVTVGDQPENVKYD
-2607 IYEPTA
+2607 PKA
-2613 GEIVKPYGTPTTE
+2613 GEVTKHYGETTTL
-2626 DEVKG
+2626 DEVKE
-2631 KVSVPNFPKEGDQPV
+2631 KVTVPGYPENGQPFTV
-2646 IIVDTTKVPDG
+2646 TVDETKIPDG
-2657 QTPGEFEVPVT
+2657 QTSGEFEVPVT

-2683 TIGQKDSD
+2683 TVGPKNSDTYGPTVQPIEKPFGQGTTEQEVKDKVTVQNFPADKGTPVVTVDDSTKVPNGQTPGEFDVPVTVTYPDGTKDHVTVKVTVTPQPQNDKYEPTAGEITKPYGTATTEDEVKGKVSVPDFSKEGDQPVITVDTTKVPDGKTSGEFEVPVTVTYPDKTTDTVNVKVTVGPKNSD
-2691 IYEPTVQPITKPFGQ
+2691 TYEPTVQPIEKPFGQ

-2754 TYPDGTKDHVT
+2754 TYPDGTKDHVV

-2776 DKYEPTAGE
+2776 EKYEPTAGE

-2792 PTTAGE
+2792 PTTPEE
-2798 VKGKVSVPDFPKE
+2798 VKGKVSVPNFPK
-2811 GDQPVI
+2811 
-2817 TVDTTKVPDGKT
+2817 
-2829 SGEFEVPVTVT
+2829 
-2840 YPDKTTDTVIVKVTV
+2840 
-2855 GPKDSDTYE
+2855 
-2864 PKFENITKPFGQGT
+2864 
-2878 TEQEVKDKVTV
+2878 
-2889 PNFPADKGTPVV
+2889 
-2901 TVDEPTKLPDGNT
+2901 
-2914 HGVFDVPVTVTYPD
+2914 
-2928 GTKDHVVV
+2928 
-2936 KVTVGDQPENVKYDP
+2936 
-2951 KAGEVT
+2951 
-2957 KHYGETTTPDE
+2957 
-2968 VKEKVTVPGYP
+2968 
-2979 ENGQPFTVTVDETK
+2979 
-2993 IPDGKTSGE
+2993 
-3002 FEVPVTVT
+3002 
-3010 YPDKT
+3010 
-3015 TDVVNVKVT
+3015 
-3024 VGPKDSDTY
+3024 
-3033 EPTVQPITKPF
+3033 
-3044 GQGTTEQEVKD
+3044 
-3055 KVTVPNFPADK
+3055 
-3066 GTPVVTVDD
+3066 
-3075 PAQIPNGQ
+3075 
-3083 TPGTVDVPVTVTYPD
+3083 
-3098 GTKDH
+3098 
-3103 VIVKVTVTPQ
+3103 
-3113 PQNKKY
+3113 
-3119 EPTAGEIIKP
+3119 
-3129 YGTPTTEDEIKG
+3129 
-3141 KVSVPDFP
+3141 
-3149 EEGDQPVI
+3149 EGDQPVI

-3196 PKDSDTYEPI
+3196 PKDSDTYEP
-3206 TQPIEKPFGQGT
+3206 T
-3218 TEEEVK
+3218 
-3224 DKVTVPNFPADKG
+3224 
-3237 TPVVTVDDPTK
+3237 
-3248 VPNGQTPGELDV
+3248 
-3260 PVTVTYP
+3260 
-3267 DGTKDHVTVKV
+3267 
-3278 TVTPQPQN
+3278 
-3286 AKYEPTAG
+3286 
-3294 EIVKP
+3294 
-3299 YGSATTEDEVKGK
+3299 
-3312 VSIPDFPKEG
+3312 
-3322 DQPVITV
+3322 
-3329 DTTKVPDGKTSGEFE
+3329 
-3344 VPVAVT
+3344 
-3350 YPDGTKDHVT
+3350 
-3360 VKVTVTPQ
+3360 
-3368 PQNDKY
+3368 
-3374 EPIAGEVVKPYGT
+3374 
-3387 PTTED
+3387 
-3392 EVKGKVSIP
+3392 
-3401 DFPKEGNQP
+3401 
-3410 VITVDTTKAPDGK
+3410 
-3423 TSGEFEVPVTVT
+3423 
-3435 YPDKTTDVV
+3435 
-3444 NVKVTVGPKDSDTYE
+3444 
-3459 PVTQPITKPFGQG
+3459 TQPITKPFGQG

-3491 GTPTVTVDDSAQ
+3491 GTPIVTVDDSTK
-3503 VPDGQTPGTFEVP
+3503 VPNGQTPGTFDVP
-3516 VTVTYPDGTKDHMV
+3516 VTVTYPDGTKDYV
-3530 VKVTVEPKESDTYE
+3530 TVKVTVK
-3544 PTVKPIEKPFGQGTT
+3544 
-3559 EQEVKDKVTVPNFP
+3559 
-3573 ADKGTPVVTV
+3573 
-3583 DDPTKVPNG
+3583 
-3592 QTPGTFEVPVTVTY
+3592 
-3606 PDGTKDHVIVKVT
+3606 
-3619 VTPQP
+3619 PQP
-3624 QNDKYEPIAGEIT
+3624 QNDKYEPTAGEIT
-3637 KPYGTPTTE
+3637 KPYGTPTTLE
-3646 DEIKGKVSVPDF
+3646 EVKEKVSVPDF
-3658 PKDGDQPV
+3658 PK
-3666 ISVDTTKVPD
+3666 
-3676 GKTSGEFEVPVTV
+3676 
-3689 TYPDKTTDTITVK
+3689 
-3702 VTVEPKDSDVYEP
+3702 
-3715 VVEEITKSYGTP
+3715 
-3727 TTEDEVKGKVSIP
+3727 
-3740 DFPKDGDQPVITVDT
+3740 
-3755 TKVPDGKTSGEFEVP
+3755 
-3770 VTVTYPDGTKDH
+3770 
-3782 VVVKVTVNPKDSD
+3782 
-3795 TYEPT
+3795 
-3800 VKPIEKPFGQ
+3800 
-3810 GTTEQEVKDKVTVP
+3810 
-3824 NYPADK
+3824 
-3830 GTPVV
+3830 
-3835 TVDDPTKVPNG
+3835 
-3846 QTPGTFEIPVTV
+3846 
-3858 TYPDGTKDHTTVKVT
+3858 
-3873 VEPKDSDVYE
+3873 
-3883 PVVEEITKPYGTPT
+3883 
-3897 TSEEVIGKVTVP
+3897 
-3909 NFPTDGG
+3909 DGG
-3916 KVVVTIDDPTKVP
+3916 KVVVTIDDPTTVP
-3929 NGSTSGV
+3929 SGNASGV
-3936 FEVPVTVTYP
+3936 FEVPVTVTYPNGTKDHVTVKIVVTPQPESAKYEPVSKDIEKPYNQPTTVNEIVNQVTVPDYPTTGNQPKVTVDNPALIPDGKVPGEYEVPVTVTYP

-3981 PTTESEI
+3981 PTTVNEI
-3988 VNQVTVPGYPTEG
+3988 VNQVTVPDYPTEG

-4010 PTLIPDGKVPGE
+4010 PALIPDGKVPGE

-4032 DGTKDHVSVKVVVGP
+4032 YGTKDHVSVKVVVGP
-4047 KDSDVFEPVAGKVE
+4047 KDSD
-4061 KPYGAPTTIDDVVSK
+4061 T
-4076 VTVPGYP
+4076 
-4083 TEGNQPK
+4083 
-4090 VTVDNPTL
+4090 
-4098 IPDGKTPGEYEVPVT
+4098 
-4113 VTYPDGTKDHVSV
+4113 
-4126 KVVIGPKDSDVFE
+4126 
-4139 PVAGKVEKPYGTP
+4139 
-4152 TTIDDVVS
+4152 
-4160 KVTVP
+4160 
-4165 GYSKVDNP
+4165 
-4173 YKVTVDNPS
+4173 
-4182 VLPNGNT
+4182 
-4189 PGVYDVPVTVTYPD
+4189 
-4203 GSIDHVT
+4203 
-4210 VKVTVNPQPENDKYE
+4210 
-4225 PVSKDIEKPYNQPT
+4225 
-4239 TESEIVNQVT
+4239 
-4249 VPGYPTE
+4249 
-4256 GNQPKVTVDNPTLIP
+4256 
-4271 DGKVPG
+4271 
-4277 EYEVPVTVT
+4277 
-4286 YPDGTKDH
+4286 
-4294 VTVKVTVNPQPE
+4294 
-4306 NDKYEPVSKD
+4306 
-4316 IEKPYNQP
+4316 
-4324 TTESEIV
+4324 
-4331 NQVTV
+4331 
-4336 PGYPTEGNQPKITV
+4336 
-4350 DNPTL
+4350 
-4355 IPDGKVP
+4355 
-4362 GEYEVPVTVTYPDGT
+4362 
-4377 KDHVSVKVVVGPKD
+4377 
-4391 SDVFEPVAGKVE
+4391 
-4403 KPYGT
+4403 
-4408 PTTIDDV
+4408 
-4415 VSRVTVPGYS
+4415 
-4425 KVDNPY
+4425 
-4431 KVTVD
+4431 
-4436 DPSVLPNGQ
+4436 
-4445 TPGVYDVPVTVT
+4445 
-4457 YPDGSTDHIIVKVVV
+4457 
-4472 GPKDSDVYEP
+4472 YEP
-4482 TAEPIEKP
+4482 TTQPIEKP

-4514 PYKVTVDDPSLIPSG
+4514 PYKVTVDNPTLIPSG
-4529 SIPGNYD
+4529 SISGVYD
-4536 VPVTVTYPDGTKDY
+4536 VPVTVTYPDGTKDHVSVKVTVGPKASDVFEPVAGKVEKPY
-4550 INVTITVHPQP
+4550 GTPTTIEDVTSKVIVPGYSKVDNPYKVTVDNPSVLPNGNTSGVYDVPVTVTYPDGSTDHIIVKVVVGPKDSDTYEPTTQPIEKPYGSHTTIDEIVGKVTVPGYPDTEKPYKVTVDNPTLIPSGSIPGVYDVPVTVTYPDGTTDHINVTITVHPQP

-4578 VSIEI
+4578 ESIEI

-4598 PNESGVDKDW
+4598 PSESGIDKDW

-4614 DTGKITVTVPENA
+4614 DTGKITVTVPEDA
-4627 TEGDVVTV
+4627 AEGEVVTV
-4635 TVKVTYPDGST
+4635 IVKVTYPDGST

-4676 TGTGNEPGTTVTVTF
+4676 TGTGKEPGSTVTVTF
-4691 PDESTV
+4691 PDGSTV

-4709 DVPTNVTLKDGD
+4709 DVPEAVTLKDGD
-4721 TVKAVITD
+4721 NVKAVITD

-4734 SKETVTSVKDTVAP
+4734 SKETVTPVKETVTPVKDTVAP
-4748 EAPVVNGIHTGDKVV
+4748 EAPVVNVIHAGDKVV
-4763 TGTAEPGTTVNV
+4763 TGTAEPGTTVTV
-4775 TFPDGTTVTVKVGQ
+4775 TFPNGSVVTVKVGQ

-4795 DVPSNVTLKDG
+4795 DVPSNVMLKDG
-4806 DKVTA
+4806 DKVTV
-4811 VAIDEAGNVSKTSTA
+4811 VATDEAGNVSKSSTA
-4826 IVVGDKEVA
+4826 IVVGDKEVV
-4835 PVPNKEKIKTPKSD
+4835 PVPNKEKINTPESGETNTIDTNTTDGNNKS
-4849 VNVTSTINTNH
+4849 
-4860 KASNVEVSKVKDKP
+4860 SKVGVSTGKDES

-4879 EKAKSTAKAL
+4879 DKSKAKSTAKAL
-4889 PDTGKETTNSGLL
+4889 PDTGKDTVNSGVL

-4916 RRRRHHDENK
+4916 RRRRNHDDNK

>member
-88 SETTK
+88 SETT
-93 TDETKEVLQ
+93 TPDETKEVPK
-102 TEVETTPTNE
+102 TEVESLPTKASND
-112 SKVSTEKVTSANQE
+112 STEKATSDHQE

-135 AASTPKPQE
+135 ATAAPKSQE
-144 VSTEKASVETNT
+144 VSTETAPFETNT
-156 AVQKVAET
+156 TVQKVAET
-164 PKVEVPQSILEIQQV
+164 PKVEVPQSILDIQQV

-338 THNRNRDDS
+338 THNKNRDDS
-347 AQDGPGAYAFDLRQ
+347 AQDGPGAFAFDLRQ

-384 IPDFTLPNGNRATML
+384 IPDFTLPNGNKATML

-455 EGNHSF
+455 EGNHSN
-461 PEILAIDGY
+461 PELLAVDGY

-539 RLLTEHPEYISATV
+539 RLLTAHPEYVSATV

-604 QNISFAPISAPYSG
+604 QNISFVPISAPYSG

-637 DLHTVPYNATNN
+637 DLHTVPYNATDN

-676 DPSGQT
+676 DPRGQT
-682 VHRGPD
+682 VHRAPD

-817 AQLDKDKY
+817 AQSDKDKY

-830 SIEKD
+830 SVEKD
-835 FGHKATVDEIK
+835 FGHKATPGEIT

-867 TKIPNGQTPGTVN
+867 TTIPDGQTPGTVN
-880 VPVTVHYPDNSTEVI
+880 VPVTVHYPDNSSEVI

-901 KAQPDNDKYQPTTEA
+901 KVQPDNDKYQPATEA

-931 SKVSVPNFPGNVDQ
+931 SKVSVPNFPGNGNQ
-945 PTYAVDTSK
+945 PTYTVDTSK
-954 IPDGQIPGTVN
+954 IPDGQTPGTVN
-965 VPVTVTY
+965 VPVTVQY

-1008 TTEQEVKAKVTVPN
+1008 TTEQEVKDKVAVPN
-1022 FPAEKGTL
+1022 FPKDKGTP

-1091 TPTTEEEVQG
+1091 TPTTSNDVTG
-1101 KVSVPDFPKTGEQP
+1101 KVSVPNFPKTGAQP

-1168 SITKPFGQGTTEQ
+1168 SITKPYGQGTTEQ
-1181 EIKAK
+1181 EVKDK
-1186 VTVPN
+1186 VAVPN
-1191 FPVEKGTPTI
+1191 FPKEKGTPT
-1201 TVDNPGQIPN
+1201 
-1211 GQTPGTVDVPVT
+1211 
-1223 VTYPDGTKDHV
+1223 
-1234 TVPVTIG
+1234 
-1241 EQPQKDKYEPATG
+1241 
-1254 EITKP
+1254 
-1259 YGTPTTEE
+1259 
-1267 EVKGKVSV
+1267 
-1275 PDFPKEG
+1275 
-1282 TQPVITVDTSKLP
+1282 ITVDTSKLP
-1295 NGQTPGTVDVP
+1295 NGQTS
-1306 VTVTYPDGT
+1306 
-1315 KDNVKV
+1315 
-1321 PVTVGEQPQKDKYE
+1321 GE
-1335 PTVGEITKPYG
+1335 
-1346 TPTTEE
+1346 
-1352 EVKGKVSVPDFPKE
+1352 
-1366 KGTPTVTVDNPA
+1366 
-1378 QIPNGQTPGT
+1378 
-1388 VDVSVTVTYP
+1388 
-1398 DGTKDNVKVPV
+1398 
-1409 TVGEQPQKDKYEP
+1409 
-1422 TVGEITKPYGTP
+1422 
-1434 TTEEE
+1434 
-1439 VKGKVSVPDFPE
+1439 
-1451 EKGTPTVT
+1451 
-1459 VDNPAQIPN
+1459 
-1468 GQTPGTVEVP
+1468 
-1478 VTVTYPDGTKDH
+1478 
-1490 VTVPVTVGEQPQKDK
+1490 
-1505 YEPTVGEITKSYGT
+1505 
-1519 PTTAEE
+1519 
-1525 VQGKV
+1525 
-1530 SVPDFPKEKG
+1530 
-1540 TPVVTIA
+1540 
-1547 DPTKLPNGQTSGVF
+1547 F

-1588 DTYQPTTGEITKHFG
+1588 DTYQPTTG
-1603 EKATPDEV
+1603 
-1611 KSKVTVPGYP
+1611 S
-1621 ENGQP
+1621 
-1626 YTVSV
+1626 
-1631 DESKIPDGQTPGEV
+1631 
-1645 EVPVTVTYPDKTTD
+1645 
-1659 VVNVKVTT
+1659 
-1667 GPKDSDTYEPTTQ
+1667 
-1680 PITKPYG
+1680 ITKPYG
-1687 TPTTAEEVKG
+1687 QG
-1697 KVSIPNFP
+1697 
-1705 KEGDQP
+1705 
-1711 VITVD
+1711 
-1716 TNNLPNGKTSGK
+1716 
-1728 FEVPVTVTY
+1728 
-1737 PDKTTDTVIVKVT
+1737 
-1750 VGPKDS
+1750 
-1756 DTYEPTVQPIKKP
+1756 
-1769 YGQNTTEQE
+1769 TTEQE
-1778 VKDKVTVPN
+1778 VKDKVTVPD
-1787 FPVEKGTPTITVDN
+1787 FPTDKGTPTIKVDN

-1839 PQKDKYEPTAG
+1839 PQKDKYEPTVQPITKPYGQGTTEQEVKDKVTVPDFPKDKGTPTVKVDNPAQIPNGQTPGTVEVPVTVTYPDGTKDHVKVPVTVGEQPQKDKYEPTVG

-1860 TEDEVKGKVS
+1860 TAEEVKGKVS
-1870 VPNFPKEGVQP
+1870 VPNFPKEGDQPVITVDTSKLPNGQVSGETQVPVTVTYPDKTTDTVNVKVTVGPKDSDTYEPTTGEITKPYGTPTTVEEVKGKVNVPNFPKEGTQPVITVDTNKLPNGQVSGETQVPVTVTYPDKTTDTVNVKVTVGPKDSDTYEPTIQPIKKPFGQNTTEQEVKDKVTVPDFPTDKGTPTVKVDNPAQIPNGQTPGTVEVPVTVTYPDGTKDHVKVPVTVGDQPQKDKYEPTVQPITKPFGQGTTEQEVKDKVTVPDFPKEKGTPTVTVDNPAQIPNGQTPGTVDVPVTVTYPDGTKDHVKVPVTVGDQPQNDKYEPTAGEITKPYGTPTTENEVKDKVSIPNFPKEGDQP
-1881 VISVDTTKVPNGKTS
+1881 VISVDTTKVPDGKTS

-1916 VKVTVGPKDSD
+1916 VKVTVGPKNSD

-1937 KPFGQNTTEQEV
+1937 KPYGQNTTEQEV

-1977 GQTPGVF
+1977 GQTSGVF

-2020 EINKHFGEKATPD
+2020 EITKHFGEKATPD

-2038 VTVPGYPENGQ
+2038 VTVPGYPENSQ
-2049 PYTVTVDETKIPDG
+2049 PYTVTVDEAKIPDG
-2063 QTPGEAEVPVTVTY
+2063 QTPGEVEVPATVTY
-2077 PDKTTDVIN
+2077 PDKTTDVVN

-2091 GPKDSNV
+2091 GPKDSDT
-2098 YEPTTGEINKPYG
+2098 YEPTTGEIKKPYG
-2111 TPTTEDEVKGK
+2111 TPTTEEEIKGK
-2122 VSVPNFPE
+2122 VSVPDFPK
-2130 EGTQPVIT
+2130 EGDQPVIT

-2163 KSTDVVKVK
+2163 KTTDVVKVK

-2188 PIVKPFGTPTSEDEV
+2188 PIVKPFGTPTTADEV
-2203 KGNVT
+2203 KGHVT
-2208 IPNFPKEGTQPVI
+2208 IPNFPKEGTHPVI

-2273 GEIIKHFGDKAI
+2273 GEIVKHFGEKAT

-2291 KVTVPG
+2291 KVTVLG

-2329 TYPDNTTD
+2329 TYPDKTTD

-2343 TTGPK
+2343 TTEPK

-2358 PITKPYGQ
+2358 PITKPFGQ

-2378 VPNFPTDKGTPV
+2378 VPNFPVDKGTPVVTVDDPTKLPDGNTHGVFDVPVTVTYPDKTTDKVTVKVTVGDQLQKDIYEPTTGEITKPYGTPTTEDEVKGKVSVPDFPKEGNQPVITVDTTKVPDGNISGEFEVPVTITYPDKTTDTVNVKVTVGPKDSDTYEPTVQPITKPFGQGTTEQEVKDKVTVPNFPADKGTPV

-2439 EPTAEEITKPYG
+2439 EPTAGEITKPYG
-2451 SATTEDEVKGKVS
+2451 TPTTEDEVKGKVS

-2490 GEFEVPVTV
+2490 GEFEVPATV
-2499 TYPDN
+2499 TYPDK

-2525 VTQPITKP
+2525 TVQPITKP

-2553 NDKGTPVVTVDDP
+2553 ADKGTPVVTVDDPTKVPNGQTPGEFEVPVTVTYPDGTKDRVTVKVTVTPQPQNDKYEPTAGEITKPYGTPTTADEVKGKVSIPDFPKEGDQPVITVDTTKVPDGNISGEFEVPVTITYPDKTTDVVKVKVTVGPKDADTYEPKFENITKPFGQGTTEQEVKDKVTVPNFPVDKGTPVVTVDDP

-2576 TFDVPVTVTYPD
+2576 VFDVPVTVTYPD
-2588 KTIDKVTV
+2588 KTTDKVTV

-2613 GEIVKPYGTPTTE
+2613 GEITKPYGSATTE
-2626 DEVKG
+2626 EEVKG
-2631 KVSVPNFPKEGDQPV
+2631 KVSVPDFPQEGDQP
-2646 IIVDTTKVPDG
+2646 IITVDTTKVPDG
-2657 QTPGEFEVPVT
+2657 KTSGEFEVPVT

-2683 TIGQKDSD
+2683 TVGPKDSD
-2691 IYEPTVQPITKPFGQ
+2691 TYEPTVQPIEKPFGQGTTEQEVKDKVTVPNFPVDKGTPVVTVEDPTNLPDGNTHGVFDVPVTVTYPDGTKDHVVVKVTVGDQPDNVKYDPKAGEVTKHYGETTTPDEVKGKVTVPGYPENVQPFTVTVDETKIPDGKTSGEFEVPVTVTYPDKTTDTVNVKVTVGPKNSDTYEPTVQPIEKPFGQ

-2754 TYPDGTKDHVT
+2754 TYPDGTKDHVV

-2776 DKYEPTAGE
+2776 DKYEPIAGE

-2792 PTTAGE
+2792 PTTPEE
-2798 VKGKVSVPDFPKE
+2798 VKGKVSVPDFPK
-2811 GDQPVI
+2811 
-2817 TVDTTKVPDGKT
+2817 
-2829 SGEFEVPVTVT
+2829 
-2840 YPDKTTDTVIVKVTV
+2840 
-2855 GPKDSDTYE
+2855 
-2864 PKFENITKPFGQGT
+2864 
-2878 TEQEVKDKVTV
+2878 
-2889 PNFPADKGTPVV
+2889 
-2901 TVDEPTKLPDGNT
+2901 
-2914 HGVFDVPVTVTYPD
+2914 
-2928 GTKDHVVV
+2928 
-2936 KVTVGDQPENVKYDP
+2936 
-2951 KAGEVT
+2951 
-2957 KHYGETTTPDE
+2957 
-2968 VKEKVTVPGYP
+2968 
-2979 ENGQPFTVTVDETK
+2979 
-2993 IPDGKTSGE
+2993 
-3002 FEVPVTVT
+3002 
-3010 YPDKT
+3010 
-3015 TDVVNVKVT
+3015 
-3024 VGPKDSDTY
+3024 
-3033 EPTVQPITKPF
+3033 
-3044 GQGTTEQEVKD
+3044 
-3055 KVTVPNFPADK
+3055 
-3066 GTPVVTVDD
+3066 
-3075 PAQIPNGQ
+3075 
-3083 TPGTVDVPVTVTYPD
+3083 
-3098 GTKDH
+3098 
-3103 VIVKVTVTPQ
+3103 
-3113 PQNKKY
+3113 
-3119 EPTAGEIIKP
+3119 
-3129 YGTPTTEDEIKG
+3129 
-3141 KVSVPDFP
+3141 
-3149 EEGDQPVI
+3149 EGDQPVI

-3196 PKDSDTYEPI
+3196 PKDSDTYEP
-3206 TQPIEKPFGQGT
+3206 T
-3218 TEEEVK
+3218 
-3224 DKVTVPNFPADKG
+3224 
-3237 TPVVTVDDPTK
+3237 
-3248 VPNGQTPGELDV
+3248 
-3260 PVTVTYP
+3260 
-3267 DGTKDHVTVKV
+3267 
-3278 TVTPQPQN
+3278 
-3286 AKYEPTAG
+3286 
-3294 EIVKP
+3294 
-3299 YGSATTEDEVKGK
+3299 
-3312 VSIPDFPKEG
+3312 
-3322 DQPVITV
+3322 
-3329 DTTKVPDGKTSGEFE
+3329 
-3344 VPVAVT
+3344 
-3350 YPDGTKDHVT
+3350 
-3360 VKVTVTPQ
+3360 
-3368 PQNDKY
+3368 
-3374 EPIAGEVVKPYGT
+3374 
-3387 PTTED
+3387 
-3392 EVKGKVSIP
+3392 
-3401 DFPKEGNQP
+3401 
-3410 VITVDTTKAPDGK
+3410 
-3423 TSGEFEVPVTVT
+3423 
-3435 YPDKTTDVV
+3435 
-3444 NVKVTVGPKDSDTYE
+3444 
-3459 PVTQPITKPFGQG
+3459 TQPITKPFGQG

-3491 GTPTVTVDDSAQ
+3491 GTPIVTVDDSTK
-3503 VPDGQTPGTFEVP
+3503 VPNGQTPGTFDVP
-3516 VTVTYPDGTKDHMV
+3516 VTVTYPDGTKDYV
-3530 VKVTVEPKESDTYE
+3530 TVKVTVNPQPQNDKYE
-3544 PTVKPIEKPFGQGTT
+3544 PTAGEITKPYGTPT
-3559 EQEVKDKVTVPNFP
+3559 TPEEVKEKVSVPDFP
-3573 ADKGTPVVTV
+3573 KDGGKVVVTI
-3583 DDPTKVPNG
+3583 DDPTTVPSGNASG
-3592 QTPGTFEVPVTVTY
+3592 VFEVPVTVTY
-3606 PDGTKDHVIVKVT
+3606 PDGTKDHVTVKVV

-3624 QNDKYEPIAGEIT
+3624 ENDKYEPVSKDVE
-3637 KPYGTPTTE
+3637 KPYNQPTTVN
-3646 DEIKGKVSVPDF
+3646 EIVNQVTVPDYPTEGNQ
-3658 PKDGDQPV
+3658 PKV
-3666 ISVDTTKVPD
+3666 TVDNPALIPD
-3676 GKTSGEFEVPVTV
+3676 GKVPGE
-3689 TYPDKTTDTITVK
+3689 Y
-3702 VTVEPKDSDVYEP
+3702 
-3715 VVEEITKSYGTP
+3715 
-3727 TTEDEVKGKVSIP
+3727 
-3740 DFPKDGDQPVITVDT
+3740 
-3755 TKVPDGKTSGEFEVP
+3755 
-3770 VTVTYPDGTKDH
+3770 
-3782 VVVKVTVNPKDSD
+3782 
-3795 TYEPT
+3795 
-3800 VKPIEKPFGQ
+3800 
-3810 GTTEQEVKDKVTVP
+3810 
-3824 NYPADK
+3824 
-3830 GTPVV
+3830 
-3835 TVDDPTKVPNG
+3835 
-3846 QTPGTFEIPVTV
+3846 
-3858 TYPDGTKDHTTVKVT
+3858 
-3873 VEPKDSDVYE
+3873 
-3883 PVVEEITKPYGTPT
+3883 
-3897 TSEEVIGKVTVP
+3897 
-3909 NFPTDGG
+3909 
-3916 KVVVTIDDPTKVP
+3916 
-3929 NGSTSGV
+3929 
-3936 FEVPVTVTYP
+3936 EVPVTVTYP

-3981 PTTESEI
+3981 PTTVNEI
-3988 VNQVTVPGYPTEG
+3988 VNQVTVPDYPTEG
-4001 NQPKVTVDN
+4001 NQPKVTVDNPTLIPDGKVPGEYEVPVTVTYTDGTKDHVSVKVTVGPKDSDVFEPIAGKVEKPYGTPTTIEDVVSKVTVPGYSKVDNPYKVTVDNPSVLPNGNTPGVYDVPVTVTYPDGSTDHVTVKVTVNPQPENDKYEPVSKDIEKPYNHPTTVNEIANQVTVPDYPTTGDQPKVTVDN

-4047 KDSDVFEPVAGKVE
+4047 KDSD
-4061 KPYGAPTTIDDVVSK
+4061 T
-4076 VTVPGYP
+4076 
-4083 TEGNQPK
+4083 
-4090 VTVDNPTL
+4090 
-4098 IPDGKTPGEYEVPVT
+4098 
-4113 VTYPDGTKDHVSV
+4113 
-4126 KVVIGPKDSDVFE
+4126 
-4139 PVAGKVEKPYGTP
+4139 
-4152 TTIDDVVS
+4152 
-4160 KVTVP
+4160 
-4165 GYSKVDNP
+4165 
-4173 YKVTVDNPS
+4173 
-4182 VLPNGNT
+4182 
-4189 PGVYDVPVTVTYPD
+4189 
-4203 GSIDHVT
+4203 
-4210 VKVTVNPQPENDKYE
+4210 
-4225 PVSKDIEKPYNQPT
+4225 
-4239 TESEIVNQVT
+4239 
-4249 VPGYPTE
+4249 
-4256 GNQPKVTVDNPTLIP
+4256 
-4271 DGKVPG
+4271 
-4277 EYEVPVTVT
+4277 
-4286 YPDGTKDH
+4286 
-4294 VTVKVTVNPQPE
+4294 
-4306 NDKYEPVSKD
+4306 
-4316 IEKPYNQP
+4316 
-4324 TTESEIV
+4324 
-4331 NQVTV
+4331 
-4336 PGYPTEGNQPKITV
+4336 
-4350 DNPTL
+4350 
-4355 IPDGKVP
+4355 
-4362 GEYEVPVTVTYPDGT
+4362 
-4377 KDHVSVKVVVGPKD
+4377 
-4391 SDVFEPVAGKVE
+4391 
-4403 KPYGT
+4403 
-4408 PTTIDDV
+4408 
-4415 VSRVTVPGYS
+4415 
-4425 KVDNPY
+4425 
-4431 KVTVD
+4431 
-4436 DPSVLPNGQ
+4436 
-4445 TPGVYDVPVTVT
+4445 
-4457 YPDGSTDHIIVKVVV
+4457 
-4472 GPKDSDVYEP
+4472 YEP
-4482 TAEPIEKP
+4482 TTQPIEKP
-4490 YGSHTTIDEI
+4490 YGNHTTIDEI

-4514 PYKVTVDDPSLIPSG
+4514 PYKVTVDNPTLIPSG
-4529 SIPGNYD
+4529 SIPGVYD
-4536 VPVTVTYPDGTKDY
+4536 VPVTVTYPDGTTDH

-4578 VSIEI
+4578 ESIEI

-4598 PNESGVDKDW
+4598 PSESGIDKDW

-4614 DTGKITVTVPENA
+4614 DTGKITVTVPEDA
-4627 TEGDVVTV
+4627 AEGDLVTV
-4635 TVKVTYPDGST
+4635 IVKVTYPDGST

-4676 TGTGNEPGTTVTVTF
+4676 TGTGKEPGSTVTVTF
-4691 PDESTV
+4691 PDGSTV

-4709 DVPTNVTLKDGD
+4709 DVPEAVTLKDGD
-4721 TVKAVITD
+4721 NVKAVITD

-4734 SKETVTSVKDTVAP
+4734 SKETVTPVKDTVAP
-4748 EAPVVNGIHTGDKVV
+4748 EAPIVNVIHAGDKVV
-4763 TGTAEPGTTVNV
+4763 TGTAEPGTTVTV
-4775 TFPDGTTVTVKVGQ
+4775 TFPNGTVVTVKVGQ

-4795 DVPSNVTLKDG
+4795 DVPSNVMLKDG
-4806 DKVTA
+4806 DKVTV
-4811 VAIDEAGNVSKTSTA
+4811 VATDEAGNISKSSTA
-4826 IVVGDKEVA
+4826 IVVGDKEVVPA
-4835 PVPNKEKIKTPKSD
+4835 PNKEKINTPESDGTNTIDTNTTDTNNKS
-4849 VNVTSTINTNH
+4849 
-4860 KASNVEVSKVKDKP
+4860 SKVGVSTVKDES

-4879 EKAKSTAKAL
+4879 DKSKAKSTAKAL
-4889 PDTGKETTNSGLL
+4889 PDTGKDTVNSGVL

-4916 RRRRHHDENK
+4916 RRRRNHDDNK

>member
-88 SETTK
+88 SETT
-93 TDETKEVLQ
+93 TPDETKEVPK
-102 TEVETTPTNE
+102 TEVESLPTKASND
-112 SKVSTEKVTSANQE
+112 STEKATSDHQE

-135 AASTPKPQE
+135 ATAAPKSQE
-144 VSTEKASVETNT
+144 VSTETAPFETNT
-156 AVQKVAET
+156 TVQKVAET
-164 PKVEVPQSILEIQQV
+164 PKVEVPQSILGIQQV

-235 PAVREDLTTEAEQVA
+235 PAVREDLTTEAEQVT

-338 THNRNRDDS
+338 THNKNRDDS
-347 AQDGPGAYAFDLRQ
+347 AQDGPGAFAFDLRQ

-384 IPDFTLPNGNRATML
+384 IPDFTLPNGNKATML

-455 EGNHSF
+455 EGNHSY
-461 PEILAIDGY
+461 PELLAVDGY

-488 SATGPNYNPNLGD
+488 SATGPNYNQNLGD

-539 RLLTEHPEYISATV
+539 RLLTAHPEYISATV

-604 QNISFAPISAPYSG
+604 QNISFVPISAPYSG

-637 DLHTVPYNATNN
+637 DLHTVPYNATDN

-676 DPSGQT
+676 DPRGQT
-682 VHRGPD
+682 VHRAPD

-817 AQLDKDKY
+817 AQSDKDKY

-830 SIEKD
+830 SVEKD
-835 FGHKATVDEIK
+835 FGHKATPGEIT

-867 TKIPNGQTPGTVN
+867 TTIPDGQTPGTVN
-880 VPVTVHYPDNSTEVI
+880 VPVTVHYPDNSSEVI

-901 KAQPDNDKYQPTTEA
+901 KVQPDNDKYQPATEA

-931 SKVSVPNFPGNVDQ
+931 SKVSVPNFPGNGNQ
-945 PTYAVDTSK
+945 PIYTVDTSK
-954 IPDGQIPGTVN
+954 IPDGQTPGTVN
-965 VPVTVTY
+965 VPVTVQY

-1008 TTEQEVKAKVTVPN
+1008 TTEQEVKDKVAVPN
-1022 FPAEKGTL
+1022 FPKDKGTP

-1091 TPTTEEEVQG
+1091 TPTTSNDVTG
-1101 KVSVPDFPKTGEQP
+1101 KVSVPNFPKTGAQP

-1168 SITKPFGQGTTEQ
+1168 SITKPYGQGTTEQ
-1181 EIKAK
+1181 EAKDK

-1191 FPVEKGTPTI
+1191 FPKDKGTPT
-1201 TVDNPGQIPN
+1201 
-1211 GQTPGTVDVPVT
+1211 
-1223 VTYPDGTKDHV
+1223 
-1234 TVPVTIG
+1234 
-1241 EQPQKDKYEPATG
+1241 
-1254 EITKP
+1254 
-1259 YGTPTTEE
+1259 
-1267 EVKGKVSV
+1267 
-1275 PDFPKEG
+1275 
-1282 TQPVITVDTSKLP
+1282 ITVDTSKLP
-1295 NGQTPGTVDVP
+1295 NGQTS
-1306 VTVTYPDGT
+1306 
-1315 KDNVKV
+1315 
-1321 PVTVGEQPQKDKYE
+1321 GE
-1335 PTVGEITKPYG
+1335 
-1346 TPTTEE
+1346 
-1352 EVKGKVSVPDFPKE
+1352 
-1366 KGTPTVTVDNPA
+1366 
-1378 QIPNGQTPGT
+1378 
-1388 VDVSVTVTYP
+1388 
-1398 DGTKDNVKVPV
+1398 
-1409 TVGEQPQKDKYEP
+1409 
-1422 TVGEITKPYGTP
+1422 
-1434 TTEEE
+1434 
-1439 VKGKVSVPDFPE
+1439 
-1451 EKGTPTVT
+1451 
-1459 VDNPAQIPN
+1459 
-1468 GQTPGTVEVP
+1468 
-1478 VTVTYPDGTKDH
+1478 
-1490 VTVPVTVGEQPQKDK
+1490 
-1505 YEPTVGEITKSYGT
+1505 
-1519 PTTAEE
+1519 
-1525 VQGKV
+1525 
-1530 SVPDFPKEKG
+1530 
-1540 TPVVTIA
+1540 
-1547 DPTKLPNGQTSGVF
+1547 F

-1588 DTYQPTTGEITKHFG
+1588 DTYQPTTG
-1603 EKATPDEV
+1603 
-1611 KSKVTVPGYP
+1611 S
-1621 ENGQP
+1621 
-1626 YTVSV
+1626 
-1631 DESKIPDGQTPGEV
+1631 
-1645 EVPVTVTYPDKTTD
+1645 
-1659 VVNVKVTT
+1659 
-1667 GPKDSDTYEPTTQ
+1667 
-1680 PITKPYG
+1680 ITKPYG
-1687 TPTTAEEVKG
+1687 QG
-1697 KVSIPNFP
+1697 
-1705 KEGDQP
+1705 
-1711 VITVD
+1711 
-1716 TNNLPNGKTSGK
+1716 
-1728 FEVPVTVTY
+1728 
-1737 PDKTTDTVIVKVT
+1737 
-1750 VGPKDS
+1750 
-1756 DTYEPTVQPIKKP
+1756 
-1769 YGQNTTEQE
+1769 TTEQE
-1778 VKDKVTVPN
+1778 VKDKVAVPN
-1787 FPVEKGTPTITVDN
+1787 FPKEKGTPTIKVDN

-1812 TVEVP
+1812 TVEVPVTVTYPDGTKDQVKVPVTVGEQPQKDKYEPTVQPITKPYGQGTTEQEVKDKVTVPDFPKDKGTPTIKVDNPTQIPNGQTPGTVEVPVTVTYPDGTKDQVKVPVTVGEQPQKDKYEPTVQPITKPYGQGTTEQEVKDKVTVPDFPKDKGTPTIKVDNPTQIPNGQTPGTVEVPVTVTYPDGTKDHVKVPVTVGEQPQKDKYEPTVQPITKPFGQGTTEQEVKDKVTVPDFPKDKGTPTVTVDNPAQIPNCQTPGTVDVP

-1860 TEDEVKGKVS
+1860 TEQEVKGKVN
-1870 VPNFPKEGVQP
+1870 VPNFPKEGDQP
-1881 VISVDTTKVPNGKTS
+1881 VITVDTSKLPNGQTS
-1896 GEFEVPVTVTY
+1896 GETQVPVTVTY

-1916 VKVTVGPKDSD
+1916 VKVTVGPKNSE
-1927 TYEPKFENIT
+1927 TYQP
-1937 KPFGQNTTEQEV
+1937 TT
-1949 KDKVTVPDFP
+1949 
-1959 TDKGTPVVTVD
+1959 
-1970 DPTKIPN
+1970 
-1977 GQTPGVF
+1977 
-1984 DVPVTVTYPDKTTDK
+1984 
-1999 VTVKVTVGEQPD
+1999 
-2011 NVKYDPKAG
+2011 G
-2020 EINKHFGEKATPD
+2020 EITKHFGEKATPD

-2049 PYTVTVDETKIPDG
+2049 PYTVSVDEAKIPDG
-2063 QTPGEAEVPVTVTY
+2063 QTPGEVEVPVTVTYPDNTTDIVNVKVTTGPKDSDTYEPTIQPITKPFGQSTTEQEVKDKVTVPNFPVEKGTPTITVDNPAQIPNGQTPGTVDVPVTVTYPDGTKDHVKVPVTVGDQPQKDKYEPTVQPIKKPFGQGTTEQEVKDKVTVPDFPNEKGTPTVTVDNPAQIPNGQTPGTVDIPVTVTYPDGTKDHVKVPVTVGDQPQNDKYEPTAGEITKPYGTPTTENEVKDKVSIPNFPKDGDQPVISVDTTKVPDGKTSGEFEVPVTVTY
-2077 PDKTTDVIN
+2077 PDKTTDVVN

-2091 GPKDSNV
+2091 GPKDSDT
-2098 YEPTTGEINKPYG
+2098 YEPTTGEIKKPYG
-2111 TPTTEDEVKGK
+2111 TPTTEEEIKGK
-2122 VSVPNFPE
+2122 VSVPDFPK
-2130 EGTQPVIT
+2130 EGDQPVIT

-2163 KSTDVVKVK
+2163 KTTDVVKVK

-2188 PIVKPFGTPTSEDEV
+2188 PIVKPFGTPTTADEV

-2208 IPNFPKEGTQPVI
+2208 IPNFPKEGTQSVI

-2273 GEIIKHFGDKAI
+2273 GEIVKHFGEKAT

-2329 TYPDNTTD
+2329 TYPDKTID

-2348 DSDTYEPTTQ
+2348 DSDTYEPT
-2358 PITKPYGQ
+2358 
-2366 GTTEQEVKDKVT
+2366 
-2378 VPNFPTDKGTPV
+2378 
-2390 VTVDDPTKLPDGNTH
+2390 
-2405 GVFDV
+2405 
-2410 PVTVTYP
+2410 
-2417 DKTTDKVTVKVT
+2417 
-2429 VGDQP
+2429 
-2434 QKDIY
+2434 
-2439 EPTAEEITKPYG
+2439 
-2451 SATTEDEVKGKVS
+2451 
-2464 VPDFPKEGDQPV
+2464 
-2476 ITVDTTKI
+2476 
-2484 PDGQTP
+2484 
-2490 GEFEVPVTV
+2490 
-2499 TYPDN
+2499 
-2504 TTDTVNVK
+2504 
-2512 VTVGPKDSDTYEP
+2512 
-2525 VTQPITKP
+2525 
-2533 YGQGTTEQEVKDKVT
+2533 
-2548 VPNFP
+2548 
-2553 NDKGTPVVTVDDP
+2553 
-2566 TKLPDGNTHG
+2566 
-2576 TFDVPVTVTYPD
+2576 
-2588 KTIDKVTV
+2588 
-2596 KVTVGDQPQKD
+2596 
-2607 IYEPTA
+2607 
-2613 GEIVKPYGTPTTE
+2613 VKPIE
-2626 DEVKG
+2626 
-2631 KVSVPNFPKEGDQPV
+2631 
-2646 IIVDTTKVPDG
+2646 
-2657 QTPGEFEVPVT
+2657 
-2668 VTYPDKTTDT
+2668 
-2678 VNVKV
+2678 
-2683 TIGQKDSD
+2683 
-2691 IYEPTVQPITKPFGQ
+2691 KPFGQ
-2706 GTTEQEV
+2706 GTTEGEV
-2713 KDKVTVPN
+2713 KGKVTVPN

-2726 GTPVVTVDDP
+2726 GTPVVTVDD
-2736 TKVPNG
+2736 
-2742 QTPGEF
+2742 
-2748 DVPVTV
+2748 
-2754 TYPDGTKDHVT
+2754 
-2765 VKVTVTPQPQN
+2765 
-2776 DKYEPTAGE
+2776 
-2785 ITKPYGT
+2785 
-2792 PTTAGE
+2792 
-2798 VKGKVSVPDFPKE
+2798 
-2811 GDQPVI
+2811 
-2817 TVDTTKVPDGKT
+2817 
-2829 SGEFEVPVTVT
+2829 
-2840 YPDKTTDTVIVKVTV
+2840 
-2855 GPKDSDTYE
+2855 
-2864 PKFENITKPFGQGT
+2864 
-2878 TEQEVKDKVTV
+2878 
-2889 PNFPADKGTPVV
+2889 
-2901 TVDEPTKLPDGNT
+2901 PTKLPDGNT

-2957 KHYGETTTPDE
+2957 KHYGETTTLDE

-2993 IPDGKTSGE
+2993 IPDGQTSGE

-3015 TDVVNVKVT
+3015 TDTVNVKVT

-3033 EPTVQPITKPF
+3033 EPKFENITKPF

-3075 PAQIPNGQ
+3075 PTKIPNGQ
-3083 TPGTVDVPVTVTYPD
+3083 TPGEFDVPVTVTYPD
-3098 GTKDH
+3098 GTRDH
-3103 VIVKVTVTPQ
+3103 VTVQVTVTPQ
-3113 PQNKKY
+3113 PQNDKY
-3119 EPTAGEIIKP
+3119 EPTAGEITKP
-3129 YGTPTTEDEIKG
+3129 YGSATTEDEVKG

-3149 EEGDQPVI
+3149 KEGDQPVI

-3196 PKDSDTYEPI
+3196 PKNSDTYEP
-3206 TQPIEKPFGQGT
+3206 TVQPIEKPFG
-3218 TEEEVK
+3218 
-3224 DKVTVPNFPADKG
+3224 
-3237 TPVVTVDDPTK
+3237 
-3248 VPNGQTPGELDV
+3248 L
-3260 PVTVTYP
+3260 
-3267 DGTKDHVTVKV
+3267 
-3278 TVTPQPQN
+3278 
-3286 AKYEPTAG
+3286 
-3294 EIVKP
+3294 
-3299 YGSATTEDEVKGK
+3299 
-3312 VSIPDFPKEG
+3312 
-3322 DQPVITV
+3322 
-3329 DTTKVPDGKTSGEFE
+3329 
-3344 VPVAVT
+3344 
-3350 YPDGTKDHVT
+3350 
-3360 VKVTVTPQ
+3360 
-3368 PQNDKY
+3368 
-3374 EPIAGEVVKPYGT
+3374 
-3387 PTTED
+3387 
-3392 EVKGKVSIP
+3392 
-3401 DFPKEGNQP
+3401 
-3410 VITVDTTKAPDGK
+3410 
-3423 TSGEFEVPVTVT
+3423 
-3435 YPDKTTDVV
+3435 
-3444 NVKVTVGPKDSDTYE
+3444 
-3459 PVTQPITKPFGQG
+3459 G

-3486 FPADK
+3486 FP
-3491 GTPTVTVDDSAQ
+3491 V
-3503 VPDGQTPGTFEVP
+3503 
-3516 VTVTYPDGTKDHMV
+3516 
-3530 VKVTVEPKESDTYE
+3530 
-3544 PTVKPIEKPFGQGTT
+3544 
-3559 EQEVKDKVTVPNFP
+3559 
-3573 ADKGTPVVTV
+3573 DKGTPVVTV
-3583 DDPTKVPNG
+3583 D
-3592 QTPGTFEVPVTVTY
+3592 
-3606 PDGTKDHVIVKVT
+3606 
-3619 VTPQP
+3619 
-3624 QNDKYEPIAGEIT
+3624 
-3637 KPYGTPTTE
+3637 
-3646 DEIKGKVSVPDF
+3646 
-3658 PKDGDQPV
+3658 
-3666 ISVDTTKVPD
+3666 
-3676 GKTSGEFEVPVTV
+3676 
-3689 TYPDKTTDTITVK
+3689 
-3702 VTVEPKDSDVYEP
+3702 
-3715 VVEEITKSYGTP
+3715 
-3727 TTEDEVKGKVSIP
+3727 
-3740 DFPKDGDQPVITVDT
+3740 
-3755 TKVPDGKTSGEFEVP
+3755 
-3770 VTVTYPDGTKDH
+3770 
-3782 VVVKVTVNPKDSD
+3782 NP
-3795 TYEPT
+3795 
-3800 VKPIEKPFGQ
+3800 
-3810 GTTEQEVKDKVTVP
+3810 
-3824 NYPADK
+3824 A
-3830 GTPVV
+3830 
-3835 TVDDPTKVPNG
+3835 
-3846 QTPGTFEIPVTV
+3846 
-3858 TYPDGTKDHTTVKVT
+3858 
-3873 VEPKDSDVYE
+3873 
-3883 PVVEEITKPYGTPT
+3883 
-3897 TSEEVIGKVTVP
+3897 
-3909 NFPTDGG
+3909 
-3916 KVVVTIDDPTKVP
+3916 
-3929 NGSTSGV
+3929 
-3936 FEVPVTVTYP
+3936 
-3946 DGTKDHVT
+3946 
-3954 VKVVVTPQPENDKY
+3954 
-3968 EPVSKDIEKPYNQ
+3968 
-3981 PTTESEI
+3981 
-3988 VNQVTVPGYPTEG
+3988 
-4001 NQPKVTVDN
+4001 
-4010 PTLIPDGKVPGE
+4010 LIPDGKVPGE

-4032 DGTKDHVSVKVVVGP
+4032 DGTKDHVSVKV
-4047 KDSDVFEPVAGKVE
+4047 
-4061 KPYGAPTTIDDVVSK
+4061 
-4076 VTVPGYP
+4076 TV
-4083 TEGNQPK
+4083 
-4090 VTVDNPTL
+4090 
-4098 IPDGKTPGEYEVPVT
+4098 
-4113 VTYPDGTKDHVSV
+4113 
-4126 KVVIGPKDSDVFE
+4126 GPKDSDVFE

-4152 TTIDDVVS
+4152 TTIEDVVS

-4203 GSIDHVT
+4203 GSTDHVT

-4225 PVSKDIEKPYNQPT
+4225 PVSKDIEKPYNHPT
-4239 TESEIVNQVT
+4239 TVNEIANQVT
-4249 VPGYPTE
+4249 VPDYPTT
-4256 GNQPKVTVDNPTLIP
+4256 GDQPKVTVDNPTLIP

-4286 YPDGTKDH
+4286 YTDGTKDH
-4294 VTVKVTVNPQPE
+4294 LSVKVVIGPKDSDT
-4306 NDKYEPVSKD
+4306 YEPTTQP
-4316 IEKPYNQP
+4316 IEKPYGSH
-4324 TTESEIV
+4324 TTIDEIV
-4331 NQVTV
+4331 GKVTV
-4336 PGYPTEGNQPKITV
+4336 PGYPDTENPYKVTV

-4355 IPDGKVP
+4355 IPSGSISGVYD
-4362 GEYEVPVTVTYPDGT
+4362 VPVTVTYPDGT
-4377 KDHVSVKVVVGPKD
+4377 KDHVSVKVTVGPKA

-4408 PTTIDDV
+4408 PTTIEDV
-4415 VSRVTVPGYS
+4415 TSKVIVPGYS

-4436 DPSVLPNGQ
+4436 NPSVLPNGN
-4445 TPGVYDVPVTVT
+4445 TSGVYDVPVTVT

-4472 GPKDSDVYEP
+4472 GPKDSDTYEP
-4482 TAEPIEKP
+4482 TTQPIEKP

-4500 VGKVTVPGYPDTEK
+4500 VGKVTVPSYPDTEK
-4514 PYKVTVDDPSLIPSG
+4514 PYKVTVDNPTLIPSG
-4529 SIPGNYD
+4529 SIPGVYD
-4536 VPVTVTYPDGTKDY
+4536 VPVTVTYPDGTTDH

-4578 VSIEI
+4578 ESIEI
-4583 PQVKDDVPTGTHFEI
+4583 PQVKDDVPTGTRFEI
-4598 PNESGVDKDW
+4598 PSESGIDKDW

-4614 DTGKITVTVPENA
+4614 DTGKITVTVPEDA
-4627 TEGDVVTV
+4627 AERDVVTV
-4635 TVKVTYPDGST
+4635 IVKVTYPDGST

-4676 TGTGNEPGTTVTVTF
+4676 TGTGKEPGSTVTVTF
-4691 PDESTV
+4691 PDGSTV

-4709 DVPTNVTLKDGD
+4709 DVPEAVTLKDGD
-4721 TVKAVITD
+4721 NVKAVITD

-4734 SKETVTSVKDTVAP
+4734 SKETVSPVKDTVAP
-4748 EAPVVNGIHTGDKVV
+4748 EAPVVNVIHAGDKVV
-4763 TGTAEPGTTVNV
+4763 TGTAEPGTTVTV
-4775 TFPDGTTVTVKVGQ
+4775 MFPNGTVVTVKVGQ

-4795 DVPSNVTLKDG
+4795 DVPSNVMLKDG
-4806 DKVTA
+4806 DKVTV
-4811 VAIDEAGNVSKTSTA
+4811 VATDEAGNISKSSTA
-4826 IVVGDKEVA
+4826 IVVGDKEIVPA
-4835 PVPNKEKIKTPKSD
+4835 PNKEKINTPESD
-4849 VNVTSTINTNH
+4849 GTSTIDTN
-4860 KASNVEVSKVKDKP
+4860 KSDANNKSSKVGVSTVKDEP

-4879 EKAKSTAKAL
+4879 DKSKAKSTAKAL
-4889 PDTGKETTNSGLL
+4889 PDTGKDTVNSGVL

-4916 RRRRHHDENK
+4916 RRRRNHDDNK

>member
-54 STTSTVNATT
+54 STTSTINATT

-88 SETTK
+88 SEITTL
-93 TDETKEVLQ
+93 DETKEVPK
-102 TEVETTPTNE
+102 TEVESLPTKASND
-112 SKVSTEKVTSANQE
+112 STEKATSDHQE
-126 VVAPTVEKE
+126 VVDPTVEKE
-135 AASTPKPQE
+135 ATAAPKSQE
-144 VSTEKASVETNT
+144 VSTETAPFETNT
-156 AVQKVAET
+156 TVQKVAET
-164 PKVEVPQSILEIQQV
+164 PKVEVPQSILDIQQV

-338 THNRNRDDS
+338 THNKNRDDS
-347 AQDGPGAYAFDLRQ
+347 AQDGPGAFAFDLRQ

-384 IPDFTLPNGNRATML
+384 IPDFTLPNGNKATML

-455 EGNHSF
+455 EGNHSY
-461 PEILAIDGY
+461 PELLAVDGY

-539 RLLTEHPEYISATV
+539 RLLTAHPEYISATV

-604 QNISFAPISAPYSG
+604 QNISFVPISAPYSG

-637 DLHTVPYNATNN
+637 DLHTVPYNATDN

-682 VHRGPD
+682 VHRAPD

-817 AQLDKDKY
+817 AQSDKDKY

-830 SIEKD
+830 SVEKD
-835 FGHKATVDEIK
+835 FGHKATPGEIT

-854 PAGGNQPTYTVDE
+854 PTGGNQPTYTVDE
-867 TKIPNGQTPGTVN
+867 TTIPDGQTPGTVN
-880 VPVTVHYPDNSTEVI
+880 VPVTVHYPDNSSEVI

-901 KAQPDNDKYQPTTEA
+901 KVQPDNDKYQPTTEA

-931 SKVSVPNFPGNVDQ
+931 SKVSVPNFPGNGNQ
-945 PTYAVDTSK
+945 PTYTVDTSK
-954 IPDGQIPGTVN
+954 IPDGQTPGTVN
-965 VPVTVTY
+965 VPVTVQY

-1008 TTEQEVKAKVTVPN
+1008 TTEQEVKDKVTVPN
-1022 FPAEKGTL
+1022 FPKDKGTP

-1091 TPTTEEEVQG
+1091 TPTTSNDVTG
-1101 KVSVPDFPKTGEQP
+1101 KVSVPNFPKTGAQP

-1168 SITKPFGQGTTEQ
+1168 SITKPYGQG
-1181 EIKAK
+1181 
-1186 VTVPN
+1186 
-1191 FPVEKGTPTI
+1191 
-1201 TVDNPGQIPN
+1201 
-1211 GQTPGTVDVPVT
+1211 
-1223 VTYPDGTKDHV
+1223 
-1234 TVPVTIG
+1234 
-1241 EQPQKDKYEPATG
+1241 
-1254 EITKP
+1254 
-1259 YGTPTTEE
+1259 
-1267 EVKGKVSV
+1267 
-1275 PDFPKEG
+1275 
-1282 TQPVITVDTSKLP
+1282 
-1295 NGQTPGTVDVP
+1295 
-1306 VTVTYPDGT
+1306 
-1315 KDNVKV
+1315 
-1321 PVTVGEQPQKDKYE
+1321 
-1335 PTVGEITKPYG
+1335 
-1346 TPTTEE
+1346 
-1352 EVKGKVSVPDFPKE
+1352 
-1366 KGTPTVTVDNPA
+1366 
-1378 QIPNGQTPGT
+1378 
-1388 VDVSVTVTYP
+1388 
-1398 DGTKDNVKVPV
+1398 
-1409 TVGEQPQKDKYEP
+1409 
-1422 TVGEITKPYGTP
+1422 
-1434 TTEEE
+1434 
-1439 VKGKVSVPDFPE
+1439 
-1451 EKGTPTVT
+1451 
-1459 VDNPAQIPN
+1459 
-1468 GQTPGTVEVP
+1468 
-1478 VTVTYPDGTKDH
+1478 
-1490 VTVPVTVGEQPQKDK
+1490 
-1505 YEPTVGEITKSYGT
+1505 
-1519 PTTAEE
+1519 
-1525 VQGKV
+1525 
-1530 SVPDFPKEKG
+1530 
-1540 TPVVTIA
+1540 
-1547 DPTKLPNGQTSGVF
+1547 
-1561 QVPVTVTYPDKTTD
+1561 
-1575 TVNVKVTVGPKDS
+1575 
-1588 DTYQPTTGEITKHFG
+1588 
-1603 EKATPDEV
+1603 
-1611 KSKVTVPGYP
+1611 
-1621 ENGQP
+1621 
-1626 YTVSV
+1626 
-1631 DESKIPDGQTPGEV
+1631 
-1645 EVPVTVTYPDKTTD
+1645 
-1659 VVNVKVTT
+1659 
-1667 GPKDSDTYEPTTQ
+1667 
-1680 PITKPYG
+1680 
-1687 TPTTAEEVKG
+1687 
-1697 KVSIPNFP
+1697 
-1705 KEGDQP
+1705 
-1711 VITVD
+1711 
-1716 TNNLPNGKTSGK
+1716 
-1728 FEVPVTVTY
+1728 
-1737 PDKTTDTVIVKVT
+1737 
-1750 VGPKDS
+1750 
-1756 DTYEPTVQPIKKP
+1756 
-1769 YGQNTTEQE
+1769 TTEQE
-1778 VKDKVTVPN
+1778 VKDKVTVPD
-1787 FPVEKGTPTITVDN
+1787 FPKDKGTPTVKVDN

-1839 PQKDKYEPTAG
+1839 PQKDKYEPTVQPITKPYGQGTTEQEVKDKVTVPDFPKDKDTPTIKVDNPAQIPNGQTPGTVEVPVTVTYPDGTKDHVKVPVTVGEQPQKDKYEPTVG

-1860 TEDEVKGKVS
+1860 TAEEVQEKVS
-1870 VPNFPKEGVQP
+1870 VPEFPKEKGTP
-1881 VISVDTTKVPNGKTS
+1881 VVTITNPTKLPNGQTS
-1896 GEFEVPVTVTY
+1896 GVFQVPVTVTY

-1927 TYEPKFENIT
+1927 TYEPTIQPIKKPFGQNTTEQEVKDKVTVPDFPTDKGTPTVKVDNPAQIPNGQTPGTVEVPVTVTYPDGTKDHVKVPVTVGEQPQKDKYEPTVQPIT
-1937 KPFGQNTTEQEV
+1937 KPFGQGTTEQEVKDKVTVPDFPKDKGTPTIKVDNPTQIPNGQTPGTVEVPVTVTYPDGTKDHVNVPVTVGEQPQKDKYEPTIQPIKKPFGQNTTEQEVKDKVTVPDFPTDKGTPTVTVDNPAQIPNGQTPGTVDVPVTVTYPDGTKDHVKVPVTVGEQPQKDKYEPTAGEITKPYGTPTTEQEVKGKVNVPNFPKEGDQPVITVDTSKLPNGQISGETQVPVTVTYPDKTTDTVNVKVTVGPKNSETYQPTTGEITKHFGEKATPDEVKSKVTVPGYPENGQPYTVSVDEAKIPDGQTPGEVEVPVTVTYPDNTTDIVNVKVTTGPKDSDTYEPTLQPIKKPFGQSTTEQEVKDKVTVPDFPKEKGTPTVTVDNPAQIPNGQTPGTVDIPVTVTYPDGTKDYVKVPVTVGDQPQKDKYEPTAGEITKPYGQNTTEQEV

-1977 GQTPGVF
+1977 GQTSGVF

-2020 EINKHFGEKATPD
+2020 EITKHFGEKATPD

-2038 VTVPGYPENGQ
+2038 VTVPGYPENSQ
-2049 PYTVTVDETKIPDG
+2049 PYTVTVDEAKIPDG
-2063 QTPGEAEVPVTVTY
+2063 QTPGEVEVPATVTY
-2077 PDKTTDVIN
+2077 PDKTTDIVN

-2091 GPKDSNV
+2091 GPKDSDT
-2098 YEPTTGEINKPYG
+2098 YEPTTGEIKKPYG
-2111 TPTTEDEVKGK
+2111 TPTTEEEIKGK
-2122 VSVPNFPE
+2122 VSVPDFPK
-2130 EGTQPVIT
+2130 EGDQPVIT

-2152 FEVPVT
+2152 FEVPAT

-2163 KSTDVVKVK
+2163 KTTDVVKVK

-2183 EPTTQ
+2183 EPITQ
-2188 PIVKPFGTPTSEDEV
+2188 PIVKPFGTPTTADEV

-2251 DKVTV
+2251 D
-2256 KVTVGEQPDN
+2256 
-2266 VKYDPKA
+2266 
-2273 GEIIKHFGDKAI
+2273 
-2285 PDEVKS
+2285 
-2291 KVTVPG
+2291 
-2297 YPENGQPYTVTV
+2297 
-2309 DETKI
+2309 
-2314 PDGQTPGEVEVPVTV
+2314 
-2329 TYPDNTTD
+2329 

-2358 PITKPYGQ
+2358 PITKPFGQGTTEQEVKDKVTVPNFPADKGTPVVTVDDPTKVPNGQTPGEFEVPVTVTYPDKTTDKVTVKVTVGDQPQKDIYEPTAGEIVKPYGTPTTEDEVKGKVSVPDFPKEGTQPVITVDTTKIPDGQTPGEFEVPATVTYPDKTTDTVNVKVTVGPKDSDTYEPVTQSITKPYGQ

-2378 VPNFPTDKGTPV
+2378 VPNFPVDKGTPV

-2439 EPTAEEITKPYG
+2439 EPTAGEIVKPYG
-2451 SATTEDEVKGKVS
+2451 TPTTEDEVKGKVS

-2490 GEFEVPVTV
+2490 GEFEVPATV
-2499 TYPDN
+2499 TYPDK

-2525 VTQPITKP
+2525 VTQSITKP

-2553 NDKGTPVVTVDDP
+2553 ADKGTPVVTVDDPAKVPNGQTPGEFEVPVTVTYPDGTKDHVTVKVTVTPQPQNDKYEPTAGEITKPYGTPTTADEVKGKVSIPDFPKEGDQPVITVDTTKVPDGNISGEFEVPVTITYPDKTTDVVKVKVTVGPKDADTYEPKFENITKPFGQGTTEQEVKDKVTVPNFPVDKGTPVVTVDDP

-2576 TFDVPVTVTYPD
+2576 VFDVPVTVTYPD
-2588 KTIDKVTV
+2588 KTTDKVTV

-2613 GEIVKPYGTPTTE
+2613 GEITKPYGSATTE
-2626 DEVKG
+2626 EEVKG
-2631 KVSVPNFPKEGDQPV
+2631 KVSVPGFPQEGDQP
-2646 IIVDTTKVPDG
+2646 IITVDTTKVPDG
-2657 QTPGEFEVPVT
+2657 KTSGEFEVPVT

-2683 TIGQKDSD
+2683 TVGPKDSD
-2691 IYEPTVQPITKPFGQ
+2691 TYEPTVQPIEKPFGQ
-2706 GTTEQEV
+2706 GTTEQEVKDKVTVPNFPVDKGTPVVTVEDPTNLPDGNTHGVFDVPVTVTYPDGTKDHVVVKVTVNPQPQNDKYEPTAGEITKPYGTATTEDEVKGKVSVPDFPKEGDQPIITVDTTKVPDGKTSGEFEVPVTVTYPDKTTDVVKVKVTVGPKDSDTYEPTVKPIEKPFGQGTTEGEVKGKVTVPNFPADKGTPVVTVDDPTKIPNGQTPGEFDVPVTVTYPDGTRDHVTVKVTVTPQPQNDKYEPTAGEITKPYGSATTEDEVKGKVSVPDFPKEGDQPVITVDTTKVPDGKTSGEFEVPVTVTYPDKTTDTVNVKVTVGPKNSDTYEPTVQPIEKPFGLGTTEQEV

-2754 TYPDGTKDHVT
+2754 TYPDGTKDHVV

-2776 DKYEPTAGE
+2776 EKYEPTAGE

-2792 PTTAGE
+2792 PTTPEE
-2798 VKGKVSVPDFPKE
+2798 VKGKVSVPDFPK
-2811 GDQPVI
+2811 
-2817 TVDTTKVPDGKT
+2817 
-2829 SGEFEVPVTVT
+2829 
-2840 YPDKTTDTVIVKVTV
+2840 
-2855 GPKDSDTYE
+2855 
-2864 PKFENITKPFGQGT
+2864 
-2878 TEQEVKDKVTV
+2878 
-2889 PNFPADKGTPVV
+2889 
-2901 TVDEPTKLPDGNT
+2901 
-2914 HGVFDVPVTVTYPD
+2914 
-2928 GTKDHVVV
+2928 
-2936 KVTVGDQPENVKYDP
+2936 
-2951 KAGEVT
+2951 
-2957 KHYGETTTPDE
+2957 
-2968 VKEKVTVPGYP
+2968 
-2979 ENGQPFTVTVDETK
+2979 
-2993 IPDGKTSGE
+2993 
-3002 FEVPVTVT
+3002 
-3010 YPDKT
+3010 
-3015 TDVVNVKVT
+3015 
-3024 VGPKDSDTY
+3024 
-3033 EPTVQPITKPF
+3033 
-3044 GQGTTEQEVKD
+3044 
-3055 KVTVPNFPADK
+3055 
-3066 GTPVVTVDD
+3066 
-3075 PAQIPNGQ
+3075 
-3083 TPGTVDVPVTVTYPD
+3083 
-3098 GTKDH
+3098 
-3103 VIVKVTVTPQ
+3103 
-3113 PQNKKY
+3113 
-3119 EPTAGEIIKP
+3119 
-3129 YGTPTTEDEIKG
+3129 
-3141 KVSVPDFP
+3141 
-3149 EEGDQPVI
+3149 EGDQPVI

-3196 PKDSDTYEPI
+3196 PKDSDTYEP
-3206 TQPIEKPFGQGT
+3206 T
-3218 TEEEVK
+3218 
-3224 DKVTVPNFPADKG
+3224 
-3237 TPVVTVDDPTK
+3237 
-3248 VPNGQTPGELDV
+3248 
-3260 PVTVTYP
+3260 
-3267 DGTKDHVTVKV
+3267 
-3278 TVTPQPQN
+3278 
-3286 AKYEPTAG
+3286 
-3294 EIVKP
+3294 
-3299 YGSATTEDEVKGK
+3299 
-3312 VSIPDFPKEG
+3312 
-3322 DQPVITV
+3322 
-3329 DTTKVPDGKTSGEFE
+3329 
-3344 VPVAVT
+3344 
-3350 YPDGTKDHVT
+3350 
-3360 VKVTVTPQ
+3360 
-3368 PQNDKY
+3368 
-3374 EPIAGEVVKPYGT
+3374 
-3387 PTTED
+3387 
-3392 EVKGKVSIP
+3392 
-3401 DFPKEGNQP
+3401 
-3410 VITVDTTKAPDGK
+3410 
-3423 TSGEFEVPVTVT
+3423 
-3435 YPDKTTDVV
+3435 
-3444 NVKVTVGPKDSDTYE
+3444 
-3459 PVTQPITKPFGQG
+3459 TQPITKPFGQG

-3491 GTPTVTVDDSAQ
+3491 GTPIVTVDDSTK
-3503 VPDGQTPGTFEVP
+3503 VPNGQTPGTFDVP
-3516 VTVTYPDGTKDHMV
+3516 VTVTYPDGTKDYV
-3530 VKVTVEPKESDTYE
+3530 TVKVTVNPQPQNDKYE
-3544 PTVKPIEKPFGQGTT
+3544 PTAGEITKPYGTPT
-3559 EQEVKDKVTVPNFP
+3559 TPEEVKEKVSVPDFP
-3573 ADKGTPVVTV
+3573 KDGGKVVVTI
-3583 DDPTKVPNG
+3583 DDPTTVPSGNASG
-3592 QTPGTFEVPVTVTY
+3592 VFEVPVTVTY
-3606 PDGTKDHVIVKVT
+3606 PDGTKDHVTVKIV

-3624 QNDKYEPIAGEIT
+3624 ENAKYEPVSKDIE
-3637 KPYGTPTTE
+3637 KPYNQPTTVN
-3646 DEIKGKVSVPDF
+3646 EIVNQVTVPDYPTTGNQ
-3658 PKDGDQPV
+3658 PKV
-3666 ISVDTTKVPD
+3666 TVDNPALIPD
-3676 GKTSGEFEVPVTV
+3676 GKVPGE
-3689 TYPDKTTDTITVK
+3689 Y
-3702 VTVEPKDSDVYEP
+3702 
-3715 VVEEITKSYGTP
+3715 
-3727 TTEDEVKGKVSIP
+3727 
-3740 DFPKDGDQPVITVDT
+3740 
-3755 TKVPDGKTSGEFEVP
+3755 
-3770 VTVTYPDGTKDH
+3770 
-3782 VVVKVTVNPKDSD
+3782 
-3795 TYEPT
+3795 
-3800 VKPIEKPFGQ
+3800 
-3810 GTTEQEVKDKVTVP
+3810 
-3824 NYPADK
+3824 
-3830 GTPVV
+3830 
-3835 TVDDPTKVPNG
+3835 
-3846 QTPGTFEIPVTV
+3846 
-3858 TYPDGTKDHTTVKVT
+3858 
-3873 VEPKDSDVYE
+3873 
-3883 PVVEEITKPYGTPT
+3883 
-3897 TSEEVIGKVTVP
+3897 
-3909 NFPTDGG
+3909 
-3916 KVVVTIDDPTKVP
+3916 
-3929 NGSTSGV
+3929 
-3936 FEVPVTVTYP
+3936 EVPVTVTYP

-3968 EPVSKDIEKPYNQ
+3968 EPVSKDIEKPYNH
-3981 PTTESEI
+3981 PTTVNEI
-3988 VNQVTVPGYPTEG
+3988 VNQVTVPDYPTEG

-4010 PTLIPDGKVPGE
+4010 PALIPDGKVPGEYEVPVTVTYPDGTKDHVMVKVTVGPKASDVFEPVAGKVEKPYGTPTTIEDVVSKVNVPGYSKVDDPYKVTVDNPSVLPNGNTPGVYDVPVTVTYPDGSTDHVTVKVVVTPQPENDKYEPVSKDIEKPYNHPTTVNEIVNQVTVPDYPTEGNQPKVTVDNPALIPDGKVPGE

-4047 KDSDVFEPVAGKVE
+4047 KDSD
-4061 KPYGAPTTIDDVVSK
+4061 T
-4076 VTVPGYP
+4076 
-4083 TEGNQPK
+4083 
-4090 VTVDNPTL
+4090 
-4098 IPDGKTPGEYEVPVT
+4098 
-4113 VTYPDGTKDHVSV
+4113 
-4126 KVVIGPKDSDVFE
+4126 
-4139 PVAGKVEKPYGTP
+4139 
-4152 TTIDDVVS
+4152 
-4160 KVTVP
+4160 
-4165 GYSKVDNP
+4165 
-4173 YKVTVDNPS
+4173 
-4182 VLPNGNT
+4182 
-4189 PGVYDVPVTVTYPD
+4189 
-4203 GSIDHVT
+4203 
-4210 VKVTVNPQPENDKYE
+4210 
-4225 PVSKDIEKPYNQPT
+4225 
-4239 TESEIVNQVT
+4239 
-4249 VPGYPTE
+4249 
-4256 GNQPKVTVDNPTLIP
+4256 
-4271 DGKVPG
+4271 
-4277 EYEVPVTVT
+4277 
-4286 YPDGTKDH
+4286 
-4294 VTVKVTVNPQPE
+4294 
-4306 NDKYEPVSKD
+4306 
-4316 IEKPYNQP
+4316 
-4324 TTESEIV
+4324 
-4331 NQVTV
+4331 
-4336 PGYPTEGNQPKITV
+4336 
-4350 DNPTL
+4350 
-4355 IPDGKVP
+4355 
-4362 GEYEVPVTVTYPDGT
+4362 
-4377 KDHVSVKVVVGPKD
+4377 
-4391 SDVFEPVAGKVE
+4391 
-4403 KPYGT
+4403 
-4408 PTTIDDV
+4408 
-4415 VSRVTVPGYS
+4415 
-4425 KVDNPY
+4425 
-4431 KVTVD
+4431 
-4436 DPSVLPNGQ
+4436 
-4445 TPGVYDVPVTVT
+4445 
-4457 YPDGSTDHIIVKVVV
+4457 
-4472 GPKDSDVYEP
+4472 YEP
-4482 TAEPIEKP
+4482 TTQPIEKP

-4514 PYKVTVDDPSLIPSG
+4514 PYKVTVDNPTLIPSG
-4529 SIPGNYD
+4529 SIPGVYD
-4536 VPVTVTYPDGTKDY
+4536 VPVTVTYPDGTTDH

-4578 VSIEI
+4578 ESIEI
-4583 PQVKDDVPTGTHFEI
+4583 PQVKDDVPTGTRFEI
-4598 PNESGVDKDW
+4598 PSESGIDKDW

-4614 DTGKITVTVPENA
+4614 NTGKITVTVPEDA
-4627 TEGDVVTV
+4627 AERDVVTV
-4635 TVKVTYPDGST
+4635 IVKVTYPDGST

-4676 TGTGNEPGTTVTVTF
+4676 TGTGKEPGSTVTVTF
-4691 PDESTV
+4691 PDGSTV

-4709 DVPTNVTLKDGD
+4709 DVPEAVTLKDGD
-4721 TVKAVITD
+4721 NVKAVITD

-4734 SKETVTSVKDTVAP
+4734 SKETVTPVKDTVAP
-4748 EAPVVNGIHTGDKVV
+4748 EVPVVNVIHAGDKVV
-4763 TGTAEPGTTVNV
+4763 TGTAEPGTTVTV
-4775 TFPDGTTVTVKVGQ
+4775 TFPNGTVVTVKVGQ

-4795 DVPSNVTLKDG
+4795 DVPSNVMLKDG
-4806 DKVTA
+4806 DKVTV
-4811 VAIDEAGNVSKTSTA
+4811 VATDEAGNVSKSSTA
-4826 IVVGDKEVA
+4826 IVVGDKEVVPA
-4835 PVPNKEKIKTPKSD
+4835 PNKEKINTPESDGTNTIDTNTTDTNNKS
-4849 VNVTSTINTNH
+4849 
-4860 KASNVEVSKVKDKP
+4860 SKVGVSTVKDES

-4879 EKAKSTAKAL
+4879 DKSKAKSTAKAL
-4889 PDTGKETTNSGLL
+4889 PDTGKDTVNSGVL

-4916 RRRRHHDENK
+4916 RRRRNHDDNK

>member
-1 MKDEHTSKNKAS
+1 MSRLKDEHTSKNKAS

-88 SETTK
+88 SEITTP
-93 TDETKEVLQ
+93 DETKEVPK
-102 TEVETTPTNE
+102 TEVESLPTKASND
-112 SKVSTEKVTSANQE
+112 STEKATSDHQE
-126 VVAPTVEKE
+126 VVDPTVEKE
-135 AASTPKPQE
+135 ATAAPKSQE
-144 VSTEKASVETNT
+144 VSTETAPFETNT
-156 AVQKVAET
+156 TVQKVAET
-164 PKVEVPQSILEIQQV
+164 PKVEVPQSILGIQQV

-338 THNRNRDDS
+338 THNKNRDDS
-347 AQDGPGAYAFDLRQ
+347 AQDGPGAFAFDLRQ

-384 IPDFTLPNGNRATML
+384 IPDFTLPNGNKATML

-455 EGNHSF
+455 EGNHSY
-461 PEILAIDGY
+461 PELLAVDGY

-539 RLLTEHPEYISATV
+539 RLLTAHPEYISATV

-604 QNISFAPISAPYSG
+604 QNISFVPISAPYSG

-637 DLHTVPYNATNN
+637 DLHTVPYNATDN

-682 VHRGPD
+682 VHRAPD

-705 EAQEGDIYTAVLVSG
+705 EAQEGDIYTALLVSG

-817 AQLDKDKY
+817 AQSDKDKY

-830 SIEKD
+830 SVEKD
-835 FGHKATVDEIK
+835 FGHKATPGEIT

-854 PAGGNQPTYTVDE
+854 PTGGNQPTYTVDE
-867 TKIPNGQTPGTVN
+867 TTIPDGQTPGTVN
-880 VPVTVHYPDNSTEVI
+880 VPVTVHYPDNSSEVI

-901 KAQPDNDKYQPTTEA
+901 KVQPDNDKYQPTTEA

-931 SKVSVPNFPGNVDQ
+931 SKVSVPNFPGNGNQ
-945 PTYAVDTSK
+945 PTYTVDTSK
-954 IPDGQIPGTVN
+954 IPDGQTPGTVN
-965 VPVTVTY
+965 VPVTVQY

-1008 TTEQEVKAKVTVPN
+1008 TTEQEVKDKVTVPN
-1022 FPAEKGTL
+1022 FPKDKGTP

-1091 TPTTEEEVQG
+1091 TPTTSNDVTG
-1101 KVSVPDFPKTGEQP
+1101 KVSVPNFPKTGAQP

-1168 SITKPFGQGTTEQ
+1168 SITKPYGQGTTEQ
-1181 EIKAK
+1181 EVKDK
-1186 VTVPN
+1186 VT
-1191 FPVEKGTPTI
+1191 
-1201 TVDNPGQIPN
+1201 
-1211 GQTPGTVDVPVT
+1211 
-1223 VTYPDGTKDHV
+1223 
-1234 TVPVTIG
+1234 
-1241 EQPQKDKYEPATG
+1241 
-1254 EITKP
+1254 
-1259 YGTPTTEE
+1259 
-1267 EVKGKVSV
+1267 V
-1275 PDFPKEG
+1275 PDFPK
-1282 TQPVITVDTSKLP
+1282 D
-1295 NGQTPGTVDVP
+1295 
-1306 VTVTYPDGT
+1306 
-1315 KDNVKV
+1315 
-1321 PVTVGEQPQKDKYE
+1321 
-1335 PTVGEITKPYG
+1335 
-1346 TPTTEE
+1346 
-1352 EVKGKVSVPDFPKE
+1352 
-1366 KGTPTVTVDNPA
+1366 KGTPTVKVDNP
-1378 QIPNGQTPGT
+1378 T
-1388 VDVSVTVTYP
+1388 
-1398 DGTKDNVKVPV
+1398 
-1409 TVGEQPQKDKYEP
+1409 
-1422 TVGEITKPYGTP
+1422 
-1434 TTEEE
+1434 
-1439 VKGKVSVPDFPE
+1439 
-1451 EKGTPTVT
+1451 
-1459 VDNPAQIPN
+1459 QIPN

-1490 VTVPVTVGEQPQKDK
+1490 VKVPVTVGEQPQKDK
-1505 YEPTVGEITKSYGT
+1505 YEPTV
-1519 PTTAEE
+1519 
-1525 VQGKV
+1525 
-1530 SVPDFPKEKG
+1530 
-1540 TPVVTIA
+1540 
-1547 DPTKLPNGQTSGVF
+1547 
-1561 QVPVTVTYPDKTTD
+1561 
-1575 TVNVKVTVGPKDS
+1575 
-1588 DTYQPTTGEITKHFG
+1588 
-1603 EKATPDEV
+1603 
-1611 KSKVTVPGYP
+1611 
-1621 ENGQP
+1621 
-1626 YTVSV
+1626 
-1631 DESKIPDGQTPGEV
+1631 
-1645 EVPVTVTYPDKTTD
+1645 
-1659 VVNVKVTT
+1659 
-1667 GPKDSDTYEPTTQ
+1667 Q

-1687 TPTTAEEVKG
+1687 QG
-1697 KVSIPNFP
+1697 
-1705 KEGDQP
+1705 
-1711 VITVD
+1711 
-1716 TNNLPNGKTSGK
+1716 
-1728 FEVPVTVTY
+1728 
-1737 PDKTTDTVIVKVT
+1737 
-1750 VGPKDS
+1750 
-1756 DTYEPTVQPIKKP
+1756 
-1769 YGQNTTEQE
+1769 TTEQE
-1778 VKDKVTVPN
+1778 VKDKVTVPD
-1787 FPVEKGTPTITVDN
+1787 FPKDKGTPTIKVDN

-1839 PQKDKYEPTAG
+1839 PQKDKYEPTVGEITKPYGTPTTAEEVQEKVSVPEFPKEKGTPVVTITDPTKLPNGQTSGVFQVPVTVTYPDKTTDTVNVKVTVGPKDSETYQPTTGEITKPYGTPTTVEEVKGKVNVPNFPKEGDQPVITVDTSKLPNGQISGETQVPVTVTYPDKTTDTVNVKVTVGPKNSETYQPTTGEITKHFGEKATPDEVKSKVTVPGYPENGQPYTVSVDEAKIPDGQTPGEVEVPVTVTYPDNTTDIVNVKVTTGPKDSDTYEPTLQPIKKPFGQSTTEQEVKDKVTVPDFPNEKGTPTVTVDNPAQIPNGQTPGTVDVPVTVTYPDGTKDHVKVPVTVGDQPQKDKYEPTVQPIKKPFGQGTTEQEVKDKVTVPDFPKEKGTPTVTVDNPAQIPNGQTPGTVDIPVTVTYPDGTKDYVKVPVTVGDQPQNDKYEPTAG

-1860 TEDEVKGKVS
+1860 TENEVKDKVS
-1870 VPNFPKEGVQP
+1870 IPNFPKEGDQP
-1881 VISVDTTKVPNGKTS
+1881 VISVDTTKVPDGKTS

-1916 VKVTVGPKDSD
+1916 VKVTVGPKNSD

-1977 GQTPGVF
+1977 GQTSGVF

-2011 NVKYDPKAG
+2011 NVKYDPEAG
-2020 EINKHFGEKATPD
+2020 EITKHFGEKATPD

-2038 VTVPGYPENGQ
+2038 VTVPGYPENSQ

-2063 QTPGEAEVPVTVTY
+2063 QTPGEVEVPATVTY
-2077 PDKTTDVIN
+2077 PDKTTDIVN

-2091 GPKDSNV
+2091 GPKDSDT
-2098 YEPTTGEINKPYG
+2098 YEPTTGEIKKPYG
-2111 TPTTEDEVKGK
+2111 TPTTEEEIKGK
-2122 VSVPNFPE
+2122 VSVPDFPK
-2130 EGTQPVIT
+2130 EGEQPVIT

-2163 KSTDVVKVK
+2163 KTTDVVKVK

-2183 EPTTQ
+2183 EPITQ
-2188 PIVKPFGTPTSEDEV
+2188 PIVKPFSTPTTADEV

-2273 GEIIKHFGDKAI
+2273 GEIVKHFGEKAT

-2297 YPENGQPYTVTV
+2297 YPENGQPYTVTI

-2329 TYPDNTTD
+2329 TYPDKTTD

-2358 PITKPYGQ
+2358 PITKPFGQGTTEQEVKDKVTVPNFPADKGTPVVTVDDPTKLPDGNTHGVFDVPVTVTYPDKTTDKVTVKVTVGEQPQKDIYEPTTGEITKPYGTPTTEDEVKGKVSIPDFPKEGNQPVITVDTTKIPNGQTSGEFEVPVTVTYPDKTTDTVNVKVTVGPKDSDTYEPTVQPITKPYGQ

-2378 VPNFPTDKGTPV
+2378 VPNFPVDKGTPV

-2439 EPTAEEITKPYG
+2439 EPTAGEITKPYG
-2451 SATTEDEVKGKVS
+2451 TPTTPEEVKGKVS
-2464 VPDFPKEGDQPV
+2464 VPDFPK
-2476 ITVDTTKI
+2476 
-2484 PDGQTP
+2484 
-2490 GEFEVPVTV
+2490 
-2499 TYPDN
+2499 
-2504 TTDTVNVK
+2504 
-2512 VTVGPKDSDTYEP
+2512 
-2525 VTQPITKP
+2525 
-2533 YGQGTTEQEVKDKVT
+2533 
-2548 VPNFP
+2548 
-2553 NDKGTPVVTVDDP
+2553 
-2566 TKLPDGNTHG
+2566 
-2576 TFDVPVTVTYPD
+2576 
-2588 KTIDKVTV
+2588 
-2596 KVTVGDQPQKD
+2596 
-2607 IYEPTA
+2607 
-2613 GEIVKPYGTPTTE
+2613 
-2626 DEVKG
+2626 
-2631 KVSVPNFPKEGDQPV
+2631 
-2646 IIVDTTKVPDG
+2646 
-2657 QTPGEFEVPVT
+2657 
-2668 VTYPDKTTDT
+2668 
-2678 VNVKV
+2678 
-2683 TIGQKDSD
+2683 
-2691 IYEPTVQPITKPFGQ
+2691 
-2706 GTTEQEV
+2706 
-2713 KDKVTVPN
+2713 
-2721 FPADK
+2721 
-2726 GTPVVTVDDP
+2726 
-2736 TKVPNG
+2736 
-2742 QTPGEF
+2742 
-2748 DVPVTV
+2748 
-2754 TYPDGTKDHVT
+2754 
-2765 VKVTVTPQPQN
+2765 
-2776 DKYEPTAGE
+2776 
-2785 ITKPYGT
+2785 
-2792 PTTAGE
+2792 
-2798 VKGKVSVPDFPKE
+2798 
-2811 GDQPVI
+2811 
-2817 TVDTTKVPDGKT
+2817 
-2829 SGEFEVPVTVT
+2829 
-2840 YPDKTTDTVIVKVTV
+2840 
-2855 GPKDSDTYE
+2855 
-2864 PKFENITKPFGQGT
+2864 
-2878 TEQEVKDKVTV
+2878 
-2889 PNFPADKGTPVV
+2889 
-2901 TVDEPTKLPDGNT
+2901 
-2914 HGVFDVPVTVTYPD
+2914 
-2928 GTKDHVVV
+2928 
-2936 KVTVGDQPENVKYDP
+2936 
-2951 KAGEVT
+2951 
-2957 KHYGETTTPDE
+2957 
-2968 VKEKVTVPGYP
+2968 
-2979 ENGQPFTVTVDETK
+2979 
-2993 IPDGKTSGE
+2993 
-3002 FEVPVTVT
+3002 
-3010 YPDKT
+3010 
-3015 TDVVNVKVT
+3015 
-3024 VGPKDSDTY
+3024 
-3033 EPTVQPITKPF
+3033 
-3044 GQGTTEQEVKD
+3044 
-3055 KVTVPNFPADK
+3055 
-3066 GTPVVTVDD
+3066 
-3075 PAQIPNGQ
+3075 
-3083 TPGTVDVPVTVTYPD
+3083 
-3098 GTKDH
+3098 
-3103 VIVKVTVTPQ
+3103 
-3113 PQNKKY
+3113 
-3119 EPTAGEIIKP
+3119 
-3129 YGTPTTEDEIKG
+3129 
-3141 KVSVPDFP
+3141 
-3149 EEGDQPVI
+3149 EGDQPVI

-3196 PKDSDTYEPI
+3196 PKDSDTY
-3206 TQPIEKPFGQGT
+3206 G
-3218 TEEEVK
+3218 
-3224 DKVTVPNFPADKG
+3224 
-3237 TPVVTVDDPTK
+3237 PT
-3248 VPNGQTPGELDV
+3248 
-3260 PVTVTYP
+3260 
-3267 DGTKDHVTVKV
+3267 
-3278 TVTPQPQN
+3278 
-3286 AKYEPTAG
+3286 
-3294 EIVKP
+3294 
-3299 YGSATTEDEVKGK
+3299 
-3312 VSIPDFPKEG
+3312 
-3322 DQPVITV
+3322 
-3329 DTTKVPDGKTSGEFE
+3329 
-3344 VPVAVT
+3344 
-3350 YPDGTKDHVT
+3350 
-3360 VKVTVTPQ
+3360 
-3368 PQNDKY
+3368 
-3374 EPIAGEVVKPYGT
+3374 
-3387 PTTED
+3387 
-3392 EVKGKVSIP
+3392 
-3401 DFPKEGNQP
+3401 
-3410 VITVDTTKAPDGK
+3410 
-3423 TSGEFEVPVTVT
+3423 
-3435 YPDKTTDVV
+3435 
-3444 NVKVTVGPKDSDTYE
+3444 
-3459 PVTQPITKPFGQG
+3459 TQPITKPFGQG

-3491 GTPTVTVDDSAQ
+3491 GTPIVTVDDS
-3503 VPDGQTPGTFEVP
+3503 
-3516 VTVTYPDGTKDHMV
+3516 
-3530 VKVTVEPKESDTYE
+3530 
-3544 PTVKPIEKPFGQGTT
+3544 
-3559 EQEVKDKVTVPNFP
+3559 
-3573 ADKGTPVVTV
+3573 
-3583 DDPTKVPNG
+3583 TKVPNG
-3592 QTPGTFEVPVTVTY
+3592 QTPGTFDVPVTVTYPDSTKDYVTVKVTVNPQPQNDKYEPTAGEITKPYGTPTTPEEVKEKVSVPDFPKDGGKVVVTIDDPTTVPSGNASGVFEVPVTVTY
-3606 PDGTKDHVIVKVT
+3606 PDGTKDHVIVKIV

-3624 QNDKYEPIAGEIT
+3624 ENAKYEPVSKDIE
-3637 KPYGTPTTE
+3637 KPYNQPTTVN
-3646 DEIKGKVSVPDF
+3646 EIVNQVTVPDYPTTGNQ
-3658 PKDGDQPV
+3658 PKV
-3666 ISVDTTKVPD
+3666 TVDNPALIPD
-3676 GKTSGEFEVPVTV
+3676 GKVPGE
-3689 TYPDKTTDTITVK
+3689 Y
-3702 VTVEPKDSDVYEP
+3702 
-3715 VVEEITKSYGTP
+3715 
-3727 TTEDEVKGKVSIP
+3727 
-3740 DFPKDGDQPVITVDT
+3740 
-3755 TKVPDGKTSGEFEVP
+3755 
-3770 VTVTYPDGTKDH
+3770 
-3782 VVVKVTVNPKDSD
+3782 
-3795 TYEPT
+3795 
-3800 VKPIEKPFGQ
+3800 
-3810 GTTEQEVKDKVTVP
+3810 
-3824 NYPADK
+3824 
-3830 GTPVV
+3830 
-3835 TVDDPTKVPNG
+3835 
-3846 QTPGTFEIPVTV
+3846 
-3858 TYPDGTKDHTTVKVT
+3858 
-3873 VEPKDSDVYE
+3873 
-3883 PVVEEITKPYGTPT
+3883 
-3897 TSEEVIGKVTVP
+3897 
-3909 NFPTDGG
+3909 
-3916 KVVVTIDDPTKVP
+3916 
-3929 NGSTSGV
+3929 
-3936 FEVPVTVTYP
+3936 EVPVTVTYP

-3981 PTTESEI
+3981 PTTVNEI
-3988 VNQVTVPGYPTEG
+3988 VNQVTVPDYPTEG

-4010 PTLIPDGKVPGE
+4010 P
-4022 YEVPVTVTYP
+4022 
-4032 DGTKDHVSVKVVVGP
+4032 
-4047 KDSDVFEPVAGKVE
+4047 A
-4061 KPYGAPTTIDDVVSK
+4061 
-4076 VTVPGYP
+4076 
-4083 TEGNQPK
+4083 
-4090 VTVDNPTL
+4090 
-4098 IPDGKTPGEYEVPVT
+4098 
-4113 VTYPDGTKDHVSV
+4113 
-4126 KVVIGPKDSDVFE
+4126 
-4139 PVAGKVEKPYGTP
+4139 
-4152 TTIDDVVS
+4152 
-4160 KVTVP
+4160 
-4165 GYSKVDNP
+4165 
-4173 YKVTVDNPS
+4173 
-4182 VLPNGNT
+4182 
-4189 PGVYDVPVTVTYPD
+4189 
-4203 GSIDHVT
+4203 
-4210 VKVTVNPQPENDKYE
+4210 
-4225 PVSKDIEKPYNQPT
+4225 
-4239 TESEIVNQVT
+4239 
-4249 VPGYPTE
+4249 
-4256 GNQPKVTVDNPTLIP
+4256 
-4271 DGKVPG
+4271 
-4277 EYEVPVTVT
+4277 
-4286 YPDGTKDH
+4286 
-4294 VTVKVTVNPQPE
+4294 
-4306 NDKYEPVSKD
+4306 
-4316 IEKPYNQP
+4316 
-4324 TTESEIV
+4324 
-4331 NQVTV
+4331 
-4336 PGYPTEGNQPKITV
+4336 
-4350 DNPTL
+4350 L

-4408 PTTIDDV
+4408 PTTIEDV
-4415 VSRVTVPGYS
+4415 VSKVTVPGYS

-4436 DPSVLPNGQ
+4436 NPSVLPNGN

-4457 YPDGSTDHIIVKVVV
+4457 YPDGSTDHVTVKVTVN
-4472 GPKDSDVYEP
+4472 PQPENDKYEP
-4482 TAEPIEKP
+4482 VSKDIEKP
-4490 YGSHTTIDEI
+4490 YNHPTTVNEI
-4500 VGKVTVPGYPDTEK
+4500 TNQVTVPGYPDTEN
-4514 PYKVTVDDPSLIPSG
+4514 PYKVTVDNPTLIPSG
-4529 SIPGNYD
+4529 SISGVYD
-4536 VPVTVTYPDGTKDY
+4536 VPVTVTYPDGTKD
-4550 INVTITVHPQP
+4550 H
-4561 DADVYNPGY
+4561 
-4570 NDVQVNPG
+4570 
-4578 VSIEI
+4578 VS
-4583 PQVKDDVPTGTHFEI
+4583 
-4598 PNESGVDKDW
+4598 
-4608 TVTVNP
+4608 
-4614 DTGKITVTVPENA
+4614 
-4627 TEGDVVTV
+4627 
-4635 TVKVTYPDGST
+4635 VKVTVGP
-4646 ENVTVDVTVHDSIAP
+4646 
-4661 EAPVVNPIEAGDRTV
+4661 
-4676 TGTGNEPGTTVTVTF
+4676 
-4691 PDESTV
+4691 
-4697 TTKVDKDGNWKV
+4697 
-4709 DVPTNVTLKDGD
+4709 
-4721 TVKAVITD
+4721 KA
-4729 EAGNV
+4729 
-4734 SKETVTSVKDTVAP
+4734 
-4748 EAPVVNGIHTGDKVV
+4748 
-4763 TGTAEPGTTVNV
+4763 
-4775 TFPDGTTVTVKVGQ
+4775 
-4789 DGTWSV
+4789 
-4795 DVPSNVTLKDG
+4795 
-4806 DKVTA
+4806 
-4811 VAIDEAGNVSKTSTA
+4811 
-4826 IVVGDKEVA
+4826 
-4835 PVPNKEKIKTPKSD
+4835 SD
-4849 VNVTSTINTNH
+4849 VFEPVAG
-4860 KASNVEVSKVKDKP
+4860 KVEKP
-4874 SNKTA
+4874 YGTPTKL
-4879 EKAKSTAKAL
+4879 KM
-4889 PDTGKETTNSGLL
+4889 LL
-4902 FGGLFA
+4902 L
-4908 ALGSILLF
+4908 
-4916 RRRRHHDENK
+4916 K

>member
-88 SETTK
+88 SEITTP
-93 TDETKEVLQ
+93 DETKEVPK
-102 TEVETTPTNE
+102 TEVESLPTKASND
-112 SKVSTEKVTSANQE
+112 STEKATSDHQE
-126 VVAPTVEKE
+126 VVDPTVEKE
-135 AASTPKPQE
+135 ATAAPKSQE
-144 VSTEKASVETNT
+144 VSTETAPFETNT
-156 AVQKVAET
+156 TVQKVAET
-164 PKVEVPQSILEIQQV
+164 PKVEVPQSILDIQQV

-338 THNRNRDDS
+338 THNKNRDDS

-375 FKGQKYRFA
+375 LLGQKYRFA
-384 IPDFTLPNGNRATML
+384 IPDFTLPNGNKATML

-455 EGNHSF
+455 EGNHSY
-461 PEILAIDGY
+461 PELLAVDGY

-539 RLLTEHPEYISATV
+539 RLLTAHPEYISATV

-604 QNISFAPISAPYSG
+604 QNISFVPISAPYSG

-637 DLHTVPYNATNN
+637 DLHTVPYNATDN

-682 VHRGPD
+682 VHRAPD

-817 AQLDKDKY
+817 AQSDKDKY

-830 SIEKD
+830 SVEKD
-835 FGHKATVDEIK
+835 FGHKATPGEIT

-854 PAGGNQPTYTVDE
+854 PTGGNQPTYTVDE
-867 TKIPNGQTPGTVN
+867 TTIPDGQTPGTVN
-880 VPVTVHYPDNSTEVI
+880 VPVTVHYPDNSSEVI

-901 KAQPDNDKYQPTTEA
+901 KVQPDNDKYQPTTEA

-931 SKVSVPNFPGNVDQ
+931 SKVSVPNFPGNGDQ
-945 PTYAVDTSK
+945 PTYTVDTSK
-954 IPDGQIPGTVN
+954 IPDGQTPGTVN
-965 VPVTVTY
+965 VPVTVQY

-1008 TTEQEVKAKVTVPN
+1008 TTEQEVKDKVAVPN
-1022 FPAEKGTL
+1022 FPKDKGTP

-1091 TPTTEEEVQG
+1091 TPTTSNDVTG
-1101 KVSVPDFPKTGEQP
+1101 KVSVPNFPKTGAQP

-1168 SITKPFGQGTTEQ
+1168 SITKPYGQG
-1181 EIKAK
+1181 
-1186 VTVPN
+1186 
-1191 FPVEKGTPTI
+1191 
-1201 TVDNPGQIPN
+1201 
-1211 GQTPGTVDVPVT
+1211 
-1223 VTYPDGTKDHV
+1223 
-1234 TVPVTIG
+1234 
-1241 EQPQKDKYEPATG
+1241 
-1254 EITKP
+1254 
-1259 YGTPTTEE
+1259 
-1267 EVKGKVSV
+1267 
-1275 PDFPKEG
+1275 
-1282 TQPVITVDTSKLP
+1282 
-1295 NGQTPGTVDVP
+1295 
-1306 VTVTYPDGT
+1306 
-1315 KDNVKV
+1315 
-1321 PVTVGEQPQKDKYE
+1321 
-1335 PTVGEITKPYG
+1335 
-1346 TPTTEE
+1346 
-1352 EVKGKVSVPDFPKE
+1352 
-1366 KGTPTVTVDNPA
+1366 
-1378 QIPNGQTPGT
+1378 
-1388 VDVSVTVTYP
+1388 
-1398 DGTKDNVKVPV
+1398 
-1409 TVGEQPQKDKYEP
+1409 
-1422 TVGEITKPYGTP
+1422 
-1434 TTEEE
+1434 
-1439 VKGKVSVPDFPE
+1439 
-1451 EKGTPTVT
+1451 
-1459 VDNPAQIPN
+1459 
-1468 GQTPGTVEVP
+1468 
-1478 VTVTYPDGTKDH
+1478 
-1490 VTVPVTVGEQPQKDK
+1490 
-1505 YEPTVGEITKSYGT
+1505 
-1519 PTTAEE
+1519 
-1525 VQGKV
+1525 
-1530 SVPDFPKEKG
+1530 
-1540 TPVVTIA
+1540 
-1547 DPTKLPNGQTSGVF
+1547 
-1561 QVPVTVTYPDKTTD
+1561 
-1575 TVNVKVTVGPKDS
+1575 
-1588 DTYQPTTGEITKHFG
+1588 
-1603 EKATPDEV
+1603 
-1611 KSKVTVPGYP
+1611 
-1621 ENGQP
+1621 
-1626 YTVSV
+1626 
-1631 DESKIPDGQTPGEV
+1631 
-1645 EVPVTVTYPDKTTD
+1645 
-1659 VVNVKVTT
+1659 
-1667 GPKDSDTYEPTTQ
+1667 
-1680 PITKPYG
+1680 
-1687 TPTTAEEVKG
+1687 
-1697 KVSIPNFP
+1697 
-1705 KEGDQP
+1705 
-1711 VITVD
+1711 
-1716 TNNLPNGKTSGK
+1716 
-1728 FEVPVTVTY
+1728 
-1737 PDKTTDTVIVKVT
+1737 
-1750 VGPKDS
+1750 
-1756 DTYEPTVQPIKKP
+1756 
-1769 YGQNTTEQE
+1769 TTEQE
-1778 VKDKVTVPN
+1778 VKDKVTVPD
-1787 FPVEKGTPTITVDN
+1787 FPTDKGTPTVKVDN
-1801 PAQIP
+1801 PTQIP

-1839 PQKDKYEPTAG
+1839 PQKDKYEPTVQPITKPYGQGTTEQEVKDKVAVPDFPKDKGTPTIKVDNPTQIPNGQTPGTVEVPVTVTYPDGTKDYVNVPVTVGEQPQKDKYEPTIQPIKKPFGQNTTEQEVKDKVTVPDFPTDKGTPTVKVDNPAQIPNGQTPGTVDVPVTVTYPDGTKDHVKVPVTVGEQPQKDKYEPTVQPIKKPFGQGTTEQEVKDKVTVPDFPNEKGTPTVTVDNPAQIPNGQTPGTVDISVTVTYPDGTKDHVKVPVTVGDQPQNDKYEPTAG

-1860 TEDEVKGKVS
+1860 TENEVKDKVS
-1870 VPNFPKEGVQP
+1870 IPNFPKEGDQP
-1881 VISVDTTKVPNGKTS
+1881 VISVDTTKVPDGKTS

-1916 VKVTVGPKDSD
+1916 VKVTVGPKNSD

-1970 DPTKIPN
+1970 DSTKIPN
-1977 GQTPGVF
+1977 GQTSGVF

-2020 EINKHFGEKATPD
+2020 EITKHFGEKATPD

-2038 VTVPGYPENGQ
+2038 VTVPGYPENSQ
-2049 PYTVTVDETKIPDG
+2049 PYTVTVDE
-2063 QTPGEAEVPVTVTY
+2063 A
-2077 PDKTTDVIN
+2077 
-2086 VKVTT
+2086 
-2091 GPKDSNV
+2091 
-2098 YEPTTGEINKPYG
+2098 
-2111 TPTTEDEVKGK
+2111 
-2122 VSVPNFPE
+2122 
-2130 EGTQPVIT
+2130 
-2138 VDTSKVPDGQTSGE
+2138 
-2152 FEVPVT
+2152 
-2158 VTYPD
+2158 
-2163 KSTDVVKVK
+2163 
-2172 VTVGPKDSVTY
+2172 
-2183 EPTTQ
+2183 
-2188 PIVKPFGTPTSEDEV
+2188 
-2203 KGNVT
+2203 
-2208 IPNFPKEGTQPVI
+2208 
-2221 TIDDETKVPN
+2221 
-2231 GQTPG
+2231 
-2236 VFDVPVTVTYPDKTT
+2236 
-2251 DKVTV
+2251 
-2256 KVTVGEQPDN
+2256 
-2266 VKYDPKA
+2266 
-2273 GEIIKHFGDKAI
+2273 
-2285 PDEVKS
+2285 
-2291 KVTVPG
+2291 
-2297 YPENGQPYTVTV
+2297 
-2309 DETKI
+2309 KI
-2314 PDGQTPGEVEVPVTV
+2314 PDGQTPGEVEVPATV
-2329 TYPDNTTD
+2329 TYPDKTTD

-2378 VPNFPTDKGTPV
+2378 VPNFPADKGTPVVTVDDPTKLPDGNTHGVFDVPVTVTYPDKTIDKVTVKVTVGDQPQKDIYEPTTGEITKPYGTPTTEDEVKGKVSVPDFPKEGTQPVITVDTTKIPNGQTSGEFEVPVTVTYPDKTTDTVNVKVTVGPKDSDTYEPTVQPITKPYGQGTTEQEVKDKVTVPNFPADKGTPVVTVDDPTKLPDGNTHGVFDVPVTVTYPDKTIDKVTVKVTVGDQPQKDIYEPTTGEITKPYGTPTTEDEVKGKVSVPDFPKEGDQPVITVDTTKIPDGQTPGEFEVPATVTYPDKTTDTVNVKVTVGPKDSDTYEPTVQPITKPYGQGTTEQEVKDKVTVPNFPADKGTPVVTVDDPTKVPNGQTPGEFEVPVTVTYPDGTKDRVTVKVTVTPQPQNDKYEPTAGEITKPYGTPTTADEVKGKVSIPDFPKEGDQPVITVDTTKVPDGNISGEFEVPVTITYPDKTTDVVKVKVTVGPKDADTYEPKFENITKPYGQGTTEQEVKDKVTVPNFPVDKGTPV

-2439 EPTAEEITKPYG
+2439 EPTAGEITKPYG
-2451 SATTEDEVKGKVS
+2451 SATTEEEVKGKVS
-2464 VPDFPKEGDQPV
+2464 VPGFPQEGDQPI
-2476 ITVDTTKI
+2476 ITVDTTKV
-2484 PDGQTP
+2484 PDGKTS
-2490 GEFEVPVTV
+2490 GKFEVPVTV
-2499 TYPDN
+2499 TYPDK

-2525 VTQPITKP
+2525 KFENITKP

-2553 NDKGTPVVTVDDP
+2553 ADKGTPVVTVDDP

-2576 TFDVPVTVTYPD
+2576 VFDVPVTVTYPD
-2588 KTIDKVTV
+2588 GTKDHVVV
-2596 KVTVGDQPQKD
+2596 KVTVGDQPENVKYD
-2607 IYEPTA
+2607 PKA
-2613 GEIVKPYGTPTTE
+2613 GEVTKHYGETTTL
-2626 DEVKG
+2626 DEVKE
-2631 KVSVPNFPKEGDQPV
+2631 KVTVPGYPENGQPFTV
-2646 IIVDTTKVPDG
+2646 TVDETKIPDG
-2657 QTPGEFEVPVT
+2657 QTSGEFEVPVT

-2683 TIGQKDSD
+2683 TVGPKDSD
-2691 IYEPTVQPITKPFGQ
+2691 TYEPTVKPIEKPFGQ

-2776 DKYEPTAGE
+2776 DKYEPVAGEITKPYETPTTEDEVKGKVSVPDFPKEGDQPIITVDTTKVPDGKTSGEFEVPVTVTYPDKTTDTVNVKVTVGPKDSDTYEPTVQPIEKPFGQGTTEQEVKDKVTVPNFPVDKGTPVVTVEDPTNLPDGNTHGVFDVPVTVTYPDGTKDHVVVKVTVGDQPDNVKYDPKAGEVTKHYGETTTPDEVKGKVTVPGYPENVQPFTVTVDETKIPDGKTSGEFEVPVTVTYPDGTKDHVVVKVTVNPQPQNDKYEPTAGE

-2792 PTTAGE
+2792 ATTEDEVKGKVSVPDFPKEGDQPVITVDTTKVPDGKTSGEFEVPVTVTYPDKTTDVVKVKVTVGPKDSDTYEPTVKPIEKPFGQGTTEGEVKGKVTVPNFPADKGTPVVTVDDPTKIPNGQTPGEFDVPVTVTYPDGTRDHVTVKVTVTPQPQNDKYEPTAGEITKPYGSATTEDE

-2840 YPDKTTDTVIVKVTV
+2840 YPDKTTDTV
-2855 GPKDSDTYE
+2855 
-2864 PKFENITKPFGQGT
+2864 
-2878 TEQEVKDKVTV
+2878 
-2889 PNFPADKGTPVV
+2889 
-2901 TVDEPTKLPDGNT
+2901 
-2914 HGVFDVPVTVTYPD
+2914 
-2928 GTKDHVVV
+2928 
-2936 KVTVGDQPENVKYDP
+2936 
-2951 KAGEVT
+2951 
-2957 KHYGETTTPDE
+2957 
-2968 VKEKVTVPGYP
+2968 
-2979 ENGQPFTVTVDETK
+2979 
-2993 IPDGKTSGE
+2993 
-3002 FEVPVTVT
+3002 
-3010 YPDKT
+3010 
-3015 TDVVNVKVT
+3015 NVKVT
-3024 VGPKDSDTY
+3024 VGPKNSDTY
-3033 EPTVQPITKPF
+3033 EPTVKPIEKPF
-3044 GQGTTEQEVKD
+3044 GLGTTEQEVKD

-3075 PAQIPNGQ
+3075 PTKVPNGQ
-3083 TPGTVDVPVTVTYPD
+3083 TPGEFDVPVTVTYPD

-3103 VIVKVTVTPQ
+3103 VVVKVTVTPQ
-3113 PQNKKY
+3113 PQNEKY
-3119 EPTAGEIIKP
+3119 EPTAGEITKP
-3129 YGTPTTEDEIKG
+3129 YGTPTTPEEVKG

-3149 EEGDQPVI
+3149 KEGDQPVI

-3196 PKDSDTYEPI
+3196 PKDSDTYEPT
-3206 TQPIEKPFGQGT
+3206 TQPITKPFGQGT
-3218 TEEEVK
+3218 TEQEVK
-3224 DKVTVPNFPADKG
+3224 NKVTVPNFPADKG
-3237 TPVVTVDDPTK
+3237 TPIVTVDDSTK
-3248 VPNGQTPGELDV
+3248 VPNGQTPGTFDVPVTVTYPDGTKDYVTVKVTVNPQPQNDKYEPTAGEITKPYGTPTTPEEVKEKVSVPDFPKDGGKVVVTIDDPTTVPSGNASGVFEV

-3267 DGTKDHVTVKV
+3267 DGTKDHVTVKIV
-3278 TVTPQPQN
+3278 VTPQPEN
-3286 AKYEPTAG
+3286 AKYEPVSKDIEKPYNQPTTVN
-3294 EIVKP
+3294 EIVNQVTVP
-3299 YGSATTEDEVKGK
+3299 DYPTTGNQPK
-3312 VSIPDFPKEG
+3312 V
-3322 DQPVITV
+3322 TV
-3329 DTTKVPDGKTSGEFE
+3329 DNPALIPDGKVPGE
-3344 VPVAVT
+3344 
-3350 YPDGTKDHVT
+3350 Y
-3360 VKVTVTPQ
+3360 
-3368 PQNDKY
+3368 
-3374 EPIAGEVVKPYGT
+3374 
-3387 PTTED
+3387 
-3392 EVKGKVSIP
+3392 
-3401 DFPKEGNQP
+3401 
-3410 VITVDTTKAPDGK
+3410 
-3423 TSGEFEVPVTVT
+3423 
-3435 YPDKTTDVV
+3435 
-3444 NVKVTVGPKDSDTYE
+3444 
-3459 PVTQPITKPFGQG
+3459 
-3472 TTEQEVKDKVTVPN
+3472 
-3486 FPADK
+3486 
-3491 GTPTVTVDDSAQ
+3491 
-3503 VPDGQTPGTFEVP
+3503 
-3516 VTVTYPDGTKDHMV
+3516 
-3530 VKVTVEPKESDTYE
+3530 
-3544 PTVKPIEKPFGQGTT
+3544 
-3559 EQEVKDKVTVPNFP
+3559 
-3573 ADKGTPVVTV
+3573 
-3583 DDPTKVPNG
+3583 
-3592 QTPGTFEVPVTVTY
+3592 
-3606 PDGTKDHVIVKVT
+3606 
-3619 VTPQP
+3619 
-3624 QNDKYEPIAGEIT
+3624 
-3637 KPYGTPTTE
+3637 
-3646 DEIKGKVSVPDF
+3646 
-3658 PKDGDQPV
+3658 
-3666 ISVDTTKVPD
+3666 
-3676 GKTSGEFEVPVTV
+3676 
-3689 TYPDKTTDTITVK
+3689 
-3702 VTVEPKDSDVYEP
+3702 
-3715 VVEEITKSYGTP
+3715 
-3727 TTEDEVKGKVSIP
+3727 
-3740 DFPKDGDQPVITVDT
+3740 
-3755 TKVPDGKTSGEFEVP
+3755 
-3770 VTVTYPDGTKDH
+3770 
-3782 VVVKVTVNPKDSD
+3782 
-3795 TYEPT
+3795 
-3800 VKPIEKPFGQ
+3800 
-3810 GTTEQEVKDKVTVP
+3810 
-3824 NYPADK
+3824 
-3830 GTPVV
+3830 
-3835 TVDDPTKVPNG
+3835 
-3846 QTPGTFEIPVTV
+3846 
-3858 TYPDGTKDHTTVKVT
+3858 
-3873 VEPKDSDVYE
+3873 
-3883 PVVEEITKPYGTPT
+3883 
-3897 TSEEVIGKVTVP
+3897 
-3909 NFPTDGG
+3909 
-3916 KVVVTIDDPTKVP
+3916 
-3929 NGSTSGV
+3929 
-3936 FEVPVTVTYP
+3936 EVPVTVTYP

-3981 PTTESEI
+3981 PTTVNEI
-3988 VNQVTVPGYPTEG
+3988 VNQVTVPDYPTTG

-4010 PTLIPDGKVPGE
+4010 PALIPDGKVPGE

-4061 KPYGAPTTIDDVVSK
+4061 KT
-4076 VTVPGYP
+4076 
-4083 TEGNQPK
+4083 
-4090 VTVDNPTL
+4090 
-4098 IPDGKTPGEYEVPVT
+4098 
-4113 VTYPDGTKDHVSV
+4113 
-4126 KVVIGPKDSDVFE
+4126 
-4139 PVAGKVEKPYGTP
+4139 YGTP
-4152 TTIDDVVS
+4152 TTIEDVVS

-4189 PGVYDVPVTVTYPD
+4189 
-4203 GSIDHVT
+4203 S
-4210 VKVTVNPQPENDKYE
+4210 
-4225 PVSKDIEKPYNQPT
+4225 
-4239 TESEIVNQVT
+4239 
-4249 VPGYPTE
+4249 
-4256 GNQPKVTVDNPTLIP
+4256 
-4271 DGKVPG
+4271 
-4277 EYEVPVTVT
+4277 
-4286 YPDGTKDH
+4286 
-4294 VTVKVTVNPQPE
+4294 
-4306 NDKYEPVSKD
+4306 
-4316 IEKPYNQP
+4316 
-4324 TTESEIV
+4324 
-4331 NQVTV
+4331 
-4336 PGYPTEGNQPKITV
+4336 
-4350 DNPTL
+4350 
-4355 IPDGKVP
+4355 
-4362 GEYEVPVTVTYPDGT
+4362 
-4377 KDHVSVKVVVGPKD
+4377 
-4391 SDVFEPVAGKVE
+4391 
-4403 KPYGT
+4403 
-4408 PTTIDDV
+4408 
-4415 VSRVTVPGYS
+4415 
-4425 KVDNPY
+4425 
-4431 KVTVD
+4431 
-4436 DPSVLPNGQ
+4436 
-4445 TPGVYDVPVTVT
+4445 GVYDVPVTVT

-4472 GPKDSDVYEP
+4472 GPKDSDTYEP
-4482 TAEPIEKP
+4482 TTQPIEKP

-4514 PYKVTVDDPSLIPSG
+4514 PYKVTVDNPTLIPSG
-4529 SIPGNYD
+4529 SIPGVYD
-4536 VPVTVTYPDGTKDY
+4536 VPVTVTYPDGTTDH

-4578 VSIEI
+4578 ESIEI

-4598 PNESGVDKDW
+4598 PSESGIDKDW

-4614 DTGKITVTVPENA
+4614 DTGKITVTVPEDA
-4627 TEGDVVTV
+4627 AEGDVVTV
-4635 TVKVTYPDGST
+4635 IVKVTYPDGST

-4676 TGTGNEPGTTVTVTF
+4676 TGTGKEPGSTVTVTF
-4691 PDESTV
+4691 PDGSTV

-4709 DVPTNVTLKDGD
+4709 DVPEAVTLKDGD
-4721 TVKAVITD
+4721 NVKAVITD

-4734 SKETVTSVKDTVAP
+4734 SKETVTPVKDTVAP
-4748 EAPVVNGIHTGDKVV
+4748 EAPVVNVIHAGDKVV
-4763 TGTAEPGTTVNV
+4763 TGAAEPGTTVTV
-4775 TFPDGTTVTVKVGQ
+4775 TFPNGTVVTVKVGQ

-4795 DVPSNVTLKDG
+4795 DVPSNVMLKDG
-4806 DKVTA
+4806 DKVTV
-4811 VAIDEAGNVSKTSTA
+4811 VATDEAGNISKSSTA
-4826 IVVGDKEVA
+4826 IVVGDKEVVPA
-4835 PVPNKEKIKTPKSD
+4835 PNKEKIKTPESGG
-4849 VNVTSTINTNH
+4849 TSTIDTN
-4860 KASNVEVSKVKDKP
+4860 KTDANNKSSKVGVSTVKDES

-4879 EKAKSTAKAL
+4879 DKAKSKSTAKAL
-4889 PDTGKETTNSGLL
+4889 PDTGKDTVNSGVL

-4916 RRRRHHDENK
+4916 RRRRNHDDNK